1 MYRKKAKTNPI
12 FLFGVGIFSL
22 VVASCSTSNSNSFQ
36 NYIDPNQSLQKNQ
49 VDNFFLQYPNFPEA
63 IKNKIKD
70 SLNISSQN
78 FSNSEYMPK
87 VSQFVEQYSS
97 TLDLFQKFES
107 NFKSKTIDK
116 SFSVN
121 EDKYNNLKSEVESFN
136 QKILNS
142 SNFETKLDE
151 FLVKIGE
158 LKAEITKTNDTL
170 SQELSTFSWFNTVLK
185 HANLVNLKALSAQI
199 NDKITTLYK
208 NDNKQEIENF
218 TSNLLILEN
227 IITQIKSIKNEYS
240 TEKNEAFNN
249 LITNFNSNI
258 NSDNLINN
266 VTDSIQS
273 LKNIQTNLEKI
284 VNESAEKNEKLQE
297 LKKSATLEVDK
308 TTNLSQ
314 SVQSNFKEKINKSIT
329 ESQISEIKT
338 FISELEHVASLLS
351 SLKTQKIELEND
363 SNYLNSENKTE
374 LDSLMSSLNL
384 LDEQNKL
391 VLNDDISTNTNY
403 FLSNVLT
410 VHENVKSEIARLNG
424 DVKLAEAKKTLEN
437 QLLANKFSPDFV
449 SNIKKLADSKKLI
462 SDIKTISFSILK
474 LADSLDL
481 YNVEVKNFQSLL
493 KNSSTS
499 TTNKQELEEKNEKIK
514 QKLDQNLR
522 LNQINSEN
530 LPGFVDDFANLVT
543 SFSQTISDSKAQN
556 DQIVQEKPPAKIA
569 QNLSDFKEQAQ
580 NSLKI
585 SLDDQGLDRHSIKKY
600 LTSASFNLKNA
611 NLWLK
616 QPQNNEIN
624 FKLLDLSLDN
634 NNRNILVL
642 KYEATSVKN
651 PSHSTTLSTQLL
663 IPNDDV
669 DLNKII
675 SSLNID
681 SLDDYFDIY
690 YNSFLDFEKEDFP
703 KQDVKKFISENF
715 SQSKQTIGNFF
726 HVVLPDQPELTF
738 TSDNKISLKLE
749 IKFNNQVIKTVTA
762 TSKNQ
767 VNFKQKDN
775 LPVKIEYTPKFK
787 STSFYNQTY
796 LNDSEYDD
804 YDYIRSKDA
813 SSYYWQF
820 EEPSGAG
827 GVGGYWFYKY
837 LLKPALESLQKAG
850 QIPSNKKF
858 KTFEHAPK
866 VVKVSEIGSENPT
879 KSDELSKADLD
890 KIFDK
895 ILKDKEFFNYE
906 IPGNAAIS
914 FSTFDVGNEKRRVLT
929 SSTTQSISLK
939 LLIKNGQHT
948 REEILQF
955 APKDFLKP
963 ILSPRDKADLSLI
976 EEILKDPS
984 GKKLFKNT
992 KIKDIDNTHGQISL
1006 AGKTNSE
1013 IIDSL
1018 NKLYTFAKIGKFEIF
1033 AKDVIS
1039 TDILKGAAKI
1049 FFWYKYNGLEYPL
1062 IVEGTK
1068 RIETFKTEKAITF
1081 SNWLPATYSD
1091 IKPKNG
1097 SNFTSDDFVPIPEE
1111 TGERNRNNGQAIL
1124 KPNLIPDAD
1133 RSIIDKINSRHFD
1146 YRRVTGEFYKKEQI
1160 DIKYRLIDPADIVEQ
1175 KAESKLNYLLQI
1187 KAKNETAKNSDL
1199 KNFKNEEVKLE
1210 GEDKKSGKNSEKL
1223 PKIVEKQI
1231 FFDSD
1236 PDVTLDTS
1244 KILNNYFVYYYDAKI
1259 TNIPGEMTFKLGF
1272 INKKNTNI
1280 RYSSDKVIKLQNLV
1294 NDYKNKLYPEVI
1306 LNKIKY
1312 SDLVPK
1318 NNSSIARNALNN
1330 NNFKDLFD
1338 IKEEALQYNN
1348 FKISKENLQFL
1359 EAKRHNNK
1367 LYFRL
1372 KYVNG
1377 PHVVEGS
1384 TWYFLTN
1391 INNQNIQPNIDL
1403 DTQKPL
1409 VTLFDSGNEVTRSRE
1424 IEPYYK
1430 DLYWNYDSSTKTAKW
1445 TLKEK
1450 YFSETFLKNNPK
1462 NRKINLQLFGN
1473 ALVQNTQ
1480 RLTRISG
1487 GIDLITKKPTKGG
1500 YDFVFDF
1507 EKLAK
1512 GEIIAITEKTK
1523 NVFFE
1528 DSRKKFNDFTF
1539 TLSAEYIKDQGIEFK
1554 LWLNDSNLGLIVDN
1568 VYNHVEQGLAFYS
1581 SPKFDTFDPEK
1592 AFILHKAGARVHIEY
1607 TNSLENE
1614 DFGSKTN
1621 QFDYKN
1627 IDYTNE
1633 EQPISFFT
1641 NSDVYNLEKYNPNQ
1655 NVPYKLHEGYLQDL
1669 EFLHKSWDTK
1679 KFPLAKNLLARTFGF
1694 SFGSA
1699 TMLAKVNN
1707 DPDDGKFYIITNNH
1721 VEGGAKFDLNTL
1733 FGKDLTHFL
1742 SNTRYMAIGSKYYS
1756 NSIDGGYSYWGGP
1769 NSVKNVPTWIVWTGI
1784 KQPDVD
1790 GKNPKNVD
1798 ITVLIVDIKPLIK
1811 AAYESG
1817 EFQKAAWLLNW
1828 YKLPNLKLNSNGQT
1842 DLTFFGQNVKHF
1854 GMNGFPYAKQS
1865 GYIINRAN
1873 SDQQNVTIL
1882 NQKGYTPSYF
1892 NAGNSGTGVLGP
1904 NDEYISTING
1914 GSPLTFLQSWNYSTA
1929 THNYFG
1935 INWQN
1940 EKPLELKSKY
1950 SLSSMIM
1957 RLNAQNPREYSL
1969 PWFFKDFEK

>member
-36 NYIDPNQSLQKNQ
+36 NYTDPNKSLQKNQ

-87 VSQFVEQYSS
+87 LSQFVEQYSS
-97 TLDLFQKFES
+97 VLDLFGKFES

-121 EDKYNNLKSEVESFN
+121 EDKYNNLKSEIESFN

-151 FLVKIGE
+151 FLTKIGE
-158 LKAEITKTNDTL
+158 LNAEITKTNETL

-266 VTDSIQS
+266 VTNSIEN

-284 VNESAEKNEKLQE
+284 VNESAGKNEKLQE
-297 LKKSATLEVDK
+297 LKKTAILDVENA
-308 TTNLSQ
+308 TNLSQ

-338 FISELEHVASLLS
+338 FISELENVASLLS
-351 SLKTQKIELEND
+351 SLKTEKIKLENEP
-363 SNYLNSENKTE
+363 NYLNSENKTE
-374 LDSLMSSLNL
+374 LDELISSLNF
-384 LDEQNKL
+384 LDEDNKL
-391 VLNDDISTNTNY
+391 ALNDDISTNTKY
-403 FLSNVLT
+403 FLSNALT

-424 DVKLAEAKKTLEN
+424 DVKLNEAKKTLEN
-437 QLLANKFSPDFV
+437 QLLPDKFS
-449 SNIKKLADSKKLI
+449 SNFISNVKTLANSKKLV
-462 SDIKTISFSILK
+462 SDIKDISSSILK

-481 YNVEVKNFQSLL
+481 YNVEVKNSQLL
-493 KNSSTS
+493 LNNSSTS
-499 TTNKQELEEKNEKIK
+499 ATNKQQFEEKNNKIK
-514 QKLDQNLR
+514 EKLDQNLR
-522 LNQINSEN
+522 LNEFDSEN
-530 LPGFVDDFANLVT
+530 LPRFVDDFANLVT
-543 SFSQTISDSKAQN
+543 SFSQTILDSKAQN
-556 DQIVQEKPPAKIA
+556 EQIVQEKPPAKVA
-569 QNLSDFKEQAQ
+569 QNLSDFKQQAQ
-580 NSLKI
+580 NALKI

-600 LTSASFNLKNA
+600 LTSASFNLQNA

-616 QPQNNEIN
+616 QPQNDEIN
-624 FKLLDLSLDN
+624 FKLLDLSLDSKD
-634 NNRNILVL
+634 RNILVL
-642 KYEATSVKN
+642 NYEATSVKN
-651 PSHSTTLSTQLL
+651 PLHSTILSTQLS
-663 IPNDDV
+663 IPNSDV
-669 DLNKII
+669 DLNEII
-675 SSLNID
+675 SSLKID

-690 YNSFLDFEKEDFP
+690 YNSFLDFEKENFL

-726 HVVLPDQPELTF
+726 YVVLPDQPELTF

-749 IKFNNQVIKTVTA
+749 IKFNNQVIKTVA
-762 TSKNQ
+762 VTSKNQ
-767 VNFKQKDN
+767 IKFKEKDN
-775 LPVKIEYTPKFK
+775 LPVKIGYTQEFK
-787 STSFYNQTY
+787 NTSFYNQTY
-796 LNDSEYDD
+796 LSDSEYVAFDFT
-804 YDYIRSKDA
+804 RSKDPLD
-813 SSYYWQF
+813 YFWQI

-827 GVGGYWFYKY
+827 GVGSYWFYKY

-850 QIPSNKKF
+850 QIPSNKKL
-858 KTFEHAPK
+858 KTLKDYPK
-866 VVKVSEIGSENPT
+866 VVKVSEFGLENPT
-879 KSDELSKADLD
+879 QQDELSKAELD
-890 KIFDK
+890 KIFDQ
-895 ILKDKEFFNYE
+895 ILKDQQFFTYE
-906 IPGNAAIS
+906 IPENATIWL
-914 FSTFDVGNEKRRVLT
+914 STFDVNNEKRRVLT

-939 LLIKNGQHT
+939 LLIKKGQYT
-948 REEILQF
+948 KEEIIQF

-976 EEILKDPS
+976 EKILSDS
-984 GKKLFKNT
+984 TGKELFKNT
-992 KIKDIDNTHGQISL
+992 KINNIDNTHGQISL

-1039 TDILKGAAKI
+1039 TDILKGQAKI

-1062 IVEGTK
+1062 IVEGTT
-1068 RIETFKTEKAITF
+1068 RTDVFKTEKAINF

-1097 SNFTSDDFVPIPEE
+1097 SNFTSDDFSPIVEK
-1111 TGERNRNNGQAIL
+1111 TRQYGRDIL
-1124 KPNLIPDAD
+1124 TPNEIPNEDK
-1133 RSIIDKINSRHFD
+1133 SIIDQINSRHFD
-1146 YRRVTGEFYKKEQI
+1146 YRKVTGEFYKKAQKE
-1160 DIKYRLIDPADIVEQ
+1160 IKYRLIDPADIVEQ

-1187 KAKNETAKNSDL
+1187 KANNHSTQNTDL
-1199 KNFKNEEVKLE
+1199 NKFVNKEVKLE
-1210 GEDKKSGKNSEKL
+1210 GEDKKSVQNTEKL
-1223 PKIVEKQI
+1223 PIIVEKPI
-1231 FFDSD
+1231 FFNED
-1236 PDVTLDTS
+1236 PQVSLNTS
-1244 KILNNYFVYYYDAKI
+1244 KILNNYFVYYYDVKT
-1259 TNIPGEMTFKLGF
+1259 TNKPGEMTFKLGF
-1272 INKKNTNI
+1272 INKHNTKM
-1280 RYSSDKVIKLQNLV
+1280 RYSSKKDIKLQNLE

-1312 SDLVPK
+1312 SDLVVK
-1318 NNSSIARNALNN
+1318 NNSSLTRNALNN
-1330 NNFKDLFD
+1330 SNFKDLFD
-1338 IKEEALQYNN
+1338 IKEQALQYNN

-1359 EAKRHNNK
+1359 ETKKHNNK

-1372 KYVNG
+1372 KYVDG
-1377 PHVVEGS
+1377 QYVVEGS

-1391 INNQNIQPNIDL
+1391 TNNQNIQANIDL

-1409 VTLFDSGNEVTRSRE
+1409 VTLFDSEKEVTRSRE

-1430 DLYWNYDSSTKTAKW
+1430 DLYWNYDNSTKTAKW

-1450 YFSETFLKNNPK
+1450 YFSQTFLNNNSK

-1473 ALVQNTQ
+1473 ALVQNTR

-1487 GIDLITKKPTKGG
+1487 GKDLTTNKPTKGG

-1512 GEIIAITEKTK
+1512 GEIIAITEQTK

-1528 DSRKKFNDFTF
+1528 DSKKKFENFSF
-1539 TLSAEYIKDQGIEFK
+1539 NLSAQYIKNQGIEFK
-1554 LWLNDSNLGLIVDN
+1554 LWLNDPNLGLIVDN
-1568 VYNHVEQGLAFYS
+1568 VFNHVEQGPGFYT
-1581 SPKFDTFDPEK
+1581 SPKFDTFDPKK

-1627 IDYTNE
+1627 LDYTNE

-1721 VEGGAKFDLNTL
+1721 VEGGASFDLNTL
-1733 FGKDLTHFL
+1733 FGKDLTKYL
-1742 SNTRYMAIGSKYYS
+1742 SDTRYMAIGSKYYS

-1769 NSVKNVPTWIVWTGI
+1769 NAVKNVPTWIVWTGI
-1784 KQPDVD
+1784 KQPDVK
-1790 GKNPKNVD
+1790 GTNPKNVD

-1940 EKPLELKSKY
+1940 EKPLELESKY

>member
-36 NYIDPNQSLQKNQ
+36 NYTDPNKSLQKNQ
-49 VDNFFLQYPNFPEA
+49 VDNFFLQYPNFPED

-78 FSNSEYMPK
+78 FANSEYMPK
-87 VSQFVEQYSS
+87 LSQFVEQYSS
-97 TLDLFQKFES
+97 TLDLFGKFES

-121 EDKYNNLKSEVESFN
+121 EDKYNNLKSEIESFN

-142 SNFETKLDE
+142 SNFDTKLDE
-151 FLVKIGE
+151 YLAKISE
-158 LKAEITKTNDTL
+158 LNAEITKTNETL
-170 SQELSTFSWFNTVLK
+170 SQELSTFGWFNTVLK

-208 NDNKQEIENF
+208 NDNKEEIENF
-218 TSNLLILEN
+218 TSNLMILEN

-240 TEKNEAFNN
+240 TKKNEAFNN

-266 VTDSIQS
+266 VTDSIQN
-273 LKNIQTNLEKI
+273 LKSIQTNLEKI
-284 VNESAEKNEKLQE
+284 VNESAQKNEKLQE
-297 LKKSATLEVDK
+297 LKKSVISDVENAA
-308 TTNLSQ
+308 NLSQ
-314 SVQSNFKEKINKSIT
+314 SVQSNFKEKINDSIT
-329 ESQISEIKT
+329 ESQISQIKE
-338 FISELEHVASLLS
+338 FISDLENVASLLS
-351 SLKTQKIELEND
+351 SLKTEKIELENKP
-363 SNYLNSENKTE
+363 NYLNSENKTE
-374 LDSLMSSLNL
+374 LDNLMSSLNF

-391 VLNDDISTNTNY
+391 VLNDEISNNTKY
-403 FLSNVLT
+403 FLSNALT
-410 VHENVKSEIARLNG
+410 VYENVKSEIARLNG
-424 DVKLAEAKKTLEN
+424 DVKLKEAKKTLEN
-437 QLLANKFSPDFV
+437 QLLPSKFSSNFI
-449 SNIKKLADSKKLI
+449 SNIKKLADSKKLV
-462 SDIKTISFSILK
+462 SDIKDISSSILK

-481 YNVEVKNFQSLL
+481 YNVEVKNSQSLL
-493 KNSSTS
+493 NNSSTS
-499 TTNKQELEEKNEKIK
+499 ATNKQQLEEKNNKIK
-514 QKLDQNLR
+514 EKLDENLR
-522 LNQINSEN
+522 LNQIDSEN
-530 LPGFVDDFANLVT
+530 LPGFADDFANLVS
-543 SFSQTISDSKAQN
+543 SFSQTILNSKAQN
-556 DQIVQEKPPAKIA
+556 EQIVQEKPPVKVA
-569 QNLSDFKEQAQ
+569 QNLSDFKQEAQ
-580 NSLKI
+580 KALKI

-600 LTSASFNLKNA
+600 LTSASFNLQNA

-616 QPQNNEIN
+616 QPQNDEIN
-624 FKLLDLSLDN
+624 FKLLDLSLDSN
-634 NNRNILVL
+634 NKNILVL
-642 KYEATSVKN
+642 KYEATSTKN
-651 PSHSTTLSTQLL
+651 PSHSTILSTQLL
-663 IPNDDV
+663 ISNDDV

-681 SLDDYFDIY
+681 FLDDYFDIY

-703 KQDVKKFISENF
+703 KQDVKKFILENF

-726 HVVLPDQPELTF
+726 HVALPERPELTF

-749 IKFNNQVIKTVTA
+749 IKFNNQVIKTVIVK
-762 TSKNQ
+762 SKNP
-767 VNFKQKDN
+767 VNFKQKEN
-775 LPVKIEYTPKFK
+775 LPVKIGYTQNFK
-787 STSFYNQTY
+787 NSSFYNQTY
-796 LNDSEYDD
+796 LNDSEYAD
-804 YDYIRSKDA
+804 YDYTKTNDLSA
-813 SSYYWQF
+813 YYWSFQ
-820 EEPSGAG
+820 EPAGAG
-827 GVGGYWFYKY
+827 GVGSYWFYKY
-837 LLKPALESLQKAG
+837 LLKPALESLQQTGEIAA
-850 QIPSNKKF
+850 NKKF
-858 KTFEHAPK
+858 KTLKDQPK
-866 VVKVSEIGSENPT
+866 VVKVSEFGSENPANP
-879 KSDELSKADLD
+879 DELSKSDLD

-895 ILKDKEFFNYE
+895 ILKDKQFFNYE
-906 IPGNAAIS
+906 IPRNATIS
-914 FSTFDVGNEKRRVLT
+914 LSTFDVDNEKRRVLT
-929 SSTTQSISLK
+929 SSTTQSIWLK

-976 EEILKDPS
+976 EDILSDPT

-992 KIKDIDNTHGQISL
+992 KINDIDHTHGQISL
-1006 AGKTNSE
+1006 AGKTSSE
-1013 IIDSL
+1013 IINSL
-1018 NKLYTFAKIGKFEIF
+1018 NNLYTFAKIGKFEIF

-1039 TDILKGAAKI
+1039 TNILKGEAKI
-1049 FFWYKYNGLEYPL
+1049 FFWYKFNGLEFPL

-1068 RIETFKTEKAITF
+1068 RTDVFKTEKAISF

-1097 SNFTSDDFVPIPEE
+1097 SSFTSEDFAPIPEE
-1111 TGERNRNNGQAIL
+1111 TGQVDRSNGKAIL
-1124 KPNLIPDAD
+1124 KPNQISTDD
-1133 RSIIDKINSRHFD
+1133 KSIIDQINSRHFD

-1187 KAKNETAKNSDL
+1187 KARNETTKNSDL
-1199 KNFKNEEVKLE
+1199 NNFKNEEVKLE

-1231 FFDSD
+1231 FFNTD
-1236 PDVTLDTS
+1236 PEVTLDTS
-1244 KILNNYFVYYYDAKI
+1244 KILNNYFVYYYDAKT

-1280 RYSSDKVIKLQNLV
+1280 RYSSDKVIKLQNLE

-1312 SDLVPK
+1312 SDLVLK
-1318 NNSSIARNALNN
+1318 NNSSLARNALNN

-1338 IKEEALQYNN
+1338 IKEQALQYNN

-1359 EAKRHNNK
+1359 ETKKYNNK

-1377 PHVVEGS
+1377 QYTVEGS

-1391 INNQNIQPNIDL
+1391 INNQNIQANIDL
-1403 DTQKPL
+1403 DTQNPL

-1430 DLYWNYDSSTKTAKW
+1430 DLYWNYDNSTKTAKW

-1450 YFSETFLKNNPK
+1450 YFSQTFLKNNPK

-1473 ALVQNTQ
+1473 ALVQNTR

-1487 GIDLITKKPTKGG
+1487 GMDLLENKPTKGG

-1512 GEIIAITEKTK
+1512 GEIIAITEETK

-1528 DSRKKFNDFTF
+1528 NSGKKFENFKF
-1539 TLSAEYIKDQGIEFK
+1539 TLSAQYIKDQGIEFK
-1554 LWLNDSNLGLIVDN
+1554 LWLNNSNLGLIVDN
-1568 VYNHVEQGLAFYS
+1568 VLNHVEKGADFYNS
-1581 SPKFDTFDPEK
+1581 SKFDTFDPKK

-1641 NSDVYNLEKYNPNQ
+1641 NSDAYNLEKYNPNQ

-1721 VEGGAKFDLNTL
+1721 VEGGASFDLNTL
-1733 FGKDLTHFL
+1733 FGKDLTHSL
-1742 SNTRYMAIGSKYYS
+1742 SNTRYMAIASKYYS

-1769 NSVKNVPTWIVWTGI
+1769 NAVKNVPTWIVWTGI

-1882 NQKGYTPSYF
+1882 NQTGYTPSYF

-1929 THNYFG
+1929 NYNYFG

>member
-12 FLFGVGIFSL
+12 FLLGVGIFSL

-36 NYIDPNQSLQKNQ
+36 NYTDPNKSLQKNQ

-87 VSQFVEQYSS
+87 LSQFVEQYSS
-97 TLDLFQKFES
+97 VLDLFGKFES

-121 EDKYNNLKSEVESFN
+121 EDKYNNLKSEIESFN

-151 FLVKIGE
+151 FLTKIGE
-158 LKAEITKTNDTL
+158 LNAEITKTNETL

-266 VTDSIQS
+266 VTNSIEN

-284 VNESAEKNEKLQE
+284 VNESAGKNEKLQE
-297 LKKSATLEVDK
+297 LKKTAILDVENA
-308 TTNLSQ
+308 TNLSQ

-338 FISELEHVASLLS
+338 FISELENVASLLS
-351 SLKTQKIELEND
+351 SLKTEKIKLENEP
-363 SNYLNSENKTE
+363 NYLNSENKTE
-374 LDSLMSSLNL
+374 LDELISSLNF
-384 LDEQNKL
+384 LDEDNKL
-391 VLNDDISTNTNY
+391 ALNDDISTNTKY
-403 FLSNVLT
+403 FLSNALT

-424 DVKLAEAKKTLEN
+424 DVKLNEAKKTLEN
-437 QLLANKFSPDFV
+437 QLLPDKFS
-449 SNIKKLADSKKLI
+449 SNFISNVKTLANSKKLV
-462 SDIKTISFSILK
+462 SDIKDISSSILK

-481 YNVEVKNFQSLL
+481 YNVEVKNSQLL
-493 KNSSTS
+493 LNNSSTS
-499 TTNKQELEEKNEKIK
+499 ATNKQQFEEKNNKIK
-514 QKLDQNLR
+514 EKLDQNLR
-522 LNQINSEN
+522 LNEFDSEN
-530 LPGFVDDFANLVT
+530 LPRFVDDFANLVT
-543 SFSQTISDSKAQN
+543 SFSQTILDSKAQN
-556 DQIVQEKPPAKIA
+556 EQIVQEKPPAKVA
-569 QNLSDFKEQAQ
+569 QNLSDFKQQAQ
-580 NSLKI
+580 NALKI

-600 LTSASFNLKNA
+600 LTSASFNLQNA

-616 QPQNNEIN
+616 QPQNDEIN
-624 FKLLDLSLDN
+624 FKLLDLSLDSKD
-634 NNRNILVL
+634 RNILVL
-642 KYEATSVKN
+642 NYEATSVKN
-651 PSHSTTLSTQLL
+651 PLHSTILSTQLS
-663 IPNDDV
+663 IPNSDV
-669 DLNKII
+669 DLNEII
-675 SSLNID
+675 SSLKID

-690 YNSFLDFEKEDFP
+690 YNSFLDFEKENFL

-749 IKFNNQVIKTVTA
+749 IKFNNQVIKTVTV

-767 VNFKQKDN
+767 IKFKEKDN
-775 LPVKIEYTPKFK
+775 LPVKIGYTQEFK
-787 STSFYNQTY
+787 NTSFYNQTY
-796 LNDSEYDD
+796 LSDSEYVAFDFT
-804 YDYIRSKDA
+804 RSKDPLD
-813 SSYYWQF
+813 YFWQI

-827 GVGGYWFYKY
+827 GVGSYWFYKY

-850 QIPSNKKF
+850 QIPSNKKL
-858 KTFEHAPK
+858 KTLKDYPK
-866 VVKVSEIGSENPT
+866 VVKVSEFGLENPT
-879 KSDELSKADLD
+879 QQDELSKAELD
-890 KIFDK
+890 KIFDQ
-895 ILKDKEFFNYE
+895 ILKDQQFFTYE
-906 IPGNAAIS
+906 IPENATIWL
-914 FSTFDVGNEKRRVLT
+914 STFDVNNEKRRVLT

-939 LLIKNGQHT
+939 LLIKKGQHT
-948 REEILQF
+948 REEIVQF
-955 APKDFLKP
+955 APKDYLKP

-976 EEILKDPS
+976 EEILGDSS

-992 KIKDIDNTHGQISL
+992 KINDIDNTHGQISL
-1006 AGKTNSE
+1006 VGKTNSE

-1039 TDILKGAAKI
+1039 TDILKGQAKI

-1062 IVEGTK
+1062 IVEGTT
-1068 RIETFKTEKAITF
+1068 RTDVFKTEKAINF

-1097 SNFTSDDFVPIPEE
+1097 SNFTSEDFSPILEKTRQNGREISISNAISNDD
-1111 TGERNRNNGQAIL
+1111 
-1124 KPNLIPDAD
+1124 K
-1133 RSIIDKINSRHFD
+1133 SIIDQINSRHFD
-1146 YRRVTGEFYKKEQI
+1146 YRRVTGEFYKNEKI
-1160 DIKYRLIDPADIVEQ
+1160 HIKYRLIDPADIVEQ

-1187 KAKNETAKNSDL
+1187 KANSETARNSDL
-1199 KNFKNEEVKLE
+1199 DKFKNQEVKLE
-1210 GEDKKSGKNSEKL
+1210 GEDKKSGQNSEKL

-1231 FFDSD
+1231 FFDND
-1236 PDVTLDTS
+1236 PDVSLNTS
-1244 KILNNYFVYYYDAKI
+1244 KILKDYFVYYYDVK
-1259 TNIPGEMTFKLGF
+1259 TTDKPGEMTFKLGF
-1272 INKKNTNI
+1272 INKHNTKI
-1280 RYSSDKVIKLQNLV
+1280 RYSPKKDIKLQNLE
-1294 NDYKNKLYPEVI
+1294 NDYKNKLYPEII
-1306 LNKIKY
+1306 LNGIKY
-1312 SDLVPK
+1312 SDFVRKNTGSTTTNLL
-1318 NNSSIARNALNN
+1318 NNS
-1330 NNFKDLFD
+1330 NFKDLFE
-1338 IKEEALQYNN
+1338 IKEEALKYNN

-1359 EAKRHNNK
+1359 ETKKHNNK

-1377 PHVVEGS
+1377 SHIVEGE

-1391 INNQNIQPNIDL
+1391 INNQNIQGNIDL

-1409 VTLFDSGNEVTRSRE
+1409 VTLFESQNEVTRSRE

-1430 DLYWNYDSSTKTAKW
+1430 DLYWNYENSTKTAKW

-1450 YFSETFLKNNPK
+1450 YFSQTFLKNNPK
-1462 NRKINLQLFGN
+1462 NRKIKLQLFGN
-1473 ALVQNTQ
+1473 ALVQNTR

-1487 GIDLITKKPTKGG
+1487 GKDLTTNTPTKGG

-1507 EKLAK
+1507 EKLAN
-1512 GEIIAITEKTK
+1512 GQIIAITEKTK

-1528 DSRKKFNDFTF
+1528 DSNKKFQDFSF
-1539 TLSAEYIKDQGIEFK
+1539 NLSAQYIKDKGIEFK
-1554 LWLNDSNLGLIVDN
+1554 LWLNDPNLGLIVDN
-1568 VYNHVEQGLAFYS
+1568 VFNHVEQGADFYTS
-1581 SPKFDTFDPEK
+1581 SKFDTFDPKK

-1633 EQPISFFT
+1633 EQPITFFT
-1641 NSDVYNLEKYNPNQ
+1641 NSDAYNLEKYNPNQ

-1699 TMLAKVNN
+1699 TMLAKVND

-1721 VEGGAKFDLNTL
+1721 VEGGANFDLNTL
-1733 FGKDLTHFL
+1733 FGKDLTHSL
-1742 SNTRYMAIGSKYYS
+1742 SNSRYMAIASKYYS

-1769 NSVKNVPTWIVWTGI
+1769 NAVKNVPTWIVWTGI
-1784 KQPDVD
+1784 KQPDVK

-1842 DLTFFGQNVKHF
+1842 DLTFFGQNVKYF

-1940 EKPLELKSKY
+1940 EKPLELESKY

>member
-36 NYIDPNQSLQKNQ
+36 NYTDPNKSLQKNQ

-78 FSNSEYMPK
+78 FSNLEYMPK
-87 VSQFVEQYSS
+87 VSQFVEKYSS

-121 EDKYNNLKSEVESFN
+121 EEKYNNLKSEIESFN

-142 SNFETKLDE
+142 SNFETKMDE
-151 FLVKIGE
+151 YLTKITE
-158 LKAEITKTNDTL
+158 LNAEITKTNDTL
-170 SQELSTFSWFNTVLK
+170 SQELSTFGWFNTVLK

-240 TEKNEAFNN
+240 TVSNETFNN

-266 VTDSIQS
+266 VTDSIQN
-273 LKNIQTNLEKI
+273 LKSIQTNLEKI
-284 VNESAEKNEKLQE
+284 VNESAGKNEKLQE
-297 LKKSATLEVDK
+297 LKKSAILEVEK
-308 TTNLSQ
+308 TANLSQ
-314 SVQSNFKEKINKSIT
+314 SVQSNFKEKINRSIT

-338 FISELEHVASLLS
+338 FISELEGVASLLS
-351 SLKTQKIELEND
+351 SLKTEKIELENNP
-363 SNYLNSENKTE
+363 NYLNSENKTE
-374 LDSLMSSLNL
+374 LDDLMSSLNF

-391 VLNDDISTNTNY
+391 VLNDDISDNTKY
-403 FLSNVLT
+403 FLSNTLT
-410 VHENVKSEIARLNG
+410 LHENVKSEIARLNG
-424 DVKLAEAKKTLEN
+424 NVKLSDAKKTLEN
-437 QLLANKFSPDFV
+437 QLSSGKFSPNFV
-449 SNIKKLADSKKLI
+449 SDIKTLADSKKLV
-462 SDIKTISFSILK
+462 SDIKDISSSILK

-481 YNVEVKNFQSLL
+481 YNVEVKNSQSLL
-493 KNSSTS
+493 NNSSTS
-499 TTNKQELEEKNEKIK
+499 ATNKQQLDEKNNKIK
-514 QKLDQNLR
+514 EKLDENLR
-522 LNQINSEN
+522 LNEFDSEN
-530 LPGFVDDFANLVT
+530 LPTFVDEFANLVS
-543 SFSQTISDSKAQN
+543 SFSQTILDSKTQN
-556 DQIVQEKPPAKIA
+556 NQIVQEKPPVKIA
-569 QNLSDFKEQAQ
+569 QNLSDFKQQAQ
-580 NSLKI
+580 DALKI

-600 LTSASFNLKNA
+600 LTSASFNLQNA

-616 QPQNNEIN
+616 QPQNDEIN

-642 KYEATSVKN
+642 KYQATSTKN

-663 IPNDDV
+663 ISNNDA
-669 DLNKII
+669 DLNNII

-726 HVVLPDQPELTF
+726 HVALPDRPELTF
-738 TSDNKISLKLE
+738 TSDNKVSLNLE
-749 IKFNNQVIKTVTA
+749 IKFNNQVIKTVTV
-762 TSKNQ
+762 TSRNQ
-767 VNFKQKDN
+767 VKFKEKDN
-775 LPVKIEYTPKFK
+775 LPVKIAYTQNFK
-787 STSFYNQTY
+787 NTSFYNQTY
-796 LNDSEYDD
+796 LSDPEYAVLD
-804 YDYIRSKDA
+804 YTNLKDPLD
-813 SSYYWQF
+813 YYWHF
-820 EEPSGAG
+820 EEPAGAG
-827 GVGGYWFYKY
+827 GVGSYWFYKY

-850 QIPSNKKF
+850 QIDPNKKF
-858 KTFEHAPK
+858 KTLKDNAK
-866 VVKVSEIGSENPT
+866 VVKVSEFGSENPT
-879 KSDELSKADLD
+879 QQNELSRADLD

-895 ILKDKEFFNYE
+895 ILKDQQFFNYE
-906 IPGNAAIS
+906 IPQNSTIS
-914 FSTFDVGNEKRRVLT
+914 FSTFDVDNEKRRVLT

-948 REEILQF
+948 REEIVQF
-955 APKDFLKP
+955 ASKDYLKP

-976 EEILKDPS
+976 EEILGDSS

-992 KIKDIDNTHGQISL
+992 KINDIDNTHGQISL
-1006 AGKTNSE
+1006 AGKTNSQ

-1039 TDILKGAAKI
+1039 TDILKGQAKI

-1062 IVEGTK
+1062 IVEGIKTSK
-1068 RIETFKTEKAITF
+1068 EFKTEKAINF

-1097 SNFTSDDFVPIPEE
+1097 SNFTSEDFSPIVEKTRQNGKEISISNEIPADD
-1111 TGERNRNNGQAIL
+1111 
-1124 KPNLIPDAD
+1124 K
-1133 RSIIDKINSRHFD
+1133 SIIDRINSRHFD
-1146 YRRVTGEFYKKEQI
+1146 YRRVTGEFYKKAQKE
-1160 DIKYRLIDPADIVEQ
+1160 IKYRLIDPADIVQQ

-1187 KAKNETAKNSDL
+1187 KAKNETIKNSDSD
-1199 KNFKNEEVKLE
+1199 KFINKEVKLE
-1210 GEDKKSGKNSEKL
+1210 GEDKKSGQNSEKL
-1223 PKIVEKQI
+1223 PIIVEKQI

-1236 PDVTLDTS
+1236 PQVTLDTS
-1244 KILNNYFVYYYDAKI
+1244 KILKDYFVYYYDVK
-1259 TNIPGEMTFKLGF
+1259 TTDKPGEMTFKLGF
-1272 INKKNTNI
+1272 INKNNTKI
-1280 RYSSDKVIKLQNLV
+1280 RYSTKKDIKLQNLE

-1312 SDLVPK
+1312 SDLVHK
-1318 NNSSIARNALNN
+1318 NNRSLTKQVLNN
-1330 NNFKDLFD
+1330 NDFKDLFD

-1359 EAKRHNNK
+1359 ETKKHNNK

-1372 KYVNG
+1372 KYVKG
-1377 PHVVEGS
+1377 QHVVEGS
-1384 TWYFLTN
+1384 TWYFLAN
-1391 INNQNIQPNIDL
+1391 INSQNNQDNIDL

-1430 DLYWNYDSSTKTAKW
+1430 DLYWNYDNSTKTAKW

-1450 YFSETFLKNNPK
+1450 YFSETFLKNHPR

-1473 ALVQNTQ
+1473 ALVQNTR

-1487 GIDLITKKPTKGG
+1487 GKDLLENKPTKGG

-1507 EKLAK
+1507 EKLAN
-1512 GEIIAITEKTK
+1512 GEIIAITEQTK

-1528 DSRKKFNDFTF
+1528 DSKKKFENFSF
-1539 TLSAEYIKDQGIEFK
+1539 NLSAQYIKGQGIEFK
-1554 LWLNDSNLGLIVDN
+1554 LWLNDPNLGLIVDN
-1568 VYNHVEQGLAFYS
+1568 VFNHVEQGAGFYS
-1581 SPKFDTFDPEK
+1581 SPKFDTFDPKK

-1641 NSDVYNLEKYNPNQ
+1641 NSDAYNLEKYNPNQ

-1679 KFPLAKNLLARTFGF
+1679 KFPLAKNLLGRTFGF

-1699 TMLAKVNN
+1699 TMLAKVND

-1721 VEGGAKFDLNTL
+1721 VEGGANFDLNTL
-1733 FGKDLTHFL
+1733 FGKDLTHSL
-1742 SNTRYMAIGSKYYS
+1742 SNNRYMAIASKYYS

-1769 NSVKNVPTWIVWTGI
+1769 NAVKNVPTWIVWTGI
-1784 KQPDVD
+1784 KQPDVK

-1892 NAGNSGTGVLGP
+1892 NAGNSGTGVLGS

-1929 THNYFG
+1929 SHNYFG

>member
-36 NYIDPNQSLQKNQ
+36 NYTDPNKSLQKNQ

-63 IKNKIKD
+63 IKNKIKE

-78 FSNSEYMPK
+78 FANSEYMPK

-107 NFKSKTIDK
+107 NFKSKTINE

-121 EDKYNNLKSEVESFN
+121 EEKYNNLKSEIESFN

-151 FLVKIGE
+151 FLARISE
-158 LKAEITKTNDTL
+158 LNAEITKTNDTF

-185 HANLVNLKALSAQI
+185 HANLVNLKVLSAQI
-199 NDKITTLYK
+199 SDKIATLYK
-208 NDNKQEIENF
+208 NDNKEEIENF
-218 TSNLLILEN
+218 TSNLVILEN
-227 IITQIKSIKNEYS
+227 IIAQIKSIKNEYS
-240 TEKNEAFNN
+240 TEKSEAFNN

-258 NSDNLINN
+258 NSDNLITN
-266 VTDSIQS
+266 VTDSIEN

-284 VNESAEKNEKLQE
+284 VNKSAEKNEKLQE
-297 LKKSATLEVDK
+297 LKKSAIADLEK
-308 TTNLSQ
+308 AANLSET
-314 SVQSNFKEKINKSIT
+314 VQSNFKEKINNLIT
-329 ESQISEIKT
+329 ESQVTQIKE
-338 FISELEHVASLLS
+338 FISELERVASLLS
-351 SLKTQKIELEND
+351 SLKTEKAKLENEP
-363 SNYLNSENKTE
+363 NYLNSENKTE
-374 LDSLMSSLNL
+374 LDNLMSSLNF
-384 LDEQNKL
+384 LDEHNKL

-424 DVKLAEAKKTLEN
+424 DAKLSEAKKTLEN
-437 QLLANKFSPDFV
+437 QLLANKFSPDFI
-449 SNIKKLADSKKLI
+449 SNIKTLANSKKLV
-462 SDIKTISFSILK
+462 SDIKHISSSVLK
-474 LADSLDL
+474 LADSVDL
-481 YNVEVKNFQSLL
+481 YNVEVKNFELLL

-499 TTNKQELEEKNEKIK
+499 TTSKQQLEEKNNKIK
-514 QKLDQNLR
+514 EKLDQNLR
-522 LNQINSEN
+522 LNQFDNEN
-530 LPGFVDDFANLVT
+530 LTTFADEFANLVS
-543 SFSQTISDSKAQN
+543 SFSQTILDSKTQN
-556 DQIVQEKPPAKIA
+556 EQIVQEKPPAKVA

-580 NSLKI
+580 NALKV

-600 LTSASFNLKNA
+600 LTSASFNLQNA

-616 QPQNNEIN
+616 QPQNDEIN
-624 FKLLDLSLDN
+624 FKLLDLSLDSN
-634 NNRNILVL
+634 NKNILVL
-642 KYEATSVKN
+642 KYEATSIKN
-651 PSHSTTLSTQLL
+651 PSHSTTLSTQLP
-663 IPNDDV
+663 IPNKDV
-669 DLNKII
+669 DLNEII
-675 SSLNID
+675 SSLKID
-681 SLDDYFDIY
+681 SLEDYFDIY

-738 TSDNKISLKLE
+738 TDDNKISLKLD
-749 IKFNNQVIKTVTA
+749 IKFNNQVIKTVSVK
-762 TSKNQ
+762 SKNP

-775 LPVKIEYTPKFK
+775 LPLKIGYTPKFK

-796 LNDSEYDD
+796 LSDSEYVD
-804 YDYIRSKDA
+804 YDYTKTTDTSA
-813 SSYYWQF
+813 YYWQF
-820 EEPSGAG
+820 EEPTGAG
-827 GVGGYWFYKY
+827 GVGSYWFYKY
-837 LLKPALESLQKAG
+837 LLKPTLESLQQAG
-850 QIPSNKKF
+850 EIPANKKF

-866 VVKVSEIGSENPT
+866 AVKVSEIGSETPT
-879 KSDELSKADLD
+879 KSDELSKVELD

-895 ILKDKEFFNYE
+895 ILKDQEFFNYE
-906 IPGNAAIS
+906 IPQNATIS

-929 SSTTQSISLK
+929 SSTTQSIYLK

-948 REEILQF
+948 REETLQF

-963 ILSPRDKADLSLI
+963 ILSPREKADLSSI
-976 EEILKDPS
+976 EEILSDS
-984 GKKLFKNT
+984 TGKKLFKNT
-992 KIKDIDNTHGQISL
+992 KIKDIDYTHGQISL
-1006 AGKTNSE
+1006 AGKTSSE
-1013 IIDSL
+1013 IINSL

-1039 TDILKGAAKI
+1039 TDILKGEAKI
-1049 FFWYKYNGLEYPL
+1049 FFWYKFNGLEFPL

-1068 RIETFKTEKAITF
+1068 PIKTFKTEKAINF

-1097 SNFTSDDFVPIPEE
+1097 SNFTSEDFAPIPEE
-1111 TGERNRNNGQAIL
+1111 TGERDRSNGKAIL
-1124 KPNLIPDAD
+1124 KPNVISDD
-1133 RSIIDKINSRHFD
+1133 DKSIIDKINSRHFD

-1199 KNFKNEEVKLE
+1199 NNFKNQEVKLE
-1210 GEDKKSGKNSEKL
+1210 GEDKKSGQNSEKL

-1231 FFDSD
+1231 FFNTD

-1244 KILNNYFVYYYDAKI
+1244 KILNNYFVYYYDVNT
-1259 TNIPGEMTFKLGF
+1259 TNTPGEMTFKLGF
-1272 INKKNTNI
+1272 INKHNTNI
-1280 RYSSDKVIKLQNLV
+1280 RYSSDKVIKLQNLE

-1306 LNKIKY
+1306 LNGIKY
-1312 SDLVPK
+1312 SDFVRK
-1318 NNSSIARNALNN
+1318 NTGSITTNLLNSS
-1330 NNFKDLFD
+1330 NFKDLFE
-1338 IKEEALQYNN
+1338 IKEEALKYNN

-1359 EAKRHNNK
+1359 ETKKHNNK

-1377 PHVVEGS
+1377 SHIVEGEA
-1384 TWYFLTN
+1384 WYFLTN
-1391 INNQNIQPNIDL
+1391 INNQNIQANIDL

-1450 YFSETFLKNNPK
+1450 YFSQTFLKNNPK
-1462 NRKINLQLFGN
+1462 NRKIKLQLFGN
-1473 ALVQNTQ
+1473 ALVQNTR

-1487 GIDLITKKPTKGG
+1487 GMDLLEKKPTKGG

-1512 GEIIAITEKTK
+1512 GEIIAITEETK

-1528 DSRKKFNDFTF
+1528 NSGKKFENFKF
-1539 TLSAEYIKDQGIEFK
+1539 TLSAQYIKDKGIEFK
-1554 LWLNDSNLGLIVDN
+1554 LWLNNSNLGLIVDN
-1568 VYNHVEQGLAFYS
+1568 VLNHVEKGADFYNS
-1581 SPKFDTFDPEK
+1581 SRFDTFDPKK

-1721 VEGGAKFDLNTL
+1721 VEGGGNFDLNTL
-1733 FGKDLTHFL
+1733 FGKDLTHSL
-1742 SNTRYMAIGSKYYS
+1742 SNNRYMAIASKYYS

-1769 NSVKNVPTWIVWTGI
+1769 NSVKNVPAWIVWTGI
-1784 KQPDVD
+1784 KQPDVNE
-1790 GKNPKNVD
+1790 KNPKNVD

-1892 NAGNSGTGVLGP
+1892 NACNSGTGVLGSD
-1904 NDEYISTING
+1904 DEYISTING

>member
-36 NYIDPNQSLQKNQ
+36 NYTDPNKSLQKNQ
-49 VDNFFLQYPNFPEA
+49 VDNFFLQYPNFPED

-78 FSNSEYMPK
+78 FANSEYMPK
-87 VSQFVEQYSS
+87 LSQFVEQYSS
-97 TLDLFQKFES
+97 TLDLFGKFES

-121 EDKYNNLKSEVESFN
+121 EDKYNNLKSEIESFN

-142 SNFETKLDE
+142 SNFDTKLDE
-151 FLVKIGE
+151 YLAKISE
-158 LKAEITKTNDTL
+158 LNAEITKTNETL
-170 SQELSTFSWFNTVLK
+170 SQELSTFGWFNTVLK
-185 HANLVNLKALSAQI
+185 HANLVNLKVLSAQI
-199 NDKITTLYK
+199 NDKIATLYK
-208 NDNKQEIENF
+208 NDNKEEIENF
-218 TSNLLILEN
+218 TSNLVILEN
-227 IITQIKSIKNEYS
+227 IIAQIKSIKNEYS
-240 TEKNEAFNN
+240 TEKSEVFNN

-258 NSDNLINN
+258 NSDNLITN
-266 VTDSIQS
+266 VTDSIEN

-284 VNESAEKNEKLQE
+284 VNKSAEKNEKLQE
-297 LKKSATLEVDK
+297 LKKSAIADLEK
-308 TTNLSQ
+308 AANLSET
-314 SVQSNFKEKINKSIT
+314 VQSNFKEKINNSIT
-329 ESQISEIKT
+329 ESQVTQIKE
-338 FISELEHVASLLS
+338 FISELERVASLLS
-351 SLKTQKIELEND
+351 SLKIEKIELENEP
-363 SNYLNSENKTE
+363 NYLNSENKTE
-374 LDSLMSSLNL
+374 LDNLMSSLNF
-384 LDEQNKL
+384 LDEHNKL

-424 DVKLAEAKKTLEN
+424 DVKLSEAKKSLEN
-437 QLLANKFSPDFV
+437 QLLPNKFSPNFI
-449 SNIKKLADSKKLI
+449 SNIKKLANSKKLV
-462 SDIKTISFSILK
+462 SDIKAISPDILK

-499 TTNKQELEEKNEKIK
+499 AENKQELEEKNNEIK

-522 LNQINSEN
+522 LNQIDSEN
-530 LPGFVDDFANLVT
+530 LPGFADDFSNLVS
-543 SFSQTISDSKAQN
+543 SFSQTILNSKAQN
-556 DQIVQEKPPAKIA
+556 EQIVQEKPPVKVA
-569 QNLSDFKEQAQ
+569 QNLSDFKQEAQ
-580 NSLKI
+580 KALKI

-600 LTSASFNLKNA
+600 LTSASFNLQNA

-616 QPQNNEIN
+616 QPQNDEIN
-624 FKLLDLSLDN
+624 FKLLDLSLDSN
-634 NNRNILVL
+634 NKNILVL
-642 KYEATSVKN
+642 KYEATSTKN
-651 PSHSTTLSTQLL
+651 PSHSTILSTQLL
-663 IPNDDV
+663 ISNDDV

-681 SLDDYFDIY
+681 FLDDYFDIY
-690 YNSFLDFEKEDFP
+690 YNSFLDFEKEDFS
-703 KQDVKKFISENF
+703 KHDAKKFVSENF
-715 SQSKQTIGNFF
+715 SQSRQTIGNFF
-726 HVVLPDQPELTF
+726 HVTLPEQPELTF

-749 IKFNNQVIKTVTA
+749 IKFNNQVIKTISVK
-762 TSKNQ
+762 SKKQ
-767 VNFKQKDN
+767 VNFKQKEN
-775 LPVKIEYTPKFK
+775 LPVKIGYTPKFK

-796 LNDSEYDD
+796 LTDSEYVD
-804 YDYIRSKDA
+804 YDYTRTNDA
-813 SSYYWQF
+813 SAYYWSFQ
-820 EEPSGAG
+820 EPLGAG
-827 GVGGYWFYKY
+827 GVGSYWFYKY
-837 LLKPALESLQKAG
+837 LLKPALESLQKTG
-850 QIPSNKKF
+850 EIPNNKKF
-858 KTFEHAPK
+858 KTLKDHPK
-866 VVKVSEIGSENPT
+866 VVIVSEIGSENPAN
-879 KSDELSKADLD
+879 SDELSKSDLD

-895 ILKDKEFFNYE
+895 ILKEQQFFNYE
-906 IPGNAAIS
+906 IPQNATIS
-914 FSTFDVGNEKRRVLT
+914 FSTFDVDNEKRRVLT

-939 LLIKNGQHT
+939 LLIKKDQQT

-955 APKDFLKP
+955 APKDYLKP

-976 EEILKDPS
+976 EEILNDSS
-984 GKKLFKNT
+984 GTKLFKNT
-992 KIKDIDNTHGQISL
+992 KINDIDHTHGQISL

-1013 IIDSL
+1013 IIESL

-1039 TDILKGAAKI
+1039 ADILKGQAKI
-1049 FFWYKYNGLEYPL
+1049 FFWYKFNGLEYPL
-1062 IVEGTK
+1062 IVEGNK
-1068 RIETFKTEKAITF
+1068 RTDVFKTEKAINF

-1097 SNFTSDDFVPIPEE
+1097 SNFTSEDFVPVSEKTRQGGKEISISNEIS
-1111 TGERNRNNGQAIL
+1111 A
-1124 KPNLIPDAD
+1124 AD
-1133 RSIIDKINSRHFD
+1133 RSIIDQINSRHFD
-1146 YRRVTGEFYKKEQI
+1146 YRRVTSEFYKKAQKE
-1160 DIKYRLIDPADIVEQ
+1160 IKYRLIDPADIVEQ

-1187 KAKNETAKNSDL
+1187 KARNETVKNSDSD
-1199 KNFKNEEVKLE
+1199 KFKNQEVKLE
-1210 GEDKKSGKNSEKL
+1210 GEDKKSGQNSEKL
-1223 PKIVEKQI
+1223 PIIVEKPI
-1231 FFDSD
+1231 FFSTD

-1244 KILNNYFVYYYDAKI
+1244 KILKDYFVYYYDVKT
-1259 TNIPGEMTFKLGF
+1259 TNTPGEMTFKLGF
-1272 INKKNTNI
+1272 INKHNTKI
-1280 RYSSDKVIKLQNLV
+1280 RYSSKKDIKLQNLE

-1312 SDLVPK
+1312 SDLVHK
-1318 NNSSIARNALNN
+1318 NTRSLTKQVLNNSD
-1330 NNFKDLFD
+1330 FKDLFE
-1338 IKEEALQYNN
+1338 IKEEALKYNN

-1359 EAKRHNNK
+1359 ETKKHNNK

-1377 PHVVEGS
+1377 SHIVDGS
-1384 TWYFLTN
+1384 TWYFLTD
-1391 INNQNIQPNIDL
+1391 INNQNNQANIDL

-1409 VTLFDSGNEVTRSRE
+1409 VTLFDSEKEVTRSRE

-1430 DLYWNYDSSTKTAKW
+1430 DLYWNYDNSTKTAKW

-1462 NRKINLQLFGN
+1462 NRKIKLQLFGN
-1473 ALVQNTQ
+1473 ALVQNTR

-1487 GIDLITKKPTKGG
+1487 GVDLTTKKPTKGG
-1500 YDFVFDF
+1500 YDFIFDF
-1507 EKLAK
+1507 EKLAN

-1528 DSRKKFNDFTF
+1528 DSNKKFVDFNF
-1539 TLSAEYIKDQGIEFK
+1539 TLSAQYIKDQGIEFK

-1568 VYNHVEQGLAFYS
+1568 IFNHVEQGPGFYTS
-1581 SPKFDTFDPEK
+1581 SKFDTFDPEK

-1633 EQPISFFT
+1633 EQPITFFT

-1699 TMLAKVNN
+1699 TMLAKVND

-1721 VEGGAKFDLNTL
+1721 VEGGANFDLNTL
-1733 FGKDLTHFL
+1733 FGKDLTHSL
-1742 SNTRYMAIGSKYYS
+1742 SNNRYMAIASKYYS

-1769 NSVKNVPTWIVWTGI
+1769 NAVKNVPTWIVWTGI
-1784 KQPDVD
+1784 KQPDVK

-1842 DLTFFGQNVKHF
+1842 DLTFFGQNVKYF

-1940 EKPLELKSKY
+1940 EKPLELESKY

>member
-12 FLFGVGIFSL
+12 FLFGVSIFSL

-36 NYIDPNQSLQKNQ
+36 NYTDPNKNLQKNQ

-87 VSQFVEQYSS
+87 LSQFVEQYSS
-97 TLDLFQKFES
+97 VLDLFGKFES

-121 EDKYNNLKSEVESFN
+121 EDKYNNLKSEIESFN

-151 FLVKIGE
+151 FLTKISE
-158 LKAEITKTNDTL
+158 LNAEITKTNETF

-185 HANLVNLKALSAQI
+185 HANLVNLKVLSAQI

-266 VTDSIQS
+266 VTDSIEN

-284 VNESAEKNEKLQE
+284 VNESAGKNEKLQE
-297 LKKSATLEVDK
+297 LKKTAILDVENA
-308 TTNLSQ
+308 TNLSQ

-338 FISELEHVASLLS
+338 FISELENVASLLS
-351 SLKTQKIELEND
+351 SLKTEKIKLENEP
-363 SNYLNSENKTE
+363 NYLNSENKTE
-374 LDSLMSSLNL
+374 LDELISSLNF
-384 LDEQNKL
+384 LDEDNKL
-391 VLNDDISTNTNY
+391 ALNEDISTNTKY
-403 FLSNVLT
+403 FLSNALT

-424 DVKLAEAKKTLEN
+424 DVKLNEAKKTLEN
-437 QLLANKFSPDFV
+437 QLLPDKFS
-449 SNIKKLADSKKLI
+449 SNFISNVKTLANSKKLV
-462 SDIKTISFSILK
+462 SDIKDISSSILK

-481 YNVEVKNFQSLL
+481 YNVEVKNSQLL
-493 KNSSTS
+493 LNNSSTS
-499 TTNKQELEEKNEKIK
+499 ATNKQQLEEKNNKIK
-514 QKLDQNLR
+514 EKLDQNLR
-522 LNQINSEN
+522 LNEFDSEN
-530 LPGFVDDFANLVT
+530 LPRFVDDFANLVT
-543 SFSQTISDSKAQN
+543 SFSQTILDSKAQN
-556 DQIVQEKPPAKIA
+556 EQIVQEKPPAKVA
-569 QNLSDFKEQAQ
+569 QNLSDFKQQAQ
-580 NSLKI
+580 NALKI

-600 LTSASFNLKNA
+600 LTSASFNIQNA

-616 QPQNNEIN
+616 QPQNDEIN
-624 FKLLDLSLDN
+624 FKLLDLSLDSKD
-634 NNRNILVL
+634 RNILVL
-642 KYEATSVKN
+642 NYEATSVKN
-651 PSHSTTLSTQLL
+651 PLHSTILSTQLP
-663 IPNDDV
+663 IPNSDV
-669 DLNKII
+669 DLNEII
-675 SSLNID
+675 SSLKID

-690 YNSFLDFEKEDFP
+690 YNSFLDFEKENFL

-726 HVVLPDQPELTF
+726 YVVLPDQPELTF

-749 IKFNNQVIKTVTA
+749 IKFNNQVIKTVA
-762 TSKNQ
+762 VTSNNQ
-767 VNFKQKDN
+767 IKFKEKDN
-775 LPVKIEYTPKFK
+775 LPVKIGYTQEFK
-787 STSFYNQTY
+787 NTSFYNQTY
-796 LNDSEYDD
+796 LSDSEYVAFDFT
-804 YDYIRSKDA
+804 RSKDPLD
-813 SSYYWQF
+813 YFWQI

-827 GVGGYWFYKY
+827 GVGSYWFYKY

-850 QIPSNKKF
+850 QIPSNKKL
-858 KTFEHAPK
+858 KTLKDYPK
-866 VVKVSEIGSENPT
+866 VVKVSEFGLENPT
-879 KSDELSKADLD
+879 QQDELSKAELD
-890 KIFDK
+890 KIFDQ
-895 ILKDKEFFNYE
+895 ILKDQQFFTYE
-906 IPGNAAIS
+906 IPENATIS
-914 FSTFDVGNEKRRVLT
+914 LSTFDVNNEKRRVLT

-939 LLIKNGQHT
+939 LLIKKGQYT
-948 REEILQF
+948 KEEIIQF

-976 EEILKDPS
+976 EKILSDS
-984 GKKLFKNT
+984 TGKELFKNT
-992 KIKDIDNTHGQISL
+992 KINNIDNTHGQISL

-1039 TDILKGAAKI
+1039 TDILKGQAKI

-1062 IVEGTK
+1062 IVEGTT
-1068 RIETFKTEKAITF
+1068 RTDVFKTEKAINF

-1097 SNFTSDDFVPIPEE
+1097 SNFTSDDFSPIVEK
-1111 TGERNRNNGQAIL
+1111 TRQYGRDIL
-1124 KPNLIPDAD
+1124 TPNEIPNEDK
-1133 RSIIDKINSRHFD
+1133 SIIDQINSRHFD
-1146 YRRVTGEFYKKEQI
+1146 YRKVTGEFYKKAQKE
-1160 DIKYRLIDPADIVEQ
+1160 IKYRLIDPADIVEQ

-1187 KAKNETAKNSDL
+1187 KANNHSTQNTDL
-1199 KNFKNEEVKLE
+1199 NKFVNKEVKLE
-1210 GEDKKSGKNSEKL
+1210 GEDKKSVQNTEKL
-1223 PKIVEKQI
+1223 PIIVEKPI
-1231 FFDSD
+1231 FFNED
-1236 PDVTLDTS
+1236 PQVSLNTS
-1244 KILNNYFVYYYDAKI
+1244 KILNNYFVYYYDVKT
-1259 TNIPGEMTFKLGF
+1259 TNKPGEMTFKLGF
-1272 INKKNTNI
+1272 INKHNTKM
-1280 RYSSDKVIKLQNLV
+1280 RYSSKKDIKLQNLE

-1312 SDLVPK
+1312 SDLVVK
-1318 NNSSIARNALNN
+1318 NNSSLTRNALNN
-1330 NNFKDLFD
+1330 SNFKDLFD
-1338 IKEEALQYNN
+1338 IKEQALQYNN

-1359 EAKRHNNK
+1359 ETKKHNNK

-1372 KYVNG
+1372 KYVDG
-1377 PHVVEGS
+1377 QYVVEGS

-1391 INNQNIQPNIDL
+1391 INNQNIQANIDL

-1409 VTLFDSGNEVTRSRE
+1409 VTLFESEKEVTRSRE

-1430 DLYWNYDSSTKTAKW
+1430 DLYWNYDNSTKTAKW

-1450 YFSETFLKNNPK
+1450 YFSQTFLNNNSK

-1473 ALVQNTQ
+1473 ALVQNTR

-1487 GIDLITKKPTKGG
+1487 GKDLTTNKPTKGG

-1512 GEIIAITEKTK
+1512 GEIIAITEQTK

-1528 DSRKKFNDFTF
+1528 DSKKKFENFSF
-1539 TLSAEYIKDQGIEFK
+1539 NLSAQYIKDQGIEFK
-1554 LWLNDSNLGLIVDN
+1554 LWLNDPNLGLIVDN
-1568 VYNHVEQGLAFYS
+1568 VFNHVEQGPGFYT
-1581 SPKFDTFDPEK
+1581 SPKFDTFDPKK

-1627 IDYTNE
+1627 LDYTNE

-1655 NVPYKLHEGYLQDL
+1655 NVPYKLHEGYLQDS

-1721 VEGGAKFDLNTL
+1721 VEGGASFDLNTL
-1733 FGKDLTHFL
+1733 FGKDLTKYL
-1742 SNTRYMAIGSKYYS
+1742 SDTRYMAIGSKYYS

-1769 NSVKNVPTWIVWTGI
+1769 NAVKNVPTWIVWTGI

-1892 NAGNSGTGVLGP
+1892 NAGNSGTGVLGSD
-1904 NDEYISTING
+1904 DEYISTING

>member
-12 FLFGVGIFSL
+12 FLFGIGIFSL

-36 NYIDPNQSLQKNQ
+36 NYTDPNKSLQKNH
-49 VDNFFLQYPNFPEA
+49 VDNFFLQYPNFPED

-78 FSNSEYMPK
+78 FANSEYMPK

-97 TLDLFQKFES
+97 ALDLFQKFES

-121 EDKYNNLKSEVESFN
+121 EEKYNNLKSEIESFN

-151 FLVKIGE
+151 FLVKISE
-158 LKAEITKTNDTL
+158 LSAEITKTNDTL

-185 HANLVNLKALSAQI
+185 HANLVNLKALSSQI

-208 NDNKQEIENF
+208 NDNKEEIENF
-218 TSNLLILEN
+218 TSNLMILEN

-240 TEKNEAFNN
+240 TEKSEAFNN

-258 NSDNLINN
+258 NSDNLITN

-284 VNESAEKNEKLQE
+284 VNKSAEKNEKLQE
-297 LKKSATLEVDK
+297 LKKSAISEVENAA
-308 TTNLSQ
+308 NLSQ
-314 SVQSNFKEKINKSIT
+314 SVQNNFKEKINKSIT

-338 FISELEHVASLLS
+338 FISELENVASLLS
-351 SLKTQKIELEND
+351 SLKTEKTKLEND
-363 SNYLNSENKTE
+363 SNYLNSENKAE
-374 LDSLMSSLNL
+374 LDELMSSLNF

-391 VLNDDISTNTNY
+391 LLNDEISTNTKY
-403 FLSNVLT
+403 FLSNALT
-410 VHENVKSEIARLNG
+410 VYENVKSEISRLNG
-424 DVKLAEAKKTLEN
+424 DVKLSEAKKTLEN
-437 QLLANKFSPDFV
+437 QLLSDKFSSNFI
-449 SNIKKLADSKKLI
+449 SNIKTLADSKKLV
-462 SDIKTISFSILK
+462 SDIKHISSSVLK

-481 YNVEVKNFQSLL
+481 YNVEVKHFQLLL

-499 TTNKQELEEKNEKIK
+499 AENKQALEEKNNKIK
-514 QKLDQNLR
+514 EKLDQNLR
-522 LNQINSEN
+522 LNQFDNEN
-530 LPGFVDDFANLVT
+530 LPGFVDDFASLVS
-543 SFSQTISDSKAQN
+543 SFSQTISDSKTQN
-556 DQIVQEKPPAKIA
+556 EQIVQEKPPAKIV
-569 QNLSDFKEQAQ
+569 QNLSDFKQQAQ
-580 NSLKI
+580 NALKV

-600 LTSASFNLKNA
+600 LTSASFNLQNA

-616 QPQNNEIN
+616 QPQNDEIN

-634 NNRNILVL
+634 NNRNNLVL
-642 KYEATSVKN
+642 KYQATSLKN

-663 IPNDDV
+663 ISNDDV
-669 DLNKII
+669 DLNNII
-675 SSLNID
+675 SSLKID
-681 SLDDYFDIY
+681 SLDDYFDIN
-690 YNSFLDFEKEDFP
+690 YNSFLDFEKEEFP

-726 HVVLPDQPELTF
+726 HVVLPEQPEWTF
-738 TSDNKISLKLE
+738 TSDNKISLDLE

-762 TSKNQ
+762 NSKNQ
-767 VNFKQKDN
+767 VKFKEKDS
-775 LPVKIEYTPKFK
+775 LPVKIGYTPAFK

-796 LNDSEYDD
+796 LSDSGYND
-804 YDYIRSKDA
+804 YDHTKSNDA
-813 SSYYWQF
+813 TSSYYWQF
-820 EEPSGAG
+820 EEPYGAG
-827 GVGGYWFYKY
+827 GVGSYWFYKY
-837 LLKPALESLQKAG
+837 LLKPALESLQQTG
-850 QIPSNKKF
+850 EIPANKKF

-866 VVKVSEIGSENPT
+866 VVKVSEFGLEKPT
-879 KSDELSKADLD
+879 QLNELSKPELD

-895 ILKDKEFFNYE
+895 ILKDQQFFNYE
-906 IPGNAAIS
+906 IPKNATIS
-914 FSTFDVGNEKRRVLT
+914 FSTFDVNNEKRRVLT
-929 SSTTQSISLK
+929 SSSTQSISLK
-939 LLIKNGQHT
+939 LSIKNGQHT
-948 REEILQF
+948 REEIVQF
-955 APKDFLKP
+955 APKDYLKP

-976 EEILKDPS
+976 EEILGDSS

-992 KIKDIDNTHGQISL
+992 KINDIEHTHGEISL

-1039 TDILKGAAKI
+1039 TDILKGHAKI
-1049 FFWYKYNGLEYPL
+1049 FFWYKYNGLEFPL

-1068 RIETFKTEKAITF
+1068 RTDAFKTEKAINF

-1097 SNFTSDDFVPIPEE
+1097 SNFTSEDFVPVSEKTRQGGKEISISNEIS
-1111 TGERNRNNGQAIL
+1111 T
-1124 KPNLIPDAD
+1124 AD
-1133 RSIIDKINSRHFD
+1133 RSIIDQINSRHFD
-1146 YRRVTGEFYKKEQI
+1146 YRRVTGEFYKKAQKE
-1160 DIKYRLIDPADIVEQ
+1160 IKYRLIDPADIVEQ

-1187 KAKNETAKNSDL
+1187 KARNETIKNSDSD
-1199 KNFKNEEVKLE
+1199 KFKNQEVKLE
-1210 GEDKKSGKNSEKL
+1210 GQDKKSGQNSEKL
-1223 PKIVEKQI
+1223 PIIVEKPI
-1231 FFDSD
+1231 FFSTD

-1244 KILNNYFVYYYDAKI
+1244 KILKNYFVYYYDVKT
-1259 TNIPGEMTFKLGF
+1259 TNTPGEMTFKLGF
-1272 INKKNTNI
+1272 INKNNTKI
-1280 RYSSDKVIKLQNLV
+1280 RYSTKKDIKLQNLE

-1312 SDLVPK
+1312 SDLVHK
-1318 NNSSIARNALNN
+1318 NNRSLTKQVLNN
-1330 NNFKDLFD
+1330 NDFKDLFD
-1338 IKEEALQYNN
+1338 IKEEALKYNN

-1359 EAKRHNNK
+1359 ETKKHNNK

-1372 KYVNG
+1372 KYVDG
-1377 PHVVEGS
+1377 THIVEGS

-1391 INNQNIQPNIDL
+1391 INNQNNQANIDL

-1430 DLYWNYDSSTKTAKW
+1430 DLYWNYDNSTKTAKW

-1473 ALVQNTQ
+1473 ALVQNTR

-1487 GIDLITKKPTKGG
+1487 GMDLLENKPTKGG
-1500 YDFVFDF
+1500 YNFVFDF

-1512 GEIIAITEKTK
+1512 GEIIAITEETK

-1528 DSRKKFNDFTF
+1528 NSGKKFENFKF
-1539 TLSAEYIKDQGIEFK
+1539 TLSAQYIKDQGIEFK

-1568 VYNHVEQGLAFYS
+1568 VFNHVEQGPGFYT
-1581 SPKFDTFDPEK
+1581 SPKFDTFDPKK
-1592 AFILHKAGARVHIEY
+1592 AFILHKAGARIHIEY

-1679 KFPLAKNLLARTFGF
+1679 KFPLAKNLLGRTFGF

-1721 VEGGAKFDLNTL
+1721 VEGGASFDLNTL
-1733 FGKDLTHFL
+1733 FGKDLTKFL
-1742 SNTRYMAIGSKYYS
+1742 SDTRYMAIGSKHYS

-1769 NSVKNVPTWIVWTGI
+1769 NSVKKVPTWIVWTGI
-1784 KQPDVD
+1784 KQPDVN
-1790 GKNPKNVD
+1790 GKNLKNVD

-1929 THNYFG
+1929 SYNYFG

>member
-121 EDKYNNLKSEVESFN
+121 EGKYNNLKSEVESFN

-170 SQELSTFSWFNTVLK
+170 SQELSTFGWFNTVLK

-208 NDNKQEIENF
+208 NDNKEEIENF
-218 TSNLLILEN
+218 TSNLMILEN

-273 LKNIQTNLEKI
+273 LKNIQTNLEEI
-284 VNESAEKNEKLQE
+284 VNKSAEKNEKLQE
-297 LKKSATLEVDK
+297 LKKSAISEVEK
-308 TTNLSQ
+308 AVNLSER
-314 SVQSNFKEKINKSIT
+314 VQSNFKEKVQNSIT
-329 ESQISEIKT
+329 ESQISQIKT

-351 SLKTQKIELEND
+351 SLKAEKTKLEND

-374 LDSLMSSLNL
+374 LDDLMSSLNF

-391 VLNDDISTNTNY
+391 VLNEEISNNTKY
-403 FLSNVLT
+403 FLSNALT
-410 VHENVKSEIARLNG
+410 VYENVKSEIARLNG
-424 DVKLAEAKKTLEN
+424 DVKLNEAKKTLEN
-437 QLLANKFSPDFV
+437 QLLSDKFSSNFIF
-449 SNIKKLADSKKLI
+449 NIKKLADSKKLV
-462 SDIKTISFSILK
+462 SDIKHISSSILK

-481 YNVEVKNFQSLL
+481 YKIEVKNSQLL
-493 KNSSTS
+493 LNNSSTS
-499 TTNKQELEEKNEKIK
+499 TKNKQALEEKNNKIK
-514 QKLDQNLR
+514 EKLDQNLR
-522 LNQINSEN
+522 LNQFDSEN
-530 LPGFVDDFANLVT
+530 LATFADDFANLVT
-543 SFSQTISDSKAQN
+543 SFSQIISDSKAQN
-556 DQIVQEKPPAKIA
+556 EQIVQEKPPAKVA
-569 QNLSDFKEQAQ
+569 QNLSDFKQQAQ
-580 NSLKI
+580 DALKV

-600 LTSASFNLKNA
+600 LTSASFNFQNA

-616 QPQNNEIN
+616 QPQNDEIN
-624 FKLLDLSLDN
+624 FKLLDLSLDS

-642 KYEATSVKN
+642 NYEATSVKN
-651 PSHSTTLSTQLL
+651 PSHSTTLSTQLP
-663 IPNDDV
+663 IPNSDV

-675 SSLNID
+675 ASLKID
-681 SLDDYFDIY
+681 SLDDYFDIN

-715 SQSKQTIGNFF
+715 SQSKQTIEKFF
-726 HVVLPDQPELTF
+726 HVILPDQPELTF

-749 IKFNNQVIKTVTA
+749 IKFNNQVIKTVTV

-767 VNFKQKDN
+767 VKFKEKDN
-775 LPVKIEYTPKFK
+775 LPVKIGYTQEFK
-787 STSFYNQTY
+787 NTSFYNQTY
-796 LNDSEYDD
+796 LTDPEYVD
-804 YDYIRSKDA
+804 YDYTKTTDTSA
-813 SSYYWQF
+813 YYWGFQ
-820 EEPSGAG
+820 EPLGAG
-827 GVGGYWFYKY
+827 GVGSYWFYKY
-837 LLKPALESLQKAG
+837 LLKPTLESLQKTG
-850 QIPSNKKF
+850 QIPANKKF
-858 KTFEHAPK
+858 KTFEQAPK
-866 VVKVSEIGSENPT
+866 AVKVSEIGSEHPT
-879 KSDELSKADLD
+879 KSDELSKAELD

-895 ILKDKEFFNYE
+895 ILKDQQFFSYE
-906 IPGNAAIS
+906 IPENATIS
-914 FSTFDVGNEKRRVLT
+914 LSTFDVDNEKRRVLT

-939 LLIKNGQHT
+939 LLIKKDQQT

-955 APKDFLKP
+955 APKDYLKP

-976 EEILKDPS
+976 EEILKDSS
-984 GKKLFKNT
+984 GTKLFKNT
-992 KIKDIDNTHGQISL
+992 KINDIDHTHGQISL

-1013 IIDSL
+1013 IIESL

-1033 AKDVIS
+1033 AKDVIF
-1039 TDILKGAAKI
+1039 TDILKGQAKI
-1049 FFWYKYNGLEYPL
+1049 FFWYKFNGLEYPL
-1062 IVEGTK
+1062 IVEGNK
-1068 RIETFKTEKAITF
+1068 RTDVFKTEKAINF

-1097 SNFTSDDFVPIPEE
+1097 SNFTSEDFLPIPEE
-1111 TGERNRNNGQAIL
+1111 TGERDRTGKL
-1124 KPNLIPDAD
+1124 VSKPNEISTGDK
-1133 RSIIDKINSRHFD
+1133 SIIDQINSRHFD
-1146 YRRVTGEFYKKEQI
+1146 YRRVTGEFYKKENI
-1160 DIKYRLIDPADIVEQ
+1160 HIKYRLIDPADIVEQ

-1187 KAKNETAKNSDL
+1187 KATNETVQNKDL
-1199 KNFKNEEVKLE
+1199 NKFVNKEVKLE
-1210 GEDKKSGKNSEKL
+1210 GEDKKSGQNSEKL
-1223 PKIVEKQI
+1223 PKIVEKPI
-1231 FFDSD
+1231 FFSTD
-1236 PDVTLDTS
+1236 PEVSLNTS
-1244 KILNNYFVYYYDAKI
+1244 KILKDYFVYYYDVK
-1259 TNIPGEMTFKLGF
+1259 TTDKPGEMTFKLGF
-1272 INKKNTNI
+1272 INKNNTKI
-1280 RYSSDKVIKLQNLV
+1280 RYSTKKDIKLQNLE

-1312 SDLVPK
+1312 SDLVHK
-1318 NNSSIARNALNN
+1318 NNRSLTTNVLNN

-1338 IKEEALQYNN
+1338 IKDEALKYNN

-1359 EAKRHNNK
+1359 ETKKHNNK

-1372 KYVNG
+1372 KYVDG
-1377 PHVVEGS
+1377 QYVVEGS

-1391 INNQNIQPNIDL
+1391 INNQNNQANIDL

-1487 GIDLITKKPTKGG
+1487 GVDLIKNQPIKGG
-1500 YDFVFDF
+1500 YDFIFDF

-1528 DSRKKFNDFTF
+1528 DSNKKFNDFNF
-1539 TLSAEYIKDQGIEFK
+1539 TLSAQYIKNQGIEFK
-1554 LWLNDSNLGLIVDN
+1554 LWLNDSSLGLIVDN
-1568 VYNHVEQGLAFYS
+1568 VYNHVQKGLDFYK

-1679 KFPLAKNLLARTFGF
+1679 KFPLAKNLLGRTFGF

-1699 TMLAKVNN
+1699 TMLAKVND

-1733 FGKDLTHFL
+1733 FGKDLTHSL
-1742 SNTRYMAIGSKYYS
+1742 SNNRYMAIASKYYS

-1784 KQPDVD
+1784 KQPDVNE
-1790 GKNPKNVD
+1790 KNLKNVD

-1892 NAGNSGTGVLGP
+1892 NAGNSGTGVLGSD
-1904 NDEYISTING
+1904 DEYISTING

>member
-36 NYIDPNQSLQKNQ
+36 NYVDPNKSLQKNQ
-49 VDNFFLQYPNFPEA
+49 VDNFFLQYPNFPED
-63 IKNKIKD
+63 IKNKIKE

-78 FSNSEYMPK
+78 FANSEYMPK
-87 VSQFVEQYSS
+87 LSQFVEQYSS

-107 NFKSKTIDK
+107 NFKSKTINE

-121 EDKYNNLKSEVESFN
+121 EEKYNNLKSEIESFN

-151 FLVKIGE
+151 FLAKISE
-158 LKAEITKTNDTL
+158 LNAEITKNNDTF

-185 HANLVNLKALSAQI
+185 HANLVNLKALSSQI

-208 NDNKQEIENF
+208 SDNKQEIENF

-240 TEKNEAFNN
+240 TESNETFNT

-266 VTDSIQS
+266 VTDSIEN

-284 VNESAEKNEKLQE
+284 VNKSAEKNEKLQE
-297 LKKSATLEVDK
+297 LKKSAISEVDNAV
-308 TTNLSQ
+308 NLSQ
-314 SVQSNFKEKINKSIT
+314 SVQSNFKEKINSSIT
-329 ESQISEIKT
+329 ESQINQIKE
-338 FISELEHVASLLS
+338 FISELERVALLLS
-351 SLKTQKIELEND
+351 SLKTEKIELENKP
-363 SNYLNSENKTE
+363 NYLNSENKTE
-374 LDSLMSSLNL
+374 LDDLMSSLNF

-391 VLNDDISTNTNY
+391 VLNDEISNNTKY
-403 FLSNVLT
+403 FLSNALT

-424 DVKLAEAKKTLEN
+424 DVKLKEAKKTLEN
-437 QLLANKFSPDFV
+437 QLLPSKFSPNFV
-449 SNIKKLADSKKLI
+449 SNIKKLADSKKLV
-462 SDIKTISFSILK
+462 SDIKNISSHILK

-481 YNVEVKNFQSLL
+481 YNVEVKNSQSLL
-493 KNSSTS
+493 NNSSTS
-499 TTNKQELEEKNEKIK
+499 ATNKQQLEEKNTKIK
-514 QKLDQNLR
+514 QKLDENLR
-522 LNQINSEN
+522 LNEFDSEN
-530 LPGFVDDFANLVT
+530 LPTFVDEFANLVS
-543 SFSQTISDSKAQN
+543 SFSQTILDSKTQN
-556 DQIVQEKPPAKIA
+556 NQIVQEKPPVKIA
-569 QNLSDFKEQAQ
+569 QNLSDFKQQAQ
-580 NSLKI
+580 DALKI

-600 LTSASFNLKNA
+600 LTSASFNLQNA

-616 QPQNNEIN
+616 QPQNDEIN
-624 FKLLDLSLDN
+624 FKLLDLSLDS

-642 KYEATSVKN
+642 KYEATSIKN
-651 PSHSTTLSTQLL
+651 SSHSTTLSTQLL
-663 IPNDDV
+663 IPNSDV

-681 SLDDYFDIY
+681 FLDDYFDIY

-703 KQDVKKFISENF
+703 KQNVKKFISQNF

-726 HVVLPDQPELTF
+726 HVTLPEQPELTF
-738 TSDNKISLKLE
+738 TSDNKVSLNLD
-749 IKFNNQVIKTVTA
+749 IKFNSQVIKTVTVK
-762 TSKNQ
+762 SKNH
-767 VNFKQKDN
+767 VSFKEKDN
-775 LPVKIEYTPKFK
+775 LPVKIGYTQNFK
-787 STSFYNQTY
+787 NTSFYNQTY
-796 LNDSEYDD
+796 LTDPEYVAFDFT
-804 YDYIRSKDA
+804 RSKDPLD
-813 SSYYWQF
+813 YFWQI

-827 GVGGYWFYKY
+827 GVGSYWFYKY

-850 QIPSNKKF
+850 QIPSNKKL
-858 KTFEHAPK
+858 KTLKDYPK
-866 VVKVSEIGSENPT
+866 VVKVSEFGLENPT
-879 KSDELSKADLD
+879 QQDELSKVELD
-890 KIFDK
+890 KIFDQ
-895 ILKDKEFFNYE
+895 ILKDQQFFSYE
-906 IPGNAAIS
+906 IPENATIS
-914 FSTFDVGNEKRRVLT
+914 LSTFDVNNEKRRVLT
-929 SSTTQSISLK
+929 SSTTQSIYLK
-939 LLIKNGQHT
+939 LLIKKGQDT
-948 REEILQF
+948 KEEILQF

-976 EEILKDPS
+976 KEILSDS
-984 GKKLFKNT
+984 TGKELFKNT
-992 KIKDIDNTHGQISL
+992 KINNIDNTHGQISL

-1013 IIDSL
+1013 IIGSL
-1018 NKLYTFAKIGKFEIF
+1018 NKLYTFGKIGKFEIF

-1039 TDILKGAAKI
+1039 TDILKGQAKI

-1062 IVEGTK
+1062 IVEGTT
-1068 RIETFKTEKAITF
+1068 RTDVFKTEKAINF

-1097 SNFTSDDFVPIPEE
+1097 SNFTSDDFSPIVEK
-1111 TGERNRNNGQAIL
+1111 TRQYGRDIL
-1124 KPNLIPDAD
+1124 TPNEIPNEDK
-1133 RSIIDKINSRHFD
+1133 SIIDNINSRHFD
-1146 YRRVTGEFYKKEQI
+1146 YRRVTGEFYKKAQKE
-1160 DIKYRLIDPADIVEQ
+1160 IKYRLIDPADIVEQ

-1187 KAKNETAKNSDL
+1187 KANSETARNSDL
-1199 KNFKNEEVKLE
+1199 DKFKNQEVKLE
-1210 GEDKKSGKNSEKL
+1210 GEDKKSGQNSEKL
-1223 PKIVEKQI
+1223 PKIVEKPI
-1231 FFDSD
+1231 FFDND
-1236 PDVTLDTS
+1236 PDVSLNTS
-1244 KILNNYFVYYYDAKI
+1244 KILKDYFVYYYDVK
-1259 TNIPGEMTFKLGF
+1259 TTDKPGEMTFKLGF
-1272 INKKNTNI
+1272 INKHNTKI
-1280 RYSSDKVIKLQNLV
+1280 RYSSKKDIKLQNLE

-1306 LNKIKY
+1306 LNGIKY
-1312 SDLVPK
+1312 SDFVRK
-1318 NNSSIARNALNN
+1318 NTGSLTKNVLNN
-1330 NNFKDLFD
+1330 KDFKDLFD
-1338 IKEEALQYNN
+1338 IKEQALKYNN

-1359 EAKRHNNK
+1359 ETKKHNNK

-1372 KYVNG
+1372 KYVDG
-1377 PHVVEGS
+1377 QYVVEGS

-1391 INNQNIQPNIDL
+1391 TNNQDNQANIDL

-1409 VTLFDSGNEVTRSRE
+1409 VTLFESQNEVTRSRE

-1430 DLYWNYDSSTKTAKW
+1430 DLYWNYDNSTKTAKW

-1450 YFSETFLKNNPK
+1450 YFSPTFLNNNPK
-1462 NRKINLQLFGN
+1462 NRKIKLQLFGN
-1473 ALVQNTQ
+1473 ALVQNTR

-1487 GIDLITKKPTKGG
+1487 GMDLLENKPTKGG

-1512 GEIIAITEKTK
+1512 GEIIAITEQTK

-1528 DSRKKFNDFTF
+1528 DSKKKFDNFSF
-1539 TLSAEYIKDQGIEFK
+1539 NLSAQYIKDQGIEFK
-1554 LWLNDSNLGLIVDN
+1554 LWLNDPNLGLIVDN
-1568 VYNHVEQGLAFYS
+1568 VFNHVEQGAGFYS
-1581 SPKFDTFDPEK
+1581 SPKFDTFDPKK

-1641 NSDVYNLEKYNPNQ
+1641 NSYVYNLEKYNPNQ

-1679 KFPLAKNLLARTFGF
+1679 KFPLAKNLLGRTFGF

-1721 VEGGAKFDLNTL
+1721 VEGGANFDLNTL
-1733 FGKDLTHFL
+1733 FGKDLTHSL
-1742 SNTRYMAIGSKYYS
+1742 SNNRYMAIASKYYS

-1769 NSVKNVPTWIVWTGI
+1769 NSVKNVPAWIVWTGI

-1865 GYIINRAN
+1865 GYVINRAN

-1904 NDEYISTING
+1904 DDEYISTING

-1929 THNYFG
+1929 SYNYFG

>member
-36 NYIDPNQSLQKNQ
+36 NYTDPNKSLQKNQ

-87 VSQFVEQYSS
+87 LSQFVEQYSS
-97 TLDLFQKFES
+97 VLDLFGKFES

-121 EDKYNNLKSEVESFN
+121 EDKYNNLKSEIESFN

-151 FLVKIGE
+151 FLTKISE
-158 LKAEITKTNDTL
+158 LNAEITKTNETL

-185 HANLVNLKALSAQI
+185 HANLVNLKALSSQI

-208 NDNKQEIENF
+208 NDNKEEIENF

-227 IITQIKSIKNEYS
+227 IIAQIKSIKNEYS
-240 TEKNEAFNN
+240 TEKSEAFNN

-258 NSDNLINN
+258 NSDNLITN
-266 VTDSIQS
+266 VTDSIEN

-284 VNESAEKNEKLQE
+284 VNKSAEKNEKLQE
-297 LKKSATLEVDK
+297 IKKSAISEVDNAV
-308 TTNLSQ
+308 NLSQ
-314 SVQSNFKEKINKSIT
+314 SVQSNFKEKVQNSIT
-329 ESQISEIKT
+329 ESQISQIKT

-351 SLKTQKIELEND
+351 SLKTEKIKLEND

-374 LDSLMSSLNL
+374 LDSLMNSLNL

-391 VLNDDISTNTNY
+391 VLNDDISDNTKY
-403 FLSNVLT
+403 FLSNALT
-410 VHENVKSEIARLNG
+410 LHENVKSEIARLNG
-424 DVKLAEAKKTLEN
+424 NVKLSEAKKTLEN
-437 QLLANKFSPDFV
+437 QLSSGKFSTNFV
-449 SNIKKLADSKKLI
+449 SNIKTLAGSKKLVSDVKNI
-462 SDIKTISFSILK
+462 SSNILK
-474 LADSLDL
+474 LSDSLDL

-499 TTNKQELEEKNEKIK
+499 ATNKQELEEKNNKIK

-522 LNQINSEN
+522 LNEFDNEN
-530 LPGFVDDFANLVT
+530 LPGFVDEFANLVS
-543 SFSQTISDSKAQN
+543 SFSQAILDSKTQN
-556 DQIVQEKPPAKIA
+556 EQIVQEKPPAKVA
-569 QNLSDFKEQAQ
+569 QNLSDFRQHAQ
-580 NSLKI
+580 DALKI

-624 FKLLDLSLDN
+624 FKLLDLSLDSKDK
-634 NNRNILVL
+634 NILVL
-642 KYEATSVKN
+642 KYEATSTKN
-651 PSHSTTLSTQLL
+651 PLHSTILSAQLL
-663 IPNDDV
+663 IPNKDV
-669 DLNKII
+669 DLNKVI
-675 SSLNID
+675 SSLKID

-715 SQSKQTIGNFF
+715 SQSKQTIENFF
-726 HVVLPDQPELTF
+726 HVVLPERPELTF
-738 TSDNKISLKLE
+738 TSDNKISLNLD
-749 IKFNNQVIKTVTA
+749 IKFNNQVIKTVSVK
-762 TSKNQ
+762 SKNP
-767 VNFKQKDN
+767 VNFKEKEK
-775 LPVKIEYTPKFK
+775 LPVKIGYTQKFK

-804 YDYIRSKDA
+804 FDYTKTNDLSA
-813 SSYYWQF
+813 YYWQF

-827 GVGGYWFYKY
+827 GVGSYWFYKY
-837 LLKPALESLQKAG
+837 LLKPALESLQRTG
-850 QIPSNKKF
+850 EIQSTKKF
-858 KTFEHAPK
+858 KTFENAPK
-866 VVKVSEIGSENPT
+866 AVKFSEMGSENPANPN
-879 KSDELSKADLD
+879 ELSKADLD

-895 ILKDKEFFNYE
+895 ILKDQEFFNYE
-906 IPGNAAIS
+906 IPTNATIS
-914 FSTFDVGNEKRRVLT
+914 FSTFDVKNEKRRVLT
-929 SSTTQSISLK
+929 SSTTQSIYLK
-939 LLIKNGQHT
+939 LLIKNGEHT

-963 ILSPRDKADLSLI
+963 ILSPREKADLSLI
-976 EEILKDPS
+976 EEILSDS
-984 GKKLFKNT
+984 TGKKLFKNT
-992 KIKDIDNTHGQISL
+992 KIKDIDYTHGQISL
-1006 AGKTNSE
+1006 AGKTNSQ

-1039 TDILKGAAKI
+1039 TNVLKGEAKI
-1049 FFWYKYNGLEYPL
+1049 FFWYRFNGLEFPL
-1062 IVEGTK
+1062 IVEGIKTSK
-1068 RIETFKTEKAITF
+1068 EFKTEKAISF

-1097 SNFTSDDFVPIPEE
+1097 SNFTSQDFVPIPED
-1111 TGERNRNNGQAIL
+1111 TGQRDRSNGKAIL
-1124 KPNLIPDAD
+1124 KPNVISDD
-1133 RSIIDKINSRHFD
+1133 DKSIIDKINSRHFD

-1160 DIKYRLIDPADIVEQ
+1160 NIKYRLIDPADIVEQ

-1187 KAKNETAKNSDL
+1187 KAKNEIAKNSDL
-1199 KNFKNEEVKLE
+1199 NNFKNEEVKLQ
-1210 GEDKKSGKNSEKL
+1210 GEDKKSEKNSEKL
-1223 PKIVEKQI
+1223 PKIVDKQI
-1231 FFDSD
+1231 FFNTD
-1236 PDVTLDTS
+1236 PEVTLDTS
-1244 KILNNYFVYYYDAKI
+1244 RILNNYFTYYYDVK
-1259 TNIPGEMTFKLGF
+1259 TTDKPGEMTFKLGF
-1272 INKKNTNI
+1272 INKHNTNI
-1280 RYSSDKVIKLQNLV
+1280 RYSSGKVIKLQNLE

-1312 SDLVPK
+1312 SDFVVK
-1318 NNSSIARNALNN
+1318 NNRSITRNVLNN
-1330 NNFKDLFD
+1330 SDFKDLFD
-1338 IKEEALQYNN
+1338 IKEQTLQYNN

-1359 EAKRHNNK
+1359 ETKKHNNK

-1377 PHVVEGS
+1377 SHIVEGS

-1391 INNQNIQPNIDL
+1391 INNQNIQANIDL

-1409 VTLFDSGNEVTRSRE
+1409 VTLFDSEKEVTRSRE

-1445 TLKEK
+1445 ILKEK
-1450 YFSETFLKNNPK
+1450 YFSQTFLNNNPK
-1462 NRKINLQLFGN
+1462 NRKIKLQLFGN

-1480 RLTRISG
+1480 RLNRISG

-1512 GEIIAITEKTK
+1512 GEIIAITETTK

-1554 LWLNDSNLGLIVDN
+1554 LWLNNSNLGLIVDN
-1568 VYNHVEQGLAFYS
+1568 VYNHVEKGLAFYN
-1581 SPKFDTFDPEK
+1581 SPQFDTFDPKK

-1641 NSDVYNLEKYNPNQ
+1641 NSDAYNLEKYNPNQ

-1679 KFPLAKNLLARTFGF
+1679 KFPLAKNLLGRTFGF

-1733 FGKDLTHFL
+1733 FGKDLTHSL
-1742 SNTRYMAIGSKYYS
+1742 SNSRYMAIASKYYS

-1769 NSVKNVPTWIVWTGI
+1769 NAVKNVPAWIVWTGI
-1784 KQPDVD
+1784 KQPDVK

>member
-22 VVASCSTSNSNSFQ
+22 VVASCSPSNSNSFQ
-36 NYIDPNQSLQKNQ
+36 NYTDPNKNLQKNQ
-49 VDNFFLQYPNFPEA
+49 VDNFFLQYPNFPED

-87 VSQFVEQYSS
+87 LSQFVEKYSS
-97 TLDLFQKFES
+97 TLDLFGKFES
-107 NFKSKTIDK
+107 NFKSKTINE

-121 EDKYNNLKSEVESFN
+121 EDKYNNLKSEIESFN

-142 SNFETKLDE
+142 SNFDTKLDE
-151 FLVKIGE
+151 FLVKISE
-158 LKAEITKTNDTL
+158 LNAEITKTNDTF
-170 SQELSTFSWFNTVLK
+170 SQELSTFGWFNTVLK

-240 TEKNEAFNN
+240 AEKNEAFNN

-266 VTDSIQS
+266 VTDSIQN
-273 LKNIQTNLEKI
+273 LKSIQTNLEKI
-284 VNESAEKNEKLQE
+284 VNESAEKNETLQE
-297 LKKSATLEVDK
+297 LKKSAILDVENTA
-308 TTNLSQ
+308 NLSQ
-314 SVQSNFKEKINKSIT
+314 SVQSNFKEKINNSIT
-329 ESQISEIKT
+329 ESQISQIKE
-338 FISELEHVASLLS
+338 FISELERVASLLS
-351 SLKTQKIELEND
+351 SLKTEKTKLEND

-374 LDSLMSSLNL
+374 LDELISSLNF
-384 LDEQNKL
+384 LDQDNKL
-391 VLNDDISTNTNY
+391 ALNDEISDNTKY
-403 FLSNVLT
+403 FLSNALT
-410 VHENVKSEIARLNG
+410 VYENVKSEIARLNG
-424 DVKLAEAKKTLEN
+424 DVKLSEAKKTLEN
-437 QLLANKFSPDFV
+437 QLLSDKFSPNFV
-449 SNIKKLADSKKLI
+449 SNIKKLADSKKLVF
-462 SDIKTISFSILK
+462 DIKHISGHILK

-481 YNVEVKNFQSLL
+481 YKVEVKNFQSLL
-493 KNSSTS
+493 ENSRTS
-499 TTNKQELEEKNEKIK
+499 AENKQILEEKNNKIK

-522 LNQINSEN
+522 LNEFDSEN
-530 LPGFVDDFANLVT
+530 LLGFVDDFASLVS

-556 DQIVQEKPPAKIA
+556 EQIAQEKPPVKVA
-569 QNLSDFKEQAQ
+569 QNLSDFKQQAQ
-580 NSLKI
+580 DALKI

-634 NNRNILVL
+634 SNRNILVL
-642 KYEATSVKN
+642 NYEATSVKN
-651 PSHSTTLSTQLL
+651 PSHSTILSTQLP
-663 IPNDDV
+663 IPNSDV

-726 HVVLPDQPELTF
+726 HVVLPERPELTF
-738 TSDNKISLKLE
+738 TSDNKISLKLD
-749 IKFNNQVIKTVTA
+749 IKFNNQVIKTVTVN
-762 TSKNQ
+762 SKNQ
-767 VNFKQKDN
+767 AKFKEKEK
-775 LPVKIEYTPKFK
+775 LPVKIGYTQEFK
-787 STSFYNQTY
+787 NTSFYKQTY
-796 LNDSEYDD
+796 LTDSEYID
-804 YDYIRSKDA
+804 YDFTRSADPLV
-813 SSYYWQF
+813 YFWQI
-820 EEPSGAG
+820 EEPSGGG
-827 GVGGYWFYKY
+827 GVGSYWFYKY
-837 LLKPALESLQKAG
+837 LLKPALESLQKTG
-850 QIPSNKKF
+850 EIPNNKKF
-858 KTFEHAPK
+858 KTLEQTPK
-866 VVKVSEIGSENPT
+866 VVKVSEIGTENPT
-879 KSDELSKADLD
+879 KSDELSKAELD

-895 ILKDKEFFNYE
+895 ILKDQHFFNYE
-906 IPGNAAIS
+906 IPENATIS
-914 FSTFDVGNEKRRVLT
+914 FSTFDVNNEKRRVLT
-929 SSTTQSISLK
+929 SSTTQSIYLK
-939 LLIKNGQHT
+939 LLIKKGQDT
-948 REEILQF
+948 KEEILQF
-955 APKDFLKP
+955 APKDYLKP
-963 ILSPRDKADLSLI
+963 ILSPRDKADLLLI
-976 EEILKDPS
+976 EEILGDSS

-992 KIKDIDNTHGQISL
+992 KINDIDHTHGQISL

-1013 IIDSL
+1013 IVDSL

-1033 AKDVIS
+1033 AKEVIS
-1039 TDILKGAAKI
+1039 TDILKSAAKI
-1049 FFWYKYNGLEYPL
+1049 FFWYRYNGLEYPL
-1062 IVEGTK
+1062 IVEGTT
-1068 RIETFKTEKAITF
+1068 RTDVFKTEKAINF

-1097 SNFTSDDFVPIPEE
+1097 SNFTSEDFVPIPEKTGQRDRNGRE
-1111 TGERNRNNGQAIL
+1111 TFKSNEI
-1124 KPNLIPDAD
+1124 PNEDK
-1133 RSIIDKINSRHFD
+1133 SIIDQINSRHFD
-1146 YRRVTGEFYKKEQI
+1146 YRKVTGEFYKNAQKE
-1160 DIKYRLIDPADIVEQ
+1160 IKYRLIDPADIVEQ

-1187 KAKNETAKNSDL
+1187 KANNHSSQNTDL
-1199 KNFKNEEVKLE
+1199 NKFVNKEVKLE
-1210 GEDKKSGKNSEKL
+1210 GEDKKSVQNTEKL
-1223 PKIVEKQI
+1223 PIIVEKPI
-1231 FFDSD
+1231 FFNED
-1236 PDVTLDTS
+1236 PQVSLNTS
-1244 KILNNYFVYYYDAKI
+1244 KILNNYFVYYYDVKT
-1259 TNIPGEMTFKLGF
+1259 TNKSGEMTFKLGF
-1272 INKKNTNI
+1272 IHKHNTKI
-1280 RYSSDKVIKLQNLV
+1280 RYSSKKDIKLQNLE

-1312 SDLVPK
+1312 SDFVRK
-1318 NNSSIARNALNN
+1318 STRSITKEVLNN
-1330 NNFKDLFD
+1330 NDFKDLFD
-1338 IKEEALQYNN
+1338 IKEEALNYNN

-1359 EAKRHNNK
+1359 ETKKHNNK

-1372 KYVNG
+1372 KYVDG
-1377 PHVVEGS
+1377 QYVVEGS

-1391 INNQNIQPNIDL
+1391 TNNQNIQANIDL

-1409 VTLFDSGNEVTRSRE
+1409 VTLFESEKEVTRSRE

-1430 DLYWNYDSSTKTAKW
+1430 DLYWNYDNSTKTAKW

-1473 ALVQNTQ
+1473 ALVQNTR

-1487 GIDLITKKPTKGG
+1487 GMDLTTNKPTKGG

-1507 EKLAK
+1507 EKLAN

-1528 DSRKKFNDFTF
+1528 DSKKKFENFSF
-1539 TLSAEYIKDQGIEFK
+1539 NLSAQYIKGQGIEFK
-1554 LWLNDSNLGLIVDN
+1554 LWLSDPNLGLIVDN
-1568 VYNHVEQGLAFYS
+1568 VFNHVEQGPGFYT
-1581 SPKFDTFDPEK
+1581 SPKFDTFDPKK

-1633 EQPISFFT
+1633 EQPTTFFT

-1721 VEGGAKFDLNTL
+1721 VEGGASFDLNSL
-1733 FGKDLTHFL
+1733 FGKNLTKFL
-1742 SNTRYMAIGSKYYS
+1742 SDTRYMAIGSKYYS

-1769 NSVKNVPTWIVWTGI
+1769 NSVKKVPTWIVWTGI

-1790 GKNPKNVD
+1790 GKNTKNVD

-1828 YKLPNLKLNSNGQT
+1828 YKLPSLKLNSNGQT

-1940 EKPLELKSKY
+1940 EKPLELESKY

>member
-36 NYIDPNQSLQKNQ
+36 NYTDPNKSLQKNQ
-49 VDNFFLQYPNFPEA
+49 VDNFFLQYPNFPED

-78 FSNSEYMPK
+78 FANSEYMPK
-87 VSQFVEQYSS
+87 LSQFVEQYSS
-97 TLDLFQKFES
+97 TLDLFGKFES

-121 EDKYNNLKSEVESFN
+121 EDKYNNLKSEIESFN

-142 SNFETKLDE
+142 SNFDTKLDE
-151 FLVKIGE
+151 YLAKISE
-158 LKAEITKTNDTL
+158 LNAEITKTNETL
-170 SQELSTFSWFNTVLK
+170 SQELSTFGWFNTVLK
-185 HANLVNLKALSAQI
+185 HANLVNLKVLSAQI
-199 NDKITTLYK
+199 NDKIATLYK
-208 NDNKQEIENF
+208 NDNKEEIENF
-218 TSNLLILEN
+218 TSNLVILEN
-227 IITQIKSIKNEYS
+227 IIAQIKSIKNEYS
-240 TEKNEAFNN
+240 TEKSEAFNN

-258 NSDNLINN
+258 NSDNLITN
-266 VTDSIQS
+266 VTDSIEN
-273 LKNIQTNLEKI
+273 LKSIQTNLEKI
-284 VNESAEKNEKLQE
+284 VNKSAEKNEKLQE
-297 LKKSATLEVDK
+297 LKKSAISEVDK
-308 TTNLSQ
+308 ATNLSQ
-314 SVQSNFKEKINKSIT
+314 NVQSNFKEKINKSIT
-329 ESQISEIKT
+329 ESQISEIKE
-338 FISELEHVASLLS
+338 FISELENVASLLS
-351 SLKTQKIELEND
+351 SLKIEKIELENEP
-363 SNYLNSENKTE
+363 NYLNSENKTE
-374 LDSLMSSLNL
+374 LDSLMNALNL
-384 LDEQNKL
+384 LDQENKL
-391 VLNDDISTNTNY
+391 VLNDEISTNTKY

-410 VHENVKSEIARLNG
+410 VYENVKSEITRLNG
-424 DVKLAEAKKTLEN
+424 VAKLSEAKETLGN
-437 QLLANKFSPDFV
+437 QLLPNKFNSNFI
-449 SNIKKLADSKKLI
+449 SNIKTLADSKKLV
-462 SDIKTISFSILK
+462 SDIKDISSSILK

-481 YNVEVKNFQSLL
+481 YNVEVKNFELLL

-499 TTNKQELEEKNEKIK
+499 TTSKQKLEEKNNEIK

-522 LNQINSEN
+522 LNEFDSEN
-530 LPGFVDDFANLVT
+530 LPGFVVHFASLVS
-543 SFSQTISDSKAQN
+543 SFSQTILDSKTQN
-556 DQIVQEKPPAKIA
+556 EQIVQEKPPAKVA

-580 NSLKI
+580 NALKV

-600 LTSASFNLKNA
+600 LTSASFNLQNA

-616 QPQNNEIN
+616 QPQNDEII

-634 NNRNILVL
+634 NNKNILVL
-642 KYEATSVKN
+642 NYEATSVKN
-651 PSHSTTLSTQLL
+651 PSHSTILSTQLL
-663 IPNDDV
+663 ISNKDV
-669 DLNKII
+669 DLNEIVSK
-675 SSLNID
+675 LNID
-681 SLDDYFDIY
+681 FLDDYFDIY
-690 YNSFLDFEKEDFP
+690 YNSFLDFEKGDFP

-726 HVVLPDQPELTF
+726 HVSLSDQPKLTF
-738 TSDNKISLKLE
+738 TNDNKISLDLE
-749 IKFNNQVIKTVTA
+749 IKFNNQVIKTVTV
-762 TSKNQ
+762 TSKKP
-767 VNFKQKDN
+767 VSFKQKDS
-775 LPVKIEYTPKFK
+775 LPVKIGYTPAFK

-796 LNDSEYDD
+796 LSDPEYVD
-804 YDYIRSKDA
+804 YDFTRSKDPYA
-813 SSYYWQF
+813 YFWQI
-820 EEPSGAG
+820 EEPSGGG
-827 GVGGYWFYKY
+827 GVGSYWFYKY
-837 LLKPALESLQKAG
+837 LLKPALETLQQTG
-850 QIPSNKKF
+850 EIPKNKKF
-858 KTFEHAPK
+858 KTFK
-866 VVKVSEIGSENPT
+866 DYQNVVKVSEIGLEKPT
-879 KSDELSKADLD
+879 QSDELSKLELD

-895 ILKDKEFFNYE
+895 ILKDKQFFNYE
-906 IPGNAAIS
+906 IPTNSTIS
-914 FSTFDVGNEKRRVLT
+914 FSTFDVNNEKRRVLT

-939 LLIKNGQHT
+939 LLIKNGKDT
-948 REEILQF
+948 KEEILQF

-976 EEILKDPS
+976 EKILSDS
-984 GKKLFKNT
+984 TGKELFKNT
-992 KIKDIDNTHGQISL
+992 KINDIDHTHGQISL

-1013 IIDSL
+1013 IIDAL

-1039 TDILKGAAKI
+1039 TDILKGQAKI
-1049 FFWYKYNGLEYPL
+1049 FFWYKYNGQEFPL
-1062 IVEGTK
+1062 IVEGNK
-1068 RIETFKTEKAITF
+1068 RTDVFKTEKAISF

-1097 SNFTSDDFVPIPEE
+1097 SNFTSEDFSPIPEE
-1111 TGERNRNNGQAIL
+1111 TGQRDRNGRVVV
-1124 KPNLIPDAD
+1124 KPNEISNDD
-1133 RSIIDKINSRHFD
+1133 KSIIDNINSRHFD
-1146 YRRVTGEFYKKEQI
+1146 YRRVTGEFYKKAQKE
-1160 DIKYRLIDPADIVEQ
+1160 IKYRLIDPADIVEQ

-1187 KAKNETAKNSDL
+1187 KATNETVQNKDL
-1199 KNFKNEEVKLE
+1199 NKFVNKEVKLE
-1210 GEDKKSGKNSEKL
+1210 GEDKKSGQNSEKL
-1223 PKIVEKQI
+1223 PKIVEKPI
-1231 FFDSD
+1231 FFSTD
-1236 PDVTLDTS
+1236 PEVSLNTS
-1244 KILNNYFVYYYDAKI
+1244 KILKDYFVYYYDVK
-1259 TNIPGEMTFKLGF
+1259 TTDKPGEMTFKLGF
-1272 INKKNTNI
+1272 INKNNTKI
-1280 RYSSDKVIKLQNLV
+1280 RYSTKKDIKLQNLE

-1312 SDLVPK
+1312 SDLVRK
-1318 NNSSIARNALNN
+1318 STRSITKEVLNN
-1330 NNFKDLFD
+1330 NDFKDLFD
-1338 IKEEALQYNN
+1338 IKEEALNYNN

-1359 EAKRHNNK
+1359 ETKKHNNK

-1372 KYVNG
+1372 KYVDG
-1377 PHVVEGS
+1377 QYVVEGS

-1391 INNQNIQPNIDL
+1391 TNNQNIQANIDL

-1430 DLYWNYDSSTKTAKW
+1430 DLYWNYDNSTKTAKW

-1473 ALVQNTQ
+1473 ALVQNTR

-1487 GIDLITKKPTKGG
+1487 GMDLTTNKPTKGG

-1507 EKLAK
+1507 EKLAN

-1528 DSRKKFNDFTF
+1528 DSNKKFQDFSF
-1539 TLSAEYIKDQGIEFK
+1539 NLSAQYIKGQGIEFK
-1554 LWLNDSNLGLIVDN
+1554 LWLNDPNLGLIVDN
-1568 VYNHVEQGLAFYS
+1568 VFNHVEQGAGFYS
-1581 SPKFDTFDPEK
+1581 SPKFDTFDPKK

-1633 EQPISFFT
+1633 EQPISFFS

-1679 KFPLAKNLLARTFGF
+1679 KFPLAKNLLGRTFGF

-1721 VEGGAKFDLNTL
+1721 VEGGGNFDLNTL
-1733 FGKDLTHFL
+1733 FGKDLTHSL
-1742 SNTRYMAIGSKYYS
+1742 SNNRYMAIASKYYS

-1769 NSVKNVPTWIVWTGI
+1769 NSVKNVPAWIVWTGI

-1865 GYIINRAN
+1865 GYVINRAN

-1904 NDEYISTING
+1904 DDEYISTING

-1929 THNYFG
+1929 SYNYFG

>member
-36 NYIDPNQSLQKNQ
+36 NYTDPNKSLQKNQ

-70 SLNISSQN
+70 SLNTSSQN

-87 VSQFVEQYSS
+87 VSQFVEKYSS

-107 NFKSKTIDK
+107 NFKSKTIDN

-121 EDKYNNLKSEVESFN
+121 EEKYNNLKSEIESFN

-142 SNFETKLDE
+142 SNLETKLDE
-151 FLVKIGE
+151 FLVKISQ
-158 LKAEITKTNDTL
+158 LNAEITKTNDTL
-170 SQELSTFSWFNTVLK
+170 SQELSTFGWFNTVLK

-199 NDKITTLYK
+199 NNKITTLYK

-227 IITQIKSIKNEYS
+227 IIAQIKSIKNEYS

-258 NSDNLINN
+258 TSDNLINN
-266 VTDSIQS
+266 VTDSIEN

-284 VNESAEKNEKLQE
+284 VNKSAEKNEKLQE
-297 LKKSATLEVDK
+297 LKKSAISEVEKAD
-308 TTNLSQ
+308 NLSET
-314 SVQSNFKEKINKSIT
+314 VRSNFKEKINSSIT
-329 ESQISEIKT
+329 ESQINQIKE
-338 FISELEHVASLLS
+338 FILELERVALLLS
-351 SLKTQKIELEND
+351 SLKTEKAKLEND
-363 SNYLNSENKTE
+363 SNYLNSENKAE
-374 LDSLMSSLNL
+374 LDSLMSSLNF

-391 VLNDDISTNTNY
+391 VLNDDISTNTKY
-403 FLSNVLT
+403 FLSNVLI
-410 VHENVKSEIARLNG
+410 VHENAKSEIARLNG
-424 DVKLAEAKKTLEN
+424 NVKLNEAKKTLEN
-437 QLLANKFSPDFV
+437 QLSSGKFSGNFV
-449 SNIKKLADSKKLI
+449 SNIKTLANSKKLVSDVKVI
-462 SDIKTISFSILK
+462 SSSILK

-481 YNVEVKNFQSLL
+481 YNVEVQNFQSLL

-499 TTNKQELEEKNEKIK
+499 ATNKQALEEKNNKIK
-514 QKLDQNLR
+514 QKLDENLR
-522 LNQINSEN
+522 LNEFDSKN
-530 LPGFVDDFANLVT
+530 LPAFVNEFANLVT
-543 SFSQTISDSKAQN
+543 SFSQTILDSKTQN
-556 DQIVQEKPPAKIA
+556 EQIVQEKPPAKVA
-569 QNLSDFKEQAQ
+569 QNLSDFKQQAQ
-580 NSLKI
+580 NALKV

-600 LTSASFNLKNA
+600 LTSASFNLQNA

-616 QPQNNEIN
+616 QPQNDEII

-634 NNRNILVL
+634 NNKNILVL
-642 KYEATSVKN
+642 NYEATSVKN
-651 PSHSTTLSTQLL
+651 PSHSTILSTQLL
-663 IPNDDV
+663 ISNKDV
-669 DLNKII
+669 DLNEIVSK
-675 SSLNID
+675 LNID
-681 SLDDYFDIY
+681 FLDDYFDIY

-726 HVVLPDQPELTF
+726 HVSLPEQPELTF

-749 IKFNNQVIKTVTA
+749 IKFNNQVIKTVTVK
-762 TSKNQ
+762 SKNQ
-767 VNFKQKDN
+767 VKFKQKDN
-775 LPVKIEYTPKFK
+775 LPVKIGYTQKFK
-787 STSFYNQTY
+787 NTSFYKQTY
-796 LNDSEYDD
+796 LSDSEYND
-804 YDYIRSKDA
+804 YDYAKSNDV
-813 SSYYWQF
+813 SSYFWQF
-820 EEPSGAG
+820 EESAGAG
-827 GVGGYWFYKY
+827 GVGSYWFYKY
-837 LLKPALESLQKAG
+837 LLKPALESLKQTG
-850 QIPSNKKF
+850 QINANKKF
-858 KTFEHAPK
+858 KTLKDHPK
-866 VVKVSEIGSENPT
+866 VVKVSEFGLENPT
-879 KSDELSKADLD
+879 QSDELSKADLD

-895 ILKDKEFFNYE
+895 ILKDQEFFNYE
-906 IPGNAAIS
+906 IPKNATIS
-914 FSTFDVGNEKRRVLT
+914 LSTFDVDNEKRRVLT
-929 SSTTQSISLK
+929 SSATQSISLK
-939 LLIKNGQHT
+939 LLIKNGKDT

-955 APKDFLKP
+955 APKDYLKP

-976 EEILKDPS
+976 EEILNDSS
-984 GKKLFKNT
+984 GTKLFRNT
-992 KIKDIDNTHGQISL
+992 KINDIDHTHGQISL

-1068 RIETFKTEKAITF
+1068 RIETFKTEKAISF

-1097 SNFTSDDFVPIPEE
+1097 SSFTNEDFVPIVEKTSQYGKE
-1111 TGERNRNNGQAIL
+1111 I
-1124 KPNLIPDAD
+1124 LIPNDISND
-1133 RSIIDKINSRHFD
+1133 DKSIIDKINSRHFD

-1187 KAKNETAKNSDL
+1187 KAINETVQNKDL
-1199 KNFKNEEVKLE
+1199 NKFVNKEVKLE
-1210 GEDKKSGKNSEKL
+1210 GEDKKSGQNSEKL
-1223 PKIVEKQI
+1223 PKIVEKPI
-1231 FFDSD
+1231 FFSTD
-1236 PDVTLDTS
+1236 PEVSLNTS
-1244 KILNNYFVYYYDAKI
+1244 KILKDYFVYYYDVK
-1259 TNIPGEMTFKLGF
+1259 TTDKPGEMTFKLGF
-1272 INKKNTNI
+1272 INKNNTKI
-1280 RYSSDKVIKLQNLV
+1280 RYSTKKDIKLQNLE

-1312 SDLVPK
+1312 SDLLHK
-1318 NNSSIARNALNN
+1318 NNRSLTKQVLNN
-1330 NNFKDLFD
+1330 NDFKDLFD
-1338 IKEEALQYNN
+1338 IKEEALKYNN

-1359 EAKRHNNK
+1359 ETKKHNNK

-1391 INNQNIQPNIDL
+1391 INNQNNQANIDL

-1409 VTLFDSGNEVTRSRE
+1409 VTLFESQNEVTRSRE

-1430 DLYWNYDSSTKTAKW
+1430 DLYWNYENSTKTAKW

-1450 YFSETFLKNNPK
+1450 YFSQTFLKNNPK
-1462 NRKINLQLFGN
+1462 NRKIKLQLFGN
-1473 ALVQNTQ
+1473 ALVQNTR

-1487 GIDLITKKPTKGG
+1487 GKDLTTNTPTKGG

-1507 EKLAK
+1507 EKLAN
-1512 GEIIAITEKTK
+1512 GQIIAITEKTK

-1528 DSRKKFNDFTF
+1528 DSNKKFQDFSF
-1539 TLSAEYIKDQGIEFK
+1539 NLSAQYIKDKGIEFK
-1554 LWLNDSNLGLIVDN
+1554 LWLNDPNLGLIVDN
-1568 VYNHVEQGLAFYS
+1568 VFNHVEQGAGFYTS
-1581 SPKFDTFDPEK
+1581 SKFDTFDPKK

-1641 NSDVYNLEKYNPNQ
+1641 SSNVYNLEKYNPNQ

-1699 TMLAKVNN
+1699 TMLAKVND

-1721 VEGGAKFDLNTL
+1721 VEGGASFDLNTL
-1733 FGKDLTHFL
+1733 FGKDLTHSL
-1742 SNTRYMAIGSKYYS
+1742 SNSRYMAIASKYYS
-1756 NSIDGGYSYWGGP
+1756 NSIDSGYSYWGGP
-1769 NSVKNVPTWIVWTGI
+1769 NAVKNVPAWIVWTGI
-1784 KQPDVD
+1784 KQPDVK

-1940 EKPLELKSKY
+1940 EKPLELESKY

>member
-36 NYIDPNQSLQKNQ
+36 NYTDPNKSLQKNQ

-87 VSQFVEQYSS
+87 VSQFVEKYSS

-121 EDKYNNLKSEVESFN
+121 EEKYNNLKSEIESFN

-142 SNFETKLDE
+142 SNFETKMDE
-151 FLVKIGE
+151 YLTKITE
-158 LKAEITKTNDTL
+158 LNAEITKTNDTL
-170 SQELSTFSWFNTVLK
+170 SQELSTFGWFNTVLK

-240 TEKNEAFNN
+240 TVSNETFNN

-266 VTDSIQS
+266 VTDSIQN
-273 LKNIQTNLEKI
+273 LKSIQTNLEKI
-284 VNESAEKNEKLQE
+284 VNESAGKNEKLQE
-297 LKKSATLEVDK
+297 LKKSAILEVEK
-308 TTNLSQ
+308 TANLSQ
-314 SVQSNFKEKINKSIT
+314 SVQSNFKEKINRSIT

-338 FISELEHVASLLS
+338 FISELEGVASLLS
-351 SLKTQKIELEND
+351 SLKTEKIELENNP
-363 SNYLNSENKTE
+363 NYLNSENKTE
-374 LDSLMSSLNL
+374 LDDLMSSLNF

-391 VLNDDISTNTNY
+391 VLNDDISDNTKY
-403 FLSNVLT
+403 FLSNTLT
-410 VHENVKSEIARLNG
+410 LHENVKSEIARLNG
-424 DVKLAEAKKTLEN
+424 NVKLSDAKKTLEN
-437 QLLANKFSPDFV
+437 QLSSGKFSPNFV
-449 SNIKKLADSKKLI
+449 SDIKTLADSKKLV
-462 SDIKTISFSILK
+462 SDIKDISSSILK

-481 YNVEVKNFQSLL
+481 YNVEVKNSQLL
-493 KNSSTS
+493 LNNSSTS
-499 TTNKQELEEKNEKIK
+499 TTNKQQLEEKNNKIK
-514 QKLDQNLR
+514 EKLDQNLR
-522 LNQINSEN
+522 LNVIDSEN
-530 LPGFVDDFANLVT
+530 LVTFADEFANLVT
-543 SFSQTISDSKAQN
+543 SFSQTILVSKAQN
-556 DQIVQEKPPAKIA
+556 NQIVQEKPPVKVA
-569 QNLSDFKEQAQ
+569 QNLSDFKQQAQ
-580 NSLKI
+580 DALKI

-624 FKLLDLSLDN
+624 FKLLDLSLDSS
-634 NNRNILVL
+634 NRNILVL
-642 KYEATSVKN
+642 NYEATSVKN

-663 IPNDDV
+663 ISNNDV
-669 DLNKII
+669 DLNTVI

-703 KQDVKKFISENF
+703 KQDLKKFISENF
-715 SQSKQTIGNFF
+715 SQSRQTIGNFF
-726 HVVLPDQPELTF
+726 HVALPERPELTF
-738 TSDNKISLKLE
+738 TDDNKISLKLD
-749 IKFNNQVIKTVTA
+749 IKFNKQVIKTVSA
-762 TSKNQ
+762 KSKNQ
-767 VNFKQKDN
+767 VKFKQKDN
-775 LPVKIEYTPKFK
+775 LPVKIAYTQNFK
-787 STSFYNQTY
+787 NTSFYKQTY
-796 LNDSEYDD
+796 LSDPEYAVLD
-804 YDYIRSKDA
+804 YTNLKDPLD
-813 SSYYWQF
+813 YYWHF
-820 EEPSGAG
+820 EEPAGAG
-827 GVGGYWFYKY
+827 GVGSYWFYKY
-837 LLKPALESLQKAG
+837 LLKPTLETLQKAG
-850 QIPSNKKF
+850 QIAPNKKF
-858 KTFEHAPK
+858 KTLKDNAK
-866 VVKVSEIGSENPT
+866 VVKVSEFGSENPT
-879 KSDELSKADLD
+879 QQDELSKADLD

-895 ILKDKEFFNYE
+895 ILKDQQFFNYE
-906 IPGNAAIS
+906 IPQNSTIS
-914 FSTFDVGNEKRRVLT
+914 FSTFDVDNEKRRVLT

-939 LLIKNGQHT
+939 LLIKKGQHT
-948 REEILQF
+948 REEIVQF
-955 APKDFLKP
+955 APKDYLKP

-976 EEILKDPS
+976 EEILGDSS

-992 KIKDIDNTHGQISL
+992 KINDIDNTHGQISL
-1006 AGKTNSE
+1006 VGKTNSE

-1039 TDILKGAAKI
+1039 TDILKGQAKI

-1062 IVEGTK
+1062 IVEGTT
-1068 RIETFKTEKAITF
+1068 RTDVFKTEKAINF

-1097 SNFTSDDFVPIPEE
+1097 SNFTSEDFSPILEKTRQNGREISISNAISNDD
-1111 TGERNRNNGQAIL
+1111 
-1124 KPNLIPDAD
+1124 K
-1133 RSIIDKINSRHFD
+1133 SIIDQINSRHFD
-1146 YRRVTGEFYKKEQI
+1146 YRRVTGEFYKNEKI
-1160 DIKYRLIDPADIVEQ
+1160 HIKYRLIDPADIVEQ

-1187 KAKNETAKNSDL
+1187 KANSETARNSDL
-1199 KNFKNEEVKLE
+1199 DKFKNQEVKLE
-1210 GEDKKSGKNSEKL
+1210 GEDKKSGQNSEKL

-1231 FFDSD
+1231 FFDND
-1236 PDVTLDTS
+1236 PDVSLNTS
-1244 KILNNYFVYYYDAKI
+1244 KILKDYFVYYYDVK
-1259 TNIPGEMTFKLGF
+1259 TTDKPGEMTFKLGF
-1272 INKKNTNI
+1272 INKHNTKI
-1280 RYSSDKVIKLQNLV
+1280 RYSPKKDIKLQNLE
-1294 NDYKNKLYPEVI
+1294 NDYKNKLYPEII
-1306 LNKIKY
+1306 LNGIKY
-1312 SDLVPK
+1312 SDFVRKNTGSTTTNLL
-1318 NNSSIARNALNN
+1318 NNS
-1330 NNFKDLFD
+1330 NFKDLFE
-1338 IKEEALQYNN
+1338 IKEEALKYNN

-1359 EAKRHNNK
+1359 ETKKHNNK

-1377 PHVVEGS
+1377 SHIVEGE

-1391 INNQNIQPNIDL
+1391 INNQNIQGNIDL

-1409 VTLFDSGNEVTRSRE
+1409 VTLFESQNEVTRSRE

-1430 DLYWNYDSSTKTAKW
+1430 DLYWNYENSTKTAKW

-1450 YFSETFLKNNPK
+1450 YFSQTFLKNNPK
-1462 NRKINLQLFGN
+1462 NRKIKLQLFGN
-1473 ALVQNTQ
+1473 ALVQNTR

-1487 GIDLITKKPTKGG
+1487 GKDLTTNTPTKGG

-1507 EKLAK
+1507 EKLAN
-1512 GEIIAITEKTK
+1512 GQIIAITEKTK

-1528 DSRKKFNDFTF
+1528 DSNKKFQDFSF
-1539 TLSAEYIKDQGIEFK
+1539 NLSAQYIKDKGIEFK
-1554 LWLNDSNLGLIVDN
+1554 LWLNDPNLGLIVDN
-1568 VYNHVEQGLAFYS
+1568 VFNHVEQGADFYTS
-1581 SPKFDTFDPEK
+1581 SKFDTFDPKK

-1633 EQPISFFT
+1633 EQPITFFT
-1641 NSDVYNLEKYNPNQ
+1641 NSDAYNLEKYNPNQ

-1699 TMLAKVNN
+1699 TMLAKVND

-1721 VEGGAKFDLNTL
+1721 VEGGANFDLNTL
-1733 FGKDLTHFL
+1733 FGKDLTHSL
-1742 SNTRYMAIGSKYYS
+1742 SNNRYMAIASKYYS

-1769 NSVKNVPTWIVWTGI
+1769 NAVKNVPTWIVWTGI
-1784 KQPDVD
+1784 KQPDVK

-1842 DLTFFGQNVKHF
+1842 DLTFFGQNVKYF

-1940 EKPLELKSKY
+1940 EKPLELESKY

>member
-87 VSQFVEQYSS
+87 LSQFVEKYSL
-97 TLDLFQKFES
+97 TLDLFGKFES
-107 NFKSKTIDK
+107 NFKSKTINE

-121 EDKYNNLKSEVESFN
+121 EEKYNNLKSEIESFN

-151 FLVKIGE
+151 FLNKINE
-158 LKAEITKTNDTL
+158 LNAEITKTNDTL
-170 SQELSTFSWFNTVLK
+170 SQELSTFGWFNMVLK

-208 NDNKQEIENF
+208 SDNKQEIENF

-240 TEKNEAFNN
+240 TESNETFNN

-266 VTDSIQS
+266 VTDSIQN
-273 LKNIQTNLEKI
+273 LKSIQTNLEKI

-297 LKKSATLEVDK
+297 LKKSAILEVDK
-308 TTNLSQ
+308 ATNLSQ
-314 SVQSNFKEKINKSIT
+314 NVQSNFKEKINKSIT

-351 SLKTQKIELEND
+351 SLKTEKIELEND
-363 SNYLNSENKTE
+363 SNYLNSENKAE
-374 LDSLMSSLNL
+374 LDNLMSSLNF
-384 LDEQNKL
+384 LDEDNKL
-391 VLNDDISTNTNY
+391 ALNEEISTNTKY
-403 FLSNVLT
+403 FLSNALT
-410 VHENVKSEIARLNG
+410 VHENVKTEIARLNG
-424 DVKLAEAKKTLEN
+424 DVKLSEAKKSLEN
-437 QLLANKFSPDFV
+437 QLLPNKFSPDFV
-449 SNIKKLADSKKLI
+449 SNIKKLVNSKKLV
-462 SDIKTISFSILK
+462 SDIKAISPHILK

-481 YNVEVKNFQSLL
+481 YNVKEKNFQSLL

-499 TTNKQELEEKNEKIK
+499 ATNKQQLEEKNNKIK
-514 QKLDQNLR
+514 EKLDQNLR
-522 LNQINSEN
+522 LNQFDNEN
-530 LPGFVDDFANLVT
+530 LPAFADDFANLVT

-556 DQIVQEKPPAKIA
+556 EQIVQEKPPAKVA
-569 QNLSDFKEQAQ
+569 QNLSDFKQEAQ
-580 NSLKI
+580 KALKV

-616 QPQNNEIN
+616 QPQNDEIN
-624 FKLLDLSLDN
+624 FKLLDLSLDSK
-634 NNRNILVL
+634 NRNILVL
-642 KYEATSVKN
+642 KYQATSRKN

-663 IPNDDV
+663 ISNDDV
-669 DLNKII
+669 DLNNII

-715 SQSKQTIGNFF
+715 SQSRQTIGNFF
-726 HVVLPDQPELTF
+726 HVVLPERPELTF
-738 TSDNKISLKLE
+738 TTDNKISLKLD
-749 IKFNNQVIKTVTA
+749 IKFNNQVIKTVTVK
-762 TSKNQ
+762 SKNQ
-767 VNFKQKDN
+767 VRFKEKEN
-775 LPVKIEYTPKFK
+775 LPVKIGYTQNFK
-787 STSFYNQTY
+787 NTSFYNQTY
-796 LNDSEYDD
+796 LSDPEYVD
-804 YDYIRSKDA
+804 YDFSRSNNHLD
-813 SSYYWQF
+813 YFWQI

-827 GVGGYWFYKY
+827 GVGSYWFYKY
-837 LLKPALESLQKAG
+837 LLKPTLESLQKTG
-850 QIPSNKKF
+850 EIDKNKKF
-858 KTFEHAPK
+858 KTFDQNPR

-879 KSDELSKADLD
+879 QQNELSKAELD

-895 ILKDKEFFNYE
+895 ILKDKQFFSYE
-906 IPGNAAIS
+906 IPENATIS
-914 FSTFDVGNEKRRVLT
+914 LSTFDVNNEKRRVLT
-929 SSTTQSISLK
+929 SSTTQSISLN
-939 LLIKNGQHT
+939 LLIKKGQHT
-948 REEILQF
+948 REETLQF

-976 EEILKDPS
+976 EKILSDS
-984 GKKLFKNT
+984 TGKELFKNT
-992 KIKDIDNTHGQISL
+992 KINNIDNTHGQISL
-1006 AGKTNSE
+1006 AGKTNSQ

-1039 TDILKGAAKI
+1039 TDILKGQAKI

-1068 RIETFKTEKAITF
+1068 RTDMVKAEKAINF

-1097 SNFTSDDFVPIPEE
+1097 SNFTSQDFLPISEE
-1111 TGERNRNNGQAIL
+1111 TGQRDSNGRLIL
-1124 KPNLIPDAD
+1124 RSNEISNEDK
-1133 RSIIDKINSRHFD
+1133 SIIDNINSRHFD
-1146 YRRVTGEFYKKEQI
+1146 YRRVTGEFYKKAQKE
-1160 DIKYRLIDPADIVEQ
+1160 IKYRLIDPADIVEQ

-1187 KAKNETAKNSDL
+1187 KAKNETVKNSDSD
-1199 KNFKNEEVKLE
+1199 KFKNQEVKLE
-1210 GEDKKSGKNSEKL
+1210 GEDKKSGQNSEKL
-1223 PKIVEKQI
+1223 PIIVEKQI

-1236 PDVTLDTS
+1236 LQVTLDTS
-1244 KILNNYFVYYYDAKI
+1244 KILKDYFVYYYDVKT
-1259 TNIPGEMTFKLGF
+1259 TNISGEMTFKLGF
-1272 INKKNTNI
+1272 INKNNTKI
-1280 RYSSDKVIKLQNLV
+1280 RYTSKKDIKLQNLE
-1294 NDYKNKLYPEVI
+1294 NDYKNKLYPEII
-1306 LNKIKY
+1306 LNGIKY
-1312 SDLVPK
+1312 SDFVRK
-1318 NNSSIARNALNN
+1318 NTGSITRNVLNN
-1330 NNFKDLFD
+1330 NDFKDLFE

-1359 EAKRHNNK
+1359 ETKKHNNK

-1377 PHVVEGS
+1377 RHVVEGS

-1391 INNQNIQPNIDL
+1391 INKQNNQTNIDL
-1403 DTQKPL
+1403 DAQKPL
-1409 VTLFDSGNEVTRSRE
+1409 VTLFDSQNEVTRSRE

-1430 DLYWNYDSSTKTAKW
+1430 DLYWNYDNSTKTAKW

-1473 ALVQNTQ
+1473 ALVQNTR

-1487 GIDLITKKPTKGG
+1487 GVDLTTKKPTKGG

-1507 EKLAK
+1507 EKLAN
-1512 GEIIAITEKTK
+1512 GEIIAITEETK

-1528 DSRKKFNDFTF
+1528 NPGKKFENFKF
-1539 TLSAEYIKDQGIEFK
+1539 TLSAQYIKDQGIEFK
-1554 LWLNDSNLGLIVDN
+1554 LWLNNSNLGLIVDN
-1568 VYNHVEQGLAFYS
+1568 VFNHVEQGAGFYS
-1581 SPKFDTFDPEK
+1581 SPKFDTFDPKK

-1679 KFPLAKNLLARTFGF
+1679 KFPLAKNLLGRTFGF

-1699 TMLAKVNN
+1699 TMLAKVND

-1721 VEGGAKFDLNTL
+1721 VEGGANFDLSTL
-1733 FGKDLTHFL
+1733 FGKDLTHSL
-1742 SNTRYMAIGSKYYS
+1742 SNTRYMAIASKYYS
-1756 NSIDGGYSYWGGP
+1756 NSIDGGYSYWSGP
-1769 NSVKNVPTWIVWTGI
+1769 NSVKNVPAWIVWTGI
-1784 KQPDVD
+1784 KQPDV
-1790 GKNPKNVD
+1790 NQQNAKNVD

>member
-70 SLNISSQN
+70 SSNTSSQD

-121 EDKYNNLKSEVESFN
+121 EEKYNNLKSEIESFN

-151 FLVKIGE
+151 FLAKISE
-158 LKAEITKTNDTL
+158 LNAEITKTNDTL

-185 HANLVNLKALSAQI
+185 HANLVNLKALSTQI
-199 NDKITTLYK
+199 SDKITTLYK
-208 NDNKQEIENF
+208 SDNKQEIENF

-227 IITQIKSIKNEYS
+227 IIAQIKSIKNEYS
-240 TEKNEAFNN
+240 TEQNEAFNN

-266 VTDSIQS
+266 VTDSIEN
-273 LKNIQTNLEKI
+273 LKSIQTNLEKI
-284 VNESAEKNEKLQE
+284 VNKSAEKNEKLQE
-297 LKKSATLEVDK
+297 LKKSAISEVDK
-308 TTNLSQ
+308 ATNLSQ
-314 SVQSNFKEKINKSIT
+314 NVQSNFKEKINKSIT
-329 ESQISEIKT
+329 ESQISEIKE
-338 FISELEHVASLLS
+338 FISELENVASLLS
-351 SLKTQKIELEND
+351 SLKIEKIELENEP
-363 SNYLNSENKTE
+363 NYLNSENKTE
-374 LDSLMSSLNL
+374 LDSLMNALNL
-384 LDEQNKL
+384 LDQENKL
-391 VLNDDISTNTNY
+391 VLNDEISTNTKY

-410 VHENVKSEIARLNG
+410 VYENVKSEITRING
-424 DVKLAEAKKTLEN
+424 DAKLSEAKETLGN
-437 QLLANKFSPDFV
+437 QLLPNKFSSNFI
-449 SNIKKLADSKKLI
+449 SNIKTLADSKKLV
-462 SDIKTISFSILK
+462 SDIKDISSSILK

-481 YNVEVKNFQSLL
+481 YNVEVKNFELLL

-499 TTNKQELEEKNEKIK
+499 ATSKQQLEEKNNKIK
-514 QKLDQNLR
+514 QKLDENLR
-522 LNQINSEN
+522 LNQFDNEN
-530 LPGFVDDFANLVT
+530 LTTFADEFANLVS

-556 DQIVQEKPPAKIA
+556 EQIVQEKPPAKIA
-569 QNLSDFKEQAQ
+569 QNLSDFKQQAQ
-580 NSLKI
+580 NALKV

-600 LTSASFNLKNA
+600 LTSASFNLQNA
-611 NLWLK
+611 SLWLK
-616 QPQNNEIN
+616 QPQNDEIN

-634 NNRNILVL
+634 SNRNILVL
-642 KYEATSVKN
+642 NYEATSVKN
-651 PSHSTTLSTQLL
+651 PSHSTILSTQLP
-663 IPNDDV
+663 IPNSDV
-669 DLNKII
+669 DLNEII

-703 KQDVKKFISENF
+703 KQDVKKFILENF

-726 HVVLPDQPELTF
+726 HVALPERPELTF

-749 IKFNNQVIKTVTA
+749 IKFNNQVIKTVTVK
-762 TSKNQ
+762 SKNP

-775 LPVKIEYTPKFK
+775 LPVKIEYTQNFK
-787 STSFYNQTY
+787 NTSFYKQTY
-796 LNDSEYDD
+796 LTDSEYID
-804 YDYIRSKDA
+804 YDFTRSKDPYA
-813 SSYYWQF
+813 YFWQV
-820 EEPSGAG
+820 EEPSGGG
-827 GVGGYWFYKY
+827 GVGSYWFYKY
-837 LLKPALESLQKAG
+837 LLKPALETLQQTG
-850 QIPSNKKF
+850 EIPKNKKF
-858 KTFEHAPK
+858 KTFKDYPN
-866 VVKVSEIGSENPT
+866 VVKVSEFGLEKPT
-879 KSDELSKADLD
+879 QPDELSKTDLD

-895 ILKDKEFFNYE
+895 ILKDKQFFNYE
-906 IPGNAAIS
+906 IPENSTIS
-914 FSTFDVGNEKRRVLT
+914 FSTFDVNNEKRRVLT
-929 SSTTQSISLK
+929 SSTTQSIYLK
-939 LLIKNGQHT
+939 LLIKKGQDT
-948 REEILQF
+948 KEEILQF

-976 EEILKDPS
+976 EKILSDS
-984 GKKLFKNT
+984 TGKELFKNT
-992 KIKDIDNTHGQISL
+992 KINDIDYTHGQISL
-1006 AGKTNSE
+1006 AGKTNSQ

-1039 TDILKGAAKI
+1039 TNILKGEAKI
-1049 FFWYKYNGLEYPL
+1049 FFWYKFNGLEFPL

-1068 RIETFKTEKAITF
+1068 RTDVFKTEKAINF

-1097 SNFTSDDFVPIPEE
+1097 SNFTSEDFVPIPEE
-1111 TGERNRNNGQAIL
+1111 TGQRDRNGKL
-1124 KPNLIPDAD
+1124 VSKPNEISAD
-1133 RSIIDKINSRHFD
+1133 DKSIIDQINSRHFD
-1146 YRRVTGEFYKKEQI
+1146 YRRVTGEFYKKTQKE
-1160 DIKYRLIDPADIVEQ
+1160 IKYRLIDPADIVEQ

-1187 KAKNETAKNSDL
+1187 KANNETARNSDL
-1199 KNFKNEEVKLE
+1199 DKFKNQEVKLE
-1210 GEDKKSGKNSEKL
+1210 GEDKKSGQNSEKL
-1223 PKIVEKQI
+1223 PIIVEKPI
-1231 FFDSD
+1231 FFNED
-1236 PDVTLDTS
+1236 PQVSLNTS
-1244 KILNNYFVYYYDAKI
+1244 KILNNYFVYYYDVKT
-1259 TNIPGEMTFKLGF
+1259 TNTPGEMTFKLGF
-1272 INKKNTNI
+1272 INKHNTKI
-1280 RYSSDKVIKLQNLV
+1280 RYSSKKDIKLQNLE

-1312 SDLVPK
+1312 SDFVRKNTSLLTTNVL
-1318 NNSSIARNALNN
+1318 NNSDFQN
-1330 NNFKDLFD
+1330 LFD
-1338 IKEEALQYNN
+1338 IKEEALRYNN
-1348 FKISKENLQFL
+1348 FKISKQNLQFL
-1359 EAKRHNNK
+1359 ETKKHNNK

-1377 PHVVEGS
+1377 PHIVEGS

-1391 INNQNIQPNIDL
+1391 VNSQNNQANIDL

-1409 VTLFDSGNEVTRSRE
+1409 VTLFESEKEVTRSRE

-1430 DLYWNYDSSTKTAKW
+1430 DLYWNYDNSTKTAKW

-1473 ALVQNTQ
+1473 ALVQNTR

-1487 GIDLITKKPTKGG
+1487 GMDLTTNKPTKGG

-1507 EKLAK
+1507 EKLAN

-1528 DSRKKFNDFTF
+1528 DSNKKFQDFSF
-1539 TLSAEYIKDQGIEFK
+1539 NLSAQYIKGQGIEFK

-1568 VYNHVEQGLAFYS
+1568 VFNHVEQGAGFYT
-1581 SPKFDTFDPEK
+1581 SPKFDTFDPKK
-1592 AFILHKAGARVHIEY
+1592 AFILHKAGARIHIEY

-1614 DFGSKTN
+1614 DFASKTN

-1633 EQPISFFT
+1633 EQPITFFT

-1721 VEGGAKFDLNTL
+1721 VEGGTSFDLNSL
-1733 FGKDLTHFL
+1733 FGKDLTKFL
-1742 SNTRYMAIGSKYYS
+1742 SDTRYIAIGSKYYS

-1769 NSVKNVPTWIVWTGI
+1769 NSVKKVPTWIVWTGI

-1865 GYIINRAN
+1865 SYIINRAN

-1929 THNYFG
+1929 NYNYFG

>member
-36 NYIDPNQSLQKNQ
+36 NYTDPNKSLQKNQ

-63 IKNKIKD
+63 IKNKIKN
-70 SLNISSQN
+70 SLNASSQN

-87 VSQFVEQYSS
+87 VSQFVEKYSS
-97 TLDLFQKFES
+97 TLDLFGKFES
-107 NFKSKTIDK
+107 NFKSKTINE

-121 EDKYNNLKSEVESFN
+121 EEKYNNLKSEIESFN

-142 SNFETKLDE
+142 SNFETKFDE
-151 FLVKIGE
+151 FLNKINE
-158 LKAEITKTNDTL
+158 LNAEITKTNDTL
-170 SQELSTFSWFNTVLK
+170 SQELSTFGWFNTVLK

-208 NDNKQEIENF
+208 NDNKQEIESF

-227 IITQIKSIKNEYS
+227 IIAQIKSIKNEYS

-258 NSDNLINN
+258 TSDNLINN
-266 VTDSIQS
+266 VTDSIEN

-284 VNESAEKNEKLQE
+284 VNKSAEKNEKLQE
-297 LKKSATLEVDK
+297 LKKSAISEVEKAD
-308 TTNLSQ
+308 NLSET
-314 SVQSNFKEKINKSIT
+314 VRSNFKEKINSSIT
-329 ESQISEIKT
+329 ESQINQIKE
-338 FISELEHVASLLS
+338 FILELERIALLLS
-351 SLKTQKIELEND
+351 SLKTEKAKLEND
-363 SNYLNSENKTE
+363 SNYLNSENKAE
-374 LDSLMSSLNL
+374 LDSLMSSLNF

-391 VLNDDISTNTNY
+391 VLNDDISTNTKY

-410 VHENVKSEIARLNG
+410 VHENAKSEIARLNG
-424 DVKLAEAKKTLEN
+424 NVKLNEAKKTLEN
-437 QLLANKFSPDFV
+437 QLSSGKFSGNFV
-449 SNIKKLADSKKLI
+449 SNIKTLANSKKLVSDVKVI
-462 SDIKTISFSILK
+462 SSSILK

-481 YNVEVKNFQSLL
+481 YNVEVQNFQSLL

-499 TTNKQELEEKNEKIK
+499 ATNKQALEEKNNKIK
-514 QKLDQNLR
+514 QKLDENLR
-522 LNQINSEN
+522 LNEFDSKN
-530 LPGFVDDFANLVT
+530 LPAFVNEFANLVT
-543 SFSQTISDSKAQN
+543 SFSQTILDSKTQN
-556 DQIVQEKPPAKIA
+556 EQIVQEKPPAKVA
-569 QNLSDFKEQAQ
+569 QNLSDFKQQAQ
-580 NSLKI
+580 NALKI

-600 LTSASFNLKNA
+600 LTSASFNLQNA

-616 QPQNNEIN
+616 QPQNDEIN
-624 FKLLDLSLDN
+624 FKLLDLSLDSN
-634 NNRNILVL
+634 NKNILVL
-642 KYEATSVKN
+642 KYQAISVKN

-663 IPNDDV
+663 ISNNDV
-669 DLNKII
+669 DLNTVI
-675 SSLNID
+675 SSLKID

-715 SQSKQTIGNFF
+715 SQSKQTIENFF
-726 HVVLPDQPELTF
+726 HVVLPEQPELTF

-749 IKFNNQVIKTVTA
+749 IKFNNQVIKTVTVK
-762 TSKNQ
+762 SKNQ
-767 VNFKQKDN
+767 VKFKQKDN
-775 LPVKIEYTPKFK
+775 LPVKIGYTQKFK
-787 STSFYNQTY
+787 NTSFYKQTY
-796 LNDSEYDD
+796 LSDSEYND
-804 YDYIRSKDA
+804 YDYAKSNDV
-813 SSYYWQF
+813 SSYFWQF
-820 EEPSGAG
+820 EESAGAG
-827 GVGGYWFYKY
+827 GVGSYWFYKY
-837 LLKPALESLQKAG
+837 LLKPALESLKQTG
-850 QIPSNKKF
+850 QINANKKF
-858 KTFEHAPK
+858 KTLKDHPK
-866 VVKVSEIGSENPT
+866 VVKVSEFGLENPT
-879 KSDELSKADLD
+879 QSDELSKADLD

-895 ILKDKEFFNYE
+895 ILKDQEFFNYE
-906 IPGNAAIS
+906 IPKNATIS
-914 FSTFDVGNEKRRVLT
+914 LSTFDVDNEKRRVLT
-929 SSTTQSISLK
+929 SSATQSISLK
-939 LLIKNGQHT
+939 LLIKNGKDT

-955 APKDFLKP
+955 APKDYLKP

-976 EEILKDPS
+976 EEILNDSS
-984 GKKLFKNT
+984 GTKLFRNT
-992 KIKDIDNTHGQISL
+992 KINDIDHTHGQISL

-1062 IVEGTK
+1062 IIEGTK
-1068 RIETFKTEKAITF
+1068 RIETFKTEKAISF

-1097 SNFTSDDFVPIPEE
+1097 SSFTNEDFVPIVEKTSQYGKE
-1111 TGERNRNNGQAIL
+1111 I
-1124 KPNLIPDAD
+1124 LIPNDISND
-1133 RSIIDKINSRHFD
+1133 DKSIIDKINSRHFD

-1187 KAKNETAKNSDL
+1187 KATNETVQNKDL
-1199 KNFKNEEVKLE
+1199 NKFVNKEVKLE
-1210 GEDKKSGKNSEKL
+1210 GEDKKSGQNSEKL
-1223 PKIVEKQI
+1223 PKIVEKPI
-1231 FFDSD
+1231 FFSTD
-1236 PDVTLDTS
+1236 PEVSLNTS
-1244 KILNNYFVYYYDAKI
+1244 KILKDYFVYYYDVK
-1259 TNIPGEMTFKLGF
+1259 TTDKPGEMTFKLGF
-1272 INKKNTNI
+1272 INKNNTKI
-1280 RYSSDKVIKLQNLV
+1280 RYSTKKDIKLQNLE

-1312 SDLVPK
+1312 SDLLHK
-1318 NNSSIARNALNN
+1318 NNRSLTKQVLNN
-1330 NNFKDLFD
+1330 NDFKDLFD
-1338 IKEEALQYNN
+1338 IKEEALKYNN

-1359 EAKRHNNK
+1359 ETKKHNNK

-1391 INNQNIQPNIDL
+1391 INNQNNQANIDL

-1409 VTLFDSGNEVTRSRE
+1409 VTLFESQNEVTRSRE

-1430 DLYWNYDSSTKTAKW
+1430 DLYWNYENSTKTAKW

-1450 YFSETFLKNNPK
+1450 YFSQTFLKNNPK
-1462 NRKINLQLFGN
+1462 NRKIKLQLFGN
-1473 ALVQNTQ
+1473 ALVQNTR

-1487 GIDLITKKPTKGG
+1487 GKDLTTNTPTKGG

-1507 EKLAK
+1507 EKLAN
-1512 GEIIAITEKTK
+1512 GQIIAITEKTK

-1528 DSRKKFNDFTF
+1528 DSNKKFQDFSF
-1539 TLSAEYIKDQGIEFK
+1539 NLSAQYIKDKGIEFK
-1554 LWLNDSNLGLIVDN
+1554 LWLNDPNLGLIVDN
-1568 VYNHVEQGLAFYS
+1568 VFNHVEQGAGFYTS
-1581 SPKFDTFDPEK
+1581 SKFDTFDPKK

-1641 NSDVYNLEKYNPNQ
+1641 SSNVYNLEKYNPNQ

-1699 TMLAKVNN
+1699 TMLAKVND

-1721 VEGGAKFDLNTL
+1721 VEGGASFDLNTL
-1733 FGKDLTHFL
+1733 FGKDLTHSL
-1742 SNTRYMAIGSKYYS
+1742 SNNRYMAIASKYYS

-1769 NSVKNVPTWIVWTGI
+1769 NAVKNVPAWIVWTGI
-1784 KQPDVD
+1784 KQPDVK

-1940 EKPLELKSKY
+1940 EKPLELESKY

>member
-36 NYIDPNQSLQKNQ
+36 NYTDPNKNLQKNQ
-49 VDNFFLQYPNFPEA
+49 VDNFFLQYPNFPED

-87 VSQFVEQYSS
+87 VSQFVEKYSS
-97 TLDLFQKFES
+97 TLDLFGKFES
-107 NFKSKTIDK
+107 NFKSKTINE

-121 EDKYNNLKSEVESFN
+121 EQKYNNLKSEIESFN

-151 FLVKIGE
+151 FLTKISE
-158 LKAEITKTNDTL
+158 LNAEITKTNETL

-185 HANLVNLKALSAQI
+185 HANLVNLKVLSSQI

-240 TEKNEAFNN
+240 IEKNEAFNN

-266 VTDSIQS
+266 VTDSIEN

-284 VNESAEKNEKLQE
+284 VNESAGKNEKLQE
-297 LKKSATLEVDK
+297 LKKTAILDVENA
-308 TTNLSQ
+308 TNLSQ
-314 SVQSNFKEKINKSIT
+314 SVQSNFKEKINSSIT
-329 ESQISEIKT
+329 ESQVSQIKT
-338 FISELEHVASLLS
+338 FISELENVASLLS
-351 SLKTQKIELEND
+351 SLKNEKAKLENEP
-363 SNYLNSENKTE
+363 NYLNSENKTE
-374 LDSLMSSLNL
+374 LDDLMSSLNL
-384 LDEQNKL
+384 LDQDNKL
-391 VLNDDISTNTNY
+391 VLNDEISTNTKY
-403 FLSNVLT
+403 FLSNFLT

-424 DVKLAEAKKTLEN
+424 DVKLSEAKKTLEN
-437 QLLANKFSPDFV
+437 QLLPNKFTSNFI
-449 SNIKKLADSKKLI
+449 SNIKTLADSKKLV
-462 SDIKTISFSILK
+462 SDIKNISSHILK

-481 YNVEVKNFQSLL
+481 YNVEEKNFQLLL

-499 TTNKQELEEKNEKIK
+499 AKNRQALEEKNDKIK

-522 LNQINSEN
+522 LNQIDNEN
-530 LPGFVDDFANLVT
+530 LPTFVDDFANLVS
-543 SFSQTISDSKAQN
+543 SFSQTISDSKTQN
-556 DQIVQEKPPAKIA
+556 EQIVQEKPPAKIA
-569 QNLSDFKEQAQ
+569 QNLSDFKQQAQ
-580 NSLKI
+580 NALKV

-600 LTSASFNLKNA
+600 LTSASFNFQNA

-624 FKLLDLSLDN
+624 FKLLDLSLDSN
-634 NNRNILVL
+634 NKNILVL
-642 KYEATSVKN
+642 KYEATSTKN

-663 IPNDDV
+663 IPNNDT

-675 SSLNID
+675 SSLKID

-690 YNSFLDFEKEDFP
+690 YNSFLDFEKEDFS
-703 KQDVKKFISENF
+703 KQDAKKFISENF

-726 HVVLPDQPELTF
+726 HVTLPDRPELTF

-749 IKFNNQVIKTVTA
+749 IKFNNQVIKTITVR
-762 TSKNQ
+762 SKNQ

-775 LPVKIEYTPKFK
+775 LPVKIEYTQKFK
-787 STSFYNQTY
+787 NTSFYNQTY

-804 YDYIRSKDA
+804 YDYTKTNDLSA
-813 SSYYWQF
+813 YYWQF

-827 GVGGYWFYKY
+827 GVGSYWFYKY
-837 LLKPALESLQKAG
+837 LLKPALESLQRTG
-850 QIPSNKKF
+850 EIQSTKKF
-858 KTFEHAPK
+858 KTFENAPK
-866 VVKVSEIGSENPT
+866 AVKFSEMGSETPA
-879 KSDELSKADLD
+879 KPDELSRAELD

-895 ILKDKEFFNYE
+895 ILKDQEFFNYE
-906 IPGNAAIS
+906 IPTNATIS
-914 FSTFDVGNEKRRVLT
+914 FSTFDVKNEKRRVLT
-929 SSTTQSISLK
+929 SSTTQSIYLK
-939 LLIKNGQHT
+939 LLIKNGEHT

-976 EEILKDPS
+976 EDILSDS
-984 GKKLFKNT
+984 TGKKLFKNT
-992 KIKDIDNTHGQISL
+992 KINDIDHTHGQISL
-1006 AGKTNSE
+1006 AGKTSSE
-1013 IIDSL
+1013 IINSL
-1018 NKLYTFAKIGKFEIF
+1018 NNLYTFAKIGKFEIF

-1039 TDILKGAAKI
+1039 TNILKGEAKI
-1049 FFWYKYNGLEYPL
+1049 FFWYKFNGLEFPL

-1068 RIETFKTEKAITF
+1068 PIKTFKTEKAISF

-1097 SNFTSDDFVPIPEE
+1097 SNFTSQDFVPIPEE
-1111 TGERNRNNGQAIL
+1111 TGERDRSNGKAIL
-1124 KPNLIPDAD
+1124 KPNVISDD
-1133 RSIIDKINSRHFD
+1133 DKSIIDKINSRHFD

-1199 KNFKNEEVKLE
+1199 NNFKNEEVKLE
-1210 GEDKKSGKNSEKL
+1210 GEDKKSVKNSEKL

-1231 FFDSD
+1231 FFNTD
-1236 PDVTLDTS
+1236 PEVTLDTS
-1244 KILNNYFVYYYDAKI
+1244 RILNNYFVYYYDAKT
-1259 TNIPGEMTFKLGF
+1259 TNIPGEITFKLGF

-1318 NNSSIARNALNN
+1318 NNNSIARNALNN

-1338 IKEEALQYNN
+1338 IKEQALQYNN

-1359 EAKRHNNK
+1359 ETKKHNNK

-1377 PHVVEGS
+1377 SHVVDGS
-1384 TWYFLTN
+1384 TWYFLTD
-1391 INNQNIQPNIDL
+1391 INNQNIQSNIDL

-1409 VTLFDSGNEVTRSRE
+1409 VTLFDSEKEVTRSRE

-1430 DLYWNYDSSTKTAKW
+1430 DLYWNYDTSTKTAKW

-1462 NRKINLQLFGN
+1462 NRKIKLQLFGN

-1480 RLTRISG
+1480 RLNRISG
-1487 GIDLITKKPTKGG
+1487 GIDLITKKPIKGG

-1512 GEIIAITEKTK
+1512 GEIIAITETTK

-1528 DSRKKFNDFTF
+1528 DSRKKFENFSF
-1539 TLSAEYIKDQGIEFK
+1539 NLSAEYIKDQGIEFK
-1554 LWLNDSNLGLIVDN
+1554 LWLNDSNLGLVVDN
-1568 VYNHVEQGLAFYS
+1568 VYNHVEKGLAFYN
-1581 SPKFDTFDPEK
+1581 SPQFDTFDPEK

-1641 NSDVYNLEKYNPNQ
+1641 NSDAYNLEKYNPNQ

-1679 KFPLAKNLLARTFGF
+1679 KFPLAKNLLGRTFGF

-1742 SNTRYMAIGSKYYS
+1742 SNTRYMAIASKYYS

-1769 NSVKNVPTWIVWTGI
+1769 NSVKKVPTWIVWTGI
-1784 KQPDVD
+1784 KQPDVN
-1790 GKNPKNVD
+1790 GKNLKNVD

-1929 THNYFG
+1929 SYNYFG

>member
-36 NYIDPNQSLQKNQ
+36 NYTDPNKSLQKNQ
-49 VDNFFLQYPNFPEA
+49 VDNFFLQYPNFPET

-87 VSQFVEQYSS
+87 LSQFVEQYSS
-97 TLDLFQKFES
+97 VLDLFGKFES

-121 EDKYNNLKSEVESFN
+121 EDKYNNLKSEIESFN

-151 FLVKIGE
+151 FLTKIGE
-158 LKAEITKTNDTL
+158 LNAEITKTNETL

-185 HANLVNLKALSAQI
+185 HANLVNLKALSSQI

-266 VTDSIQS
+266 VTDSIEN

-284 VNESAEKNEKLQE
+284 VNESAGKNEKLQE
-297 LKKSATLEVDK
+297 LKKTAILDVENA
-308 TTNLSQ
+308 TNLSET
-314 SVQSNFKEKINKSIT
+314 VQSNFKEKINKSIT
-329 ESQISEIKT
+329 ESQVTQIKE
-338 FISELEHVASLLS
+338 FISELERVASLLS
-351 SLKTQKIELEND
+351 SLKTEKAKLENEP
-363 SNYLNSENKTE
+363 NYLNSENKTE
-374 LDSLMSSLNL
+374 LDELMSSLNF

-410 VHENVKSEIARLNG
+410 VNENVKSEIARLNG
-424 DVKLAEAKKTLEN
+424 DAKLSEAKKTLEN
-437 QLLANKFSPDFV
+437 QLLANKFSPDFI
-449 SNIKKLADSKKLI
+449 SNIKTLANSKKLV
-462 SDIKTISFSILK
+462 SDIKHISSSVLK

-481 YNVEVKNFQSLL
+481 YNVEVKNFELLL

-499 TTNKQELEEKNEKIK
+499 ITSKQQLEEKNNKIK
-514 QKLDQNLR
+514 EKLDQNLR
-522 LNQINSEN
+522 LNQFDNEN
-530 LPGFVDDFANLVT
+530 LTTFADEFANLVS
-543 SFSQTISDSKAQN
+543 SFSQTILDSKTQN
-556 DQIVQEKPPAKIA
+556 EQIVQEKPPAKIA

-580 NSLKI
+580 NALKV

-600 LTSASFNLKNA
+600 LTSASFNLQNA

-624 FKLLDLSLDN
+624 FKLLDLSLDSN
-634 NNRNILVL
+634 NKNILVL
-642 KYEATSVKN
+642 KYEATSTKN
-651 PSHSTTLSTQLL
+651 PLHSTTLSTQLS
-663 IPNDDV
+663 IPNNDT
-669 DLNKII
+669 DLNAII
-675 SSLNID
+675 SSLKID
-681 SLDDYFDIY
+681 FLDDYFDIY

-726 HVVLPDQPELTF
+726 HVVLPEQPELTF
-738 TSDNKISLKLE
+738 TTDNKISLKLD
-749 IKFNNQVIKTVTA
+749 IKFNNQVIKKVTVN
-762 TSKNQ
+762 SKNP
-767 VNFKQKDN
+767 VSFKQKDN
-775 LPVKIEYTPKFK
+775 LPVKIGYTQKFK
-787 STSFYNQTY
+787 NTSFYNQTY
-796 LNDSEYDD
+796 LNDSEYND
-804 YDYIRSKDA
+804 YDYAKSNDV
-813 SSYYWQF
+813 SSYFWQF
-820 EEPSGAG
+820 EESAGAG
-827 GVGGYWFYKY
+827 GVGSYWFYKY
-837 LLKPALESLQKAG
+837 LLKPALESLKQTG
-850 QIPSNKKF
+850 QINANKKF
-858 KTFEHAPK
+858 KTLKDYPK
-866 VVKVSEIGSENPT
+866 VVKVSEFGLENPT
-879 KSDELSKADLD
+879 QSDELSKADLD

-895 ILKDKEFFNYE
+895 ILKDQEFFNYE
-906 IPGNAAIS
+906 IPKNATIS
-914 FSTFDVGNEKRRVLT
+914 LSTFDVDNEKRRVLT
-929 SSTTQSISLK
+929 SSATQSISLK
-939 LLIKNGQHT
+939 LLIENGKDT

-955 APKDFLKP
+955 APKDYLKP
-963 ILSPRDKADLSLI
+963 ILSPRDRADLSLI
-976 EEILKDPS
+976 EEILNDPS

-992 KIKDIDNTHGQISL
+992 KIKDIDYTHGQISL

-1018 NKLYTFAKIGKFEIF
+1018 NKLYTFVKIGKFEIF

-1039 TDILKGAAKI
+1039 TDILKGQAKI

-1062 IVEGTK
+1062 IVEGIKTSK
-1068 RIETFKTEKAITF
+1068 QFKTEKAINF

-1097 SNFTSDDFVPIPEE
+1097 SNFTSEDFLAIPEE
-1111 TGERNRNNGQAIL
+1111 TDKRESNGQPIL
-1124 KPNLIPDAD
+1124 NPNVISDAD
-1133 RSIIDKINSRHFD
+1133 KSIIDQINSRHFD
-1146 YRRVTGEFYKKEQI
+1146 YRRVTGEFYKKENI
-1160 DIKYRLIDPADIVEQ
+1160 HIKYRLIDPADIVEQ

-1187 KAKNETAKNSDL
+1187 KANNETVQNKDL
-1199 KNFKNEEVKLE
+1199 NKFVNKEVKLE

-1223 PKIVEKQI
+1223 PTIVEKPI
-1231 FFDSD
+1231 FFNTDSD
-1236 PDVTLDTS
+1236 VKLDTS
-1244 KILNNYFVYYYDAKI
+1244 KILKDYFVYYYDVNT

-1280 RYSSDKVIKLQNLV
+1280 RYSSDKVIKLQNLE

-1312 SDLVPK
+1312 SDLVHK
-1318 NNSSIARNALNN
+1318 NNRSLTTNALSH
-1330 NNFKDLFD
+1330 NNFKNLFD

-1359 EAKRHNNK
+1359 ETKKHNNK
-1367 LYFRL
+1367 VYFRL

-1377 PHVVEGS
+1377 AHVVEGS

-1391 INNQNIQPNIDL
+1391 TNNQNNQADIDL

-1409 VTLFDSGNEVTRSRE
+1409 VTLFESQNEVTRSRE

-1430 DLYWNYDSSTKTAKW
+1430 DLYWNYDNSTKTAKW

-1473 ALVQNTQ
+1473 ALVQNTR

-1487 GIDLITKKPTKGG
+1487 GMDLLENKPTKGG

-1512 GEIIAITEKTK
+1512 GEIIAITEETK

-1528 DSRKKFNDFTF
+1528 NSGKKFENFKF
-1539 TLSAEYIKDQGIEFK
+1539 TLSAQYIKDQGIEFK
-1554 LWLNDSNLGLIVDN
+1554 LWLNDPSLGLIVDN
-1568 VYNHVEQGLAFYS
+1568 VLNHVEKGADFYNS
-1581 SPKFDTFDPEK
+1581 SRFDAFDPKK

-1679 KFPLAKNLLARTFGF
+1679 KFPLAKNLLGRTFGF

-1699 TMLAKVNN
+1699 TMLAKVND

-1721 VEGGAKFDLNTL
+1721 VEGGANFDLNTL
-1733 FGKDLTHFL
+1733 FGKDLTHSL
-1742 SNTRYMAIGSKYYS
+1742 SNSRYMAIASKYYS

-1769 NSVKNVPTWIVWTGI
+1769 NAVKNVPAWIVWTGI
-1784 KQPDVD
+1784 KQPDVN
-1790 GKNPKNVD
+1790 GKNAKNVD

>member
-36 NYIDPNQSLQKNQ
+36 NYTDPNKSLQKNQ

-70 SLNISSQN
+70 SLNTSSQN

-87 VSQFVEQYSS
+87 VSQFVEKYSS

-121 EDKYNNLKSEVESFN
+121 EEKYNNLKSEIESFN

-142 SNFETKLDE
+142 SNLETKLDE
-151 FLVKIGE
+151 FLVKISQ
-158 LKAEITKTNDTL
+158 LNAEITKTNDTL
-170 SQELSTFSWFNTVLK
+170 SQELSTFGWFNTVLK

-240 TEKNEAFNN
+240 TVSNETFNN

-266 VTDSIQS
+266 VADSIQN
-273 LKNIQTNLEKI
+273 LKSIQTNLEKI
-284 VNESAEKNEKLQE
+284 VNESAGKNEKLQE
-297 LKKSATLEVDK
+297 LKKSAISEVEKAD
-308 TTNLSQ
+308 NLSQ
-314 SVQSNFKEKINKSIT
+314 SVQSNFKEKINDAIT
-329 ESQISEIKT
+329 ESQISQIKT
-338 FISELEHVASLLS
+338 FISDLENVASLLS
-351 SLKTQKIELEND
+351 SLKTEKTKLENEP
-363 SNYLNSENKTE
+363 NYLNSENKTE
-374 LDSLMSSLNL
+374 LDNLMSSLNF

-391 VLNDDISTNTNY
+391 VLNDDISDNTKY
-403 FLSNVLT
+403 FLSNTLT

-424 DVKLAEAKKTLEN
+424 DVKLSEAKKTLEN
-437 QLLANKFSPDFV
+437 QLLPNKFSSNFI
-449 SNIKKLADSKKLI
+449 SNIKTLAGLKKLVSDVKNI
-462 SDIKTISFSILK
+462 SSNILK
-474 LADSLDL
+474 LSDSLDL
-481 YNVEVKNFQSLL
+481 YKVEVKNFQSLL
-493 KNSSTS
+493 ENSRTS
-499 TTNKQELEEKNEKIK
+499 VENKQELEQKNNKIK

-522 LNQINSEN
+522 LNQIDNDN
-530 LPGFVDDFANLVT
+530 LSAFADEFNNLVT
-543 SFSQTISDSKAQN
+543 SFSQTILDSKRQN
-556 DQIVQEKPPAKIA
+556 EQIVQEKPPAKIA
-569 QNLSDFKEQAQ
+569 QNLSDFKLQAQ
-580 NSLKI
+580 NALKI
-585 SLDDQGLDRHSIKKY
+585 SLDDQGLDHHNIKKY
-600 LTSASFNLKNA
+600 LTSASFNLQNA

-616 QPQNNEIN
+616 KPQNDEIN

-634 NNRNILVL
+634 NDRNILVL
-642 KYEATSVKN
+642 EYQATSIKN
-651 PSHSTTLSTQLL
+651 PSHSTILSTQLP
-663 IPNDDV
+663 IHNNDV
-669 DLNKII
+669 DLNAII

-681 SLDDYFDIY
+681 FLDDYFDIY

-703 KQDVKKFISENF
+703 NQDVKKFISENF

-726 HVVLPDQPELTF
+726 HVELPERPKLTF
-738 TSDNKISLKLE
+738 TSDNKISLKLD

-767 VNFKQKDN
+767 VNFKEKEN
-775 LPVKIEYTPKFK
+775 LPIKIGYTQEFK
-787 STSFYNQTY
+787 NTSFYKQTY
-796 LNDSEYDD
+796 LTDSEYID
-804 YDYIRSKDA
+804 YDFSRSNNPSD
-813 SSYYWQF
+813 YFWQI
-820 EEPSGAG
+820 EEPLGAG
-827 GVGGYWFYKY
+827 GVGSYWFYKY
-837 LLKPALESLQKAG
+837 LLKPALESLQKTG
-850 QIPSNKKF
+850 EIDKNKKF
-858 KTFEHAPK
+858 KTFEQNPR
-866 VVKVSEIGSENPT
+866 VVKVSEFGLEKPVQQN
-879 KSDELSKADLD
+879 ELSRADLD

-895 ILKDKEFFNYE
+895 ILKDQQFFNYE
-906 IPGNAAIS
+906 IPENATIS
-914 FSTFDVGNEKRRVLT
+914 FSTFDVDKEKRRVLT

-939 LLIKNGQHT
+939 LLIKKDQHT
-948 REEILQF
+948 REVILQF

-976 EEILKDPS
+976 EEILNDSS
-984 GKKLFKNT
+984 GTKLFKNT
-992 KIKDIDNTHGQISL
+992 KINDIDHTHGQISL

-1018 NKLYTFAKIGKFEIF
+1018 NKLYKFAKIGKFEIF

-1039 TDILKGAAKI
+1039 TDILKGQAKI
-1049 FFWYKYNGLEYPL
+1049 FFWYKYNGLEFPL
-1062 IVEGTK
+1062 IIEGIKTSNQV
-1068 RIETFKTEKAITF
+1068 KTEKAISF

-1097 SNFTSDDFVPIPEE
+1097 SNFTSEDFVPISEKIRQYGKD
-1111 TGERNRNNGQAIL
+1111 T
-1124 KPNLIPDAD
+1124 LIPNQISNDD
-1133 RSIIDKINSRHFD
+1133 KSIIDQINSRHFD
-1146 YRRVTGEFYKKEQI
+1146 YRKVTGEFYKKEQI
-1160 DIKYRLIDPADIVEQ
+1160 HIKYRLIDPADIVEQ

-1187 KAKNETAKNSDL
+1187 KAKNEIVKNNDSD
-1199 KNFKNEEVKLE
+1199 KFVNKEVKLE
-1210 GEDKKSGKNSEKL
+1210 GEDKKSAKNSEKL
-1223 PKIVEKQI
+1223 PIIAEKPI
-1231 FFDSD
+1231 FFNTD
-1236 PDVTLDTS
+1236 PEVTLDTS
-1244 KILNNYFVYYYDAKI
+1244 RILKDYFVYYYDAKT

-1272 INKKNTNI
+1272 INKNNPKI
-1280 RYSSDKVIKLQNLV
+1280 RYSSNKDIKLQNLE

-1312 SDLVPK
+1312 SDFIRK
-1318 NNSSIARNALNN
+1318 NTGSITTNALSHK
-1330 NNFKDLFD
+1330 NFKNLFD
-1338 IKEEALQYNN
+1338 IKEEALKYNN

-1359 EAKRHNNK
+1359 EAKKHNNK

-1391 INNQNIQPNIDL
+1391 TNNQNNQADIDL

-1409 VTLFDSGNEVTRSRE
+1409 VTLFESQNEVTRSRE

-1430 DLYWNYDSSTKTAKW
+1430 DLYWNYDNSTKTAKW

-1450 YFSETFLKNNPK
+1450 YFSQTFLKNNPK

-1473 ALVQNTQ
+1473 ALVQNTR

-1487 GIDLITKKPTKGG
+1487 GMDLLENKPTKGG

-1507 EKLAK
+1507 EKLVK
-1512 GEIIAITEKTK
+1512 GEIIAITEETK

-1528 DSRKKFNDFTF
+1528 NPGKKFENFKF
-1539 TLSAEYIKDQGIEFK
+1539 TLSAQYIKDQGIEFK
-1554 LWLNDSNLGLIVDN
+1554 LWLNNSNLGLIVDN
-1568 VYNHVEQGLAFYS
+1568 VLNHVEKGADFYNS
-1581 SPKFDTFDPEK
+1581 SRFDAFDPKK

-1699 TMLAKVNN
+1699 TMLAKVND

-1721 VEGGAKFDLNTL
+1721 VEGGANFDLNTL
-1733 FGKDLTHFL
+1733 FGKDLTHSL
-1742 SNTRYMAIGSKYYS
+1742 SNSRYMAIASKYYS

-1769 NSVKNVPTWIVWTGI
+1769 NAVKNVPAWIVWTGI
-1784 KQPDVD
+1784 KQPDVN
-1790 GKNPKNVD
+1790 GKNAKNVD

-1929 THNYFG
+1929 SHNYFG
-1935 INWQN
+1935 INWKN

>member
-36 NYIDPNQSLQKNQ
+36 NYTDPNKSLQKNQ

-63 IKNKIKD
+63 IKNKIKN
-70 SLNISSQN
+70 SLNASSQN

-87 VSQFVEQYSS
+87 VSQFVEKYSS
-97 TLDLFQKFES
+97 TLDLFGKFES
-107 NFKSKTIDK
+107 NFKSKTINE

-121 EDKYNNLKSEVESFN
+121 EEKYNNLKSEIESFN

-142 SNFETKLDE
+142 SNFETKFDE
-151 FLVKIGE
+151 FLNKINE
-158 LKAEITKTNDTL
+158 LNAEITKTNDTL
-170 SQELSTFSWFNTVLK
+170 SQELSTFGWFNTVLK

-208 NDNKQEIENF
+208 NDNKQEIESF

-227 IITQIKSIKNEYS
+227 IIAQIKSIKNEYS

-258 NSDNLINN
+258 TSDNLINN
-266 VTDSIQS
+266 VTDSIEN

-284 VNESAEKNEKLQE
+284 VNKSAEKNEKLQE
-297 LKKSATLEVDK
+297 LKKSAISEVEKAD
-308 TTNLSQ
+308 NLSET
-314 SVQSNFKEKINKSIT
+314 VRSNFKEKINSSIT
-329 ESQISEIKT
+329 ESQINQIKE
-338 FISELEHVASLLS
+338 FILELERVALLLS
-351 SLKTQKIELEND
+351 SLKTEKAKLEND
-363 SNYLNSENKTE
+363 SNYLNSENKAE
-374 LDSLMSSLNL
+374 LDSLMSSLNF

-391 VLNDDISTNTNY
+391 VLNDDISTNTKY

-410 VHENVKSEIARLNG
+410 VHENAKSEIARLNG
-424 DVKLAEAKKTLEN
+424 NVKLNEAKKTLEN
-437 QLLANKFSPDFV
+437 QLSSGKFSGNFV
-449 SNIKKLADSKKLI
+449 SNIKTLANSKKLVSDVKVI
-462 SDIKTISFSILK
+462 SSSILK

-481 YNVEVKNFQSLL
+481 YNVEVQNFQSLL

-499 TTNKQELEEKNEKIK
+499 ATNKQALEEKNNKIK
-514 QKLDQNLR
+514 QKLDENLR
-522 LNQINSEN
+522 LNEFDSKN
-530 LPGFVDDFANLVT
+530 LPAFVNEFANLVT
-543 SFSQTISDSKAQN
+543 SFSQTILDSKTQN
-556 DQIVQEKPPAKIA
+556 EQIAQEKPPAKVA
-569 QNLSDFKEQAQ
+569 QNLSDFKQQAQ
-580 NSLKI
+580 NALKI

-600 LTSASFNLKNA
+600 LTSASFNLQNA

-616 QPQNNEIN
+616 QPQNDEIN
-624 FKLLDLSLDN
+624 FKLLDLSLDSN
-634 NNRNILVL
+634 NKNILVL
-642 KYEATSVKN
+642 KYQAISVKN

-663 IPNDDV
+663 ISNNDV
-669 DLNKII
+669 DLNTVI
-675 SSLNID
+675 SSLKID

-715 SQSKQTIGNFF
+715 SQSKQTIENFF
-726 HVVLPDQPELTF
+726 HVVLPEQPELTF

-749 IKFNNQVIKTVTA
+749 IKFNNQVIKTVTVK
-762 TSKNQ
+762 SKNQ
-767 VNFKQKDN
+767 VKFKQKDN
-775 LPVKIEYTPKFK
+775 LPVKIGYTQKFK
-787 STSFYNQTY
+787 NTSFYKQTY
-796 LNDSEYDD
+796 LSDSEYND
-804 YDYIRSKDA
+804 YDYAKSNDV
-813 SSYYWQF
+813 SSYFWQF
-820 EEPSGAG
+820 EESAGAG
-827 GVGGYWFYKY
+827 GVGSYWFYKY
-837 LLKPALESLQKAG
+837 LLKPALESLKQTG
-850 QIPSNKKF
+850 QINANKKF
-858 KTFEHAPK
+858 KTLKDHPK
-866 VVKVSEIGSENPT
+866 VVKVSEFGLENPT
-879 KSDELSKADLD
+879 QSDELSKADLD

-895 ILKDKEFFNYE
+895 ILKDQEFFNYE
-906 IPGNAAIS
+906 IPKNATIS
-914 FSTFDVGNEKRRVLT
+914 LSTFDVDNEKRRVLT
-929 SSTTQSISLK
+929 SSATQSISLK
-939 LLIKNGQHT
+939 LLIKNGKDT

-955 APKDFLKP
+955 APKDYLKP

-976 EEILKDPS
+976 EEILNDSS
-984 GKKLFKNT
+984 GTKLFRNT
-992 KIKDIDNTHGQISL
+992 KINDIDHTHGQISL

-1068 RIETFKTEKAITF
+1068 RIETFKTEKAISF

-1097 SNFTSDDFVPIPEE
+1097 SSFTNEDFVPIVEKTSQYGKE
-1111 TGERNRNNGQAIL
+1111 I
-1124 KPNLIPDAD
+1124 LIPNDISND
-1133 RSIIDKINSRHFD
+1133 DKSIIDKINSRHFD

-1175 KAESKLNYLLQI
+1175 KAESKLNYLIQI
-1187 KAKNETAKNSDL
+1187 KATNETVQNKDL
-1199 KNFKNEEVKLE
+1199 NKFVNKEVKLE
-1210 GEDKKSGKNSEKL
+1210 GEDKKSGQNSEKL
-1223 PKIVEKQI
+1223 PKIVEKPI
-1231 FFDSD
+1231 FFSTD
-1236 PDVTLDTS
+1236 PEVSLNTS
-1244 KILNNYFVYYYDAKI
+1244 KILKDYFVYYYDVK
-1259 TNIPGEMTFKLGF
+1259 TTDKPGEMTFKLGF
-1272 INKKNTNI
+1272 INKNNTKI
-1280 RYSSDKVIKLQNLV
+1280 RYSTKKDIKLQNLE

-1312 SDLVPK
+1312 SDLLHK
-1318 NNSSIARNALNN
+1318 NNRSLTKQVLNN
-1330 NNFKDLFD
+1330 NDFKDLFD
-1338 IKEEALQYNN
+1338 IKEEALKYNN

-1359 EAKRHNNK
+1359 ETKKHNNK

-1391 INNQNIQPNIDL
+1391 INNQNNQANIDL

-1409 VTLFDSGNEVTRSRE
+1409 VTLFESQNEVTRSRE

-1430 DLYWNYDSSTKTAKW
+1430 DLYWNYENSTKTAKW

-1450 YFSETFLKNNPK
+1450 YFSQTFLKNNPK
-1462 NRKINLQLFGN
+1462 NRKIKLQLFGN
-1473 ALVQNTQ
+1473 ALVQNTR

-1487 GIDLITKKPTKGG
+1487 GKDLTTNTPTKGG

-1507 EKLAK
+1507 EKLAN
-1512 GEIIAITEKTK
+1512 GQIIAITEKTK

-1528 DSRKKFNDFTF
+1528 DSNKKFQDFSF
-1539 TLSAEYIKDQGIEFK
+1539 NLSAQYIKDKGIEFK
-1554 LWLNDSNLGLIVDN
+1554 LWLNDPNLGLIVDN
-1568 VYNHVEQGLAFYS
+1568 VFNHVEQGAGFYTS
-1581 SPKFDTFDPEK
+1581 SKFDTFDPKK

-1641 NSDVYNLEKYNPNQ
+1641 SSNVYNLEKYNPNQ

-1699 TMLAKVNN
+1699 TMLAKVND

-1721 VEGGAKFDLNTL
+1721 VEGGASFDLNTL
-1733 FGKDLTHFL
+1733 FGKDLTHSL
-1742 SNTRYMAIGSKYYS
+1742 SNSRYMAIASKYYS

-1769 NSVKNVPTWIVWTGI
+1769 NAVKNVPAWIVWTGI
-1784 KQPDVD
+1784 KQPDVN
-1790 GKNPKNVD
+1790 GKNAKNVD

-1940 EKPLELKSKY
+1940 EKPLELESKY

>member
-36 NYIDPNQSLQKNQ
+36 NYTDPNKSLQKNQ

-78 FSNSEYMPK
+78 FANSEYMPK
-87 VSQFVEQYSS
+87 LSQFVEQYSS

-107 NFKSKTIDK
+107 NFKSKTINE

-121 EDKYNNLKSEVESFN
+121 EEKYNNLKSEIESFN

-142 SNFETKLDE
+142 SNFEIKLDE
-151 FLVKIGE
+151 FLAKISE
-158 LKAEITKTNDTL
+158 LNAEITKTNDTL
-170 SQELSTFSWFNTVLK
+170 SQELSTFGWFNTVLK

-240 TEKNEAFNN
+240 TESNETFNN

-266 VTDSIQS
+266 VTDSIKS
-273 LKNIQTNLEKI
+273 LKSIQTNLEKI
-284 VNESAEKNEKLQE
+284 VNESAGKNEKLQE
-297 LKKSATLEVDK
+297 LKKSAILEVDNAA
-308 TTNLSQ
+308 NLSQ
-314 SVQSNFKEKINKSIT
+314 SVQSNFKEKINDAIT
-329 ESQISEIKT
+329 ESQISQIKT
-338 FISELEHVASLLS
+338 FISDLENVASLLS
-351 SLKTQKIELEND
+351 SLKTEKTKLENEP
-363 SNYLNSENKTE
+363 NYLNSENKAE
-374 LDSLMSSLNL
+374 LDNLMSSLNF
-384 LDEQNKL
+384 LDEDNKL
-391 VLNDDISTNTNY
+391 ALNEEISTNTKY
-403 FLSNVLT
+403 FLSNALA
-410 VHENVKSEIARLNG
+410 VHENVKTEIARLNG
-424 DVKLAEAKKTLEN
+424 DVKLSEAKKSLEN
-437 QLLANKFSPDFV
+437 QLLPNKFSPDFI
-449 SNIKKLADSKKLI
+449 SNIKTLANSKKLV
-462 SDIKTISFSILK
+462 SDIKHISSSVLK

-481 YNVEVKNFQSLL
+481 YNVEVKNFELLL

-499 TTNKQELEEKNEKIK
+499 TTSKQQLEEKNNKIK
-514 QKLDQNLR
+514 EKLDQNLR
-522 LNQINSEN
+522 LNQIDSEN
-530 LPGFVDDFANLVT
+530 LPGFADDFANLVS
-543 SFSQTISDSKAQN
+543 SFSQTILDSKAQN
-556 DQIVQEKPPAKIA
+556 NQIVQEKPPVKVA
-569 QNLSDFKEQAQ
+569 QNLSDFKQEAQ
-580 NSLKI
+580 DALKI

-600 LTSASFNLKNA
+600 LTSASFNLQNA
-611 NLWLK
+611 NLWLRK
-616 QPQNNEIN
+616 PQNDEIN
-624 FKLLDLSLDN
+624 FKLLDLSLDS

-642 KYEATSVKN
+642 KYEATSTKN
-651 PSHSTTLSTQLL
+651 PSHSTTLFTQLL
-663 IPNDDV
+663 ISNDDV

-681 SLDDYFDIY
+681 FLDDYFDIY
-690 YNSFLDFEKEDFP
+690 YNSFLDFEKEEFP

-726 HVVLPDQPELTF
+726 NVALPDRPELTF
-738 TSDNKISLKLE
+738 TSDNKISLKLD
-749 IKFNNQVIKTVTA
+749 IKFNNQVIKTITVN
-762 TSKNQ
+762 SKKP
-767 VNFKQKDN
+767 VSFKQKDN
-775 LPVKIEYTPKFK
+775 LPVKIVYTQKFK
-787 STSFYNQTY
+787 NTSFYNQTY
-796 LNDSEYDD
+796 LNDSEYND
-804 YDYIRSKDA
+804 YDYTKTNDTSI
-813 SSYYWQF
+813 YYWSFQ
-820 EEPSGAG
+820 EPLGAG
-827 GVGGYWFYKY
+827 GVGSYWFYKY
-837 LLKPALESLQKAG
+837 LLKPTLESLQQAG
-850 QIPSNKKF
+850 KIPANKKF

-866 VVKVSEIGSENPT
+866 VVKVSEFGSEKPT
-879 KSDELSKADLD
+879 QQDELSKAELD

-895 ILKDKEFFNYE
+895 ILKDQEFFNYE
-906 IPGNAAIS
+906 IPRNATIS
-914 FSTFDVGNEKRRVLT
+914 FSTFDIEKEKRRVLT

-939 LLIKNGQHT
+939 LLIKNGEHT

-976 EEILKDPS
+976 EDILSDS
-984 GKKLFKNT
+984 TGKKLFKNT
-992 KIKDIDNTHGQISL
+992 KINDIDNTHGQISL

-1013 IIDSL
+1013 IINSL
-1018 NKLYTFAKIGKFEIF
+1018 NKFYTFAKIGKFEIF
-1033 AKDVIS
+1033 AKDVVS
-1039 TDILKGAAKI
+1039 ADILKGQAKI

-1062 IVEGTK
+1062 IVEGIKTSK
-1068 RIETFKTEKAITF
+1068 QFKTEKAISF

-1097 SNFTSDDFVPIPEE
+1097 SNFTSEDFLPIPEE
-1111 TGERNRNNGQAIL
+1111 TDKRQSNGQPIL
-1124 KPNLIPDAD
+1124 NPNVISDAD
-1133 RSIIDKINSRHFD
+1133 KSIIDQINSRHFD
-1146 YRRVTGEFYKKEQI
+1146 YRRVTGEFYKKENI
-1160 DIKYRLIDPADIVEQ
+1160 HIKYRLIDPADIVEQ

-1187 KAKNETAKNSDL
+1187 KANNETVQNKDL
-1199 KNFKNEEVKLE
+1199 NKFVNKEVKLE

-1223 PKIVEKQI
+1223 PTIVEKPI
-1231 FFDSD
+1231 FFNTDSD
-1236 PDVTLDTS
+1236 VKLDTS
-1244 KILNNYFVYYYDAKI
+1244 KILKDYFVYYYDVNT

-1280 RYSSDKVIKLQNLV
+1280 RYSFDKVIKLQSLE

-1312 SDLVPK
+1312 SDLVHK
-1318 NNSSIARNALNN
+1318 NNRSLTTNALSH
-1330 NNFKDLFD
+1330 NNFKNLFD

-1359 EAKRHNNK
+1359 ETKKHNNK
-1367 LYFRL
+1367 VYFRL

-1377 PHVVEGS
+1377 AHVVEGS

-1391 INNQNIQPNIDL
+1391 TNNQNNQADIDL

-1409 VTLFDSGNEVTRSRE
+1409 VTLFESQNEVTRSRE

-1430 DLYWNYDSSTKTAKW
+1430 DLYWNYDNSTKTAKW

-1450 YFSETFLKNNPK
+1450 YFSQTFLKNNPK

-1473 ALVQNTQ
+1473 ALVQNTR

-1487 GIDLITKKPTKGG
+1487 GKDLLENKPTKGG

-1512 GEIIAITEKTK
+1512 GEIIAITEETK

-1528 DSRKKFNDFTF
+1528 NPGKKFENFKF
-1539 TLSAEYIKDQGIEFK
+1539 TLSAQYIKDQGIEFK
-1554 LWLNDSNLGLIVDN
+1554 LWLNNSNLGLIVDN
-1568 VYNHVEQGLAFYS
+1568 VLNHVEKGADFYNS
-1581 SPKFDTFDPEK
+1581 SRFDAFDPKK

-1641 NSDVYNLEKYNPNQ
+1641 SSDVYNLEKYNPNQ

-1699 TMLAKVNN
+1699 TMLAKVND

-1721 VEGGAKFDLNTL
+1721 VEGGANFDLNTL
-1733 FGKDLTHFL
+1733 FGKDLTHSL
-1742 SNTRYMAIGSKYYS
+1742 SNSRYMAIASKYYS

-1769 NSVKNVPTWIVWTGI
+1769 NAVKNVPTWIVWTGI
-1784 KQPDVD
+1784 KQPDVK

-1904 NDEYISTING
+1904 DDEYISTING

>member
-36 NYIDPNQSLQKNQ
+36 NYTDPNKSLQKNQ
-49 VDNFFLQYPNFPEA
+49 VDNFFLQYPNFPED

-87 VSQFVEQYSS
+87 VSQFVEKYSS

-121 EDKYNNLKSEVESFN
+121 DEKYNNLKSEIESLN

-142 SNFETKLDE
+142 SNFETKMDE
-151 FLVKIGE
+151 FLVKISE
-158 LKAEITKTNDTL
+158 LNAEITKTNDTL
-170 SQELSTFSWFNTVLK
+170 SQELSTFGWFNTVLK

-208 NDNKQEIENF
+208 NDNKEEIENF

-240 TEKNEAFNN
+240 TVSNETFNN

-266 VTDSIQS
+266 VTDSIQN
-273 LKNIQTNLEKI
+273 LKSIQTNLEKI
-284 VNESAEKNEKLQE
+284 VNESAGKNEKLQE
-297 LKKSATLEVDK
+297 LKKSAILEVDNAA
-308 TTNLSQ
+308 NLSQ
-314 SVQSNFKEKINKSIT
+314 SVQSNFKEKINDAIT
-329 ESQISEIKT
+329 ESQISQIKT
-338 FISELEHVASLLS
+338 FISDLENVASLLS
-351 SLKTQKIELEND
+351 SLKTEKTKLENEP
-363 SNYLNSENKTE
+363 NYLNSENKTE
-374 LDSLMSSLNL
+374 LDNLMNSLNL

-391 VLNDDISTNTNY
+391 VLNDEISDNTKY
-403 FLSNVLT
+403 FLSNALT
-410 VHENVKSEIARLNG
+410 VYENVKSEIARLNG
-424 DVKLAEAKKTLEN
+424 DVKLNEAKKTLEN
-437 QLLANKFSPDFV
+437 QLLPDKFS
-449 SNIKKLADSKKLI
+449 SNFISNVKTLADSKKLV
-462 SDIKTISFSILK
+462 SDIKVISSSILK
-474 LADSLDL
+474 LSDSLDL
-481 YNVEVKNFQSLL
+481 YNVEVQNFQSLL

-499 TTNKQELEEKNEKIK
+499 ATNKQALEEKNNKIK
-514 QKLDQNLR
+514 QKLDENLR
-522 LNQINSEN
+522 LNEFDSKN
-530 LPGFVDDFANLVT
+530 LPAFVDEFANLVS
-543 SFSQTISDSKAQN
+543 SFSQTILDSKTQN
-556 DQIVQEKPPAKIA
+556 EQIVQEKPPAKVA
-569 QNLSDFKEQAQ
+569 QNLSDFKQQAQ
-580 NSLKI
+580 DALKI

-624 FKLLDLSLDN
+624 FKLLDLSLDSS
-634 NNRNILVL
+634 NRNILVL
-642 KYEATSVKN
+642 EYQATSTKN
-651 PSHSTTLSTQLL
+651 PSHSTILSTQLL
-663 IPNDDV
+663 ISNDDV

-675 SSLNID
+675 SSLKID

-690 YNSFLDFEKEDFP
+690 YNSFLDFEKEDFS
-703 KQDVKKFISENF
+703 KQDAKKFISENF

-726 HVVLPDQPELTF
+726 HVALPEQPELTF

-749 IKFNNQVIKTVTA
+749 IKFNNQVIKTVSVK
-762 TSKNQ
+762 SKNQ
-767 VNFKQKDN
+767 VKFKEKDS
-775 LPVKIEYTPKFK
+775 LPIKIGYTPAFK

-796 LNDSEYDD
+796 LTDSEYID
-804 YDYIRSKDA
+804 YDFSRSNNPSD
-813 SSYYWQF
+813 YFWQI
-820 EEPSGAG
+820 EEPLGAG
-827 GVGGYWFYKY
+827 GVGSYWFYKY
-837 LLKPALESLQKAG
+837 LLKPTLESLQKTG
-850 QIPSNKKF
+850 EIDKNKKF
-858 KTFEHAPK
+858 KTFEQNPR
-866 VVKVSEIGSENPT
+866 VVKVSEFGLEKPAQQN
-879 KSDELSKADLD
+879 ELSSADLD

-895 ILKDKEFFNYE
+895 ILKDQQFFNYE
-906 IPGNAAIS
+906 IPENATIS
-914 FSTFDVGNEKRRVLT
+914 FSTFDVDKEKRRVLT

-939 LLIKNGQHT
+939 LLIKKDQHT
-948 REEILQF
+948 REVILQF

-976 EEILKDPS
+976 EDILNDSS
-984 GKKLFKNT
+984 GTKLFKNT
-992 KIKDIDNTHGQISL
+992 KINDIDHTHGEISL

-1039 TDILKGAAKI
+1039 TDILKGQAKI
-1049 FFWYKYNGLEYPL
+1049 FFWYKFNGLEFPL
-1062 IVEGTK
+1062 IIEGIKTSNQV
-1068 RIETFKTEKAITF
+1068 KTEKAISF

-1097 SNFTSDDFVPIPEE
+1097 SNFTSEDFVPISEKI
-1111 TGERNRNNGQAIL
+1111 RQNG
-1124 KPNLIPDAD
+1124 KDTLIPNQISNDD
-1133 RSIIDKINSRHFD
+1133 KSIIDQINSRHFD
-1146 YRRVTGEFYKKEQI
+1146 YRKVTGEFYKKEQI
-1160 DIKYRLIDPADIVEQ
+1160 HIKYRLIDPADIVEQ

-1187 KAKNETAKNSDL
+1187 KAENETVKNSDSD
-1199 KNFKNEEVKLE
+1199 KFVNKEVKLE
-1210 GEDKKSGKNSEKL
+1210 GEDKKSEKNSEKL
-1223 PKIVEKQI
+1223 PIIVEKPI
-1231 FFDSD
+1231 FFNTD
-1236 PDVTLDTS
+1236 PEVKLDTS
-1244 KILNNYFVYYYDAKI
+1244 RILKDYFVYYYDVK
-1259 TNIPGEMTFKLGF
+1259 TTDKPGEMTFKLGF

-1280 RYSSDKVIKLQNLV
+1280 RYSSDKVIKLQNLE

-1312 SDLVPK
+1312 SDLVHK
-1318 NNSSIARNALNN
+1318 NNRSLTRNVLNN
-1330 NNFKDLFD
+1330 NDFQNLFD
-1338 IKEEALQYNN
+1338 IKEKALQYNN

-1359 EAKRHNNK
+1359 ETKRHNNK

-1377 PHVVEGS
+1377 QHVVEGS

-1391 INNQNIQPNIDL
+1391 INNQNIQSNIDL

-1409 VTLFDSGNEVTRSRE
+1409 VTLFESEKEVIRSRE

-1430 DLYWNYDSSTKTAKW
+1430 DLYWNYDNSTKTAKW

-1473 ALVQNTQ
+1473 ALVQNTR

-1487 GIDLITKKPTKGG
+1487 GMDLLENKPTKGG

-1512 GEIIAITEKTK
+1512 GEIIAITEETK

-1528 DSRKKFNDFTF
+1528 NPGKKFENFKF
-1539 TLSAEYIKDQGIEFK
+1539 TLSAQYIKDQGIEFK
-1554 LWLNDSNLGLIVDN
+1554 LWLNDPKLGLIVDN
-1568 VYNHVEQGLAFYS
+1568 VLNHVEKGADFYNS
-1581 SPKFDTFDPEK
+1581 SRFDTFDPKK

-1699 TMLAKVNN
+1699 TMLAKVND

-1721 VEGGAKFDLNTL
+1721 VEGGANFDLNTL
-1733 FGKDLTHFL
+1733 FGKDLTHSL
-1742 SNTRYMAIGSKYYS
+1742 SNNRYIAIASKYYS

-1769 NSVKNVPTWIVWTGI
+1769 NAVKNVPTWIVWTGI
-1784 KQPDVD
+1784 KQPDVK

-1940 EKPLELKSKY
+1940 EKPLELESKY

>member
-12 FLFGVGIFSL
+12 FLFGIGIFSL

-36 NYIDPNQSLQKNQ
+36 NYTDPNKSLQKNH
-49 VDNFFLQYPNFPEA
+49 VDNFFLQYPNFPED

-78 FSNSEYMPK
+78 FANSEYMPK

-121 EDKYNNLKSEVESFN
+121 EEKYNNLKSEIESFN

-151 FLVKIGE
+151 FLVKISE
-158 LKAEITKTNDTL
+158 LSAEITKTNDTL

-185 HANLVNLKALSAQI
+185 HANLVNLKALSSQI

-208 NDNKQEIENF
+208 NDNKEEIENF

-266 VTDSIQS
+266 VTDSIQN
-273 LKNIQTNLEKI
+273 LKSIQTNLEKI
-284 VNESAEKNEKLQE
+284 VNESAGKNEKLQE
-297 LKKSATLEVDK
+297 LKKSTTLEVEK
-308 TTNLSQ
+308 ATNLSQ
-314 SVQSNFKEKINKSIT
+314 GVQSNFKEKINKSIT

-351 SLKTQKIELEND
+351 SLKTEKAKLENEP
-363 SNYLNSENKTE
+363 NYLNSENKTE
-374 LDSLMSSLNL
+374 LDELMSSLNF

-391 VLNDDISTNTNY
+391 VLNDEISTNTKY
-403 FLSNVLT
+403 FLSNALT
-410 VHENVKSEIARLNG
+410 VYENVKSEISRLNG
-424 DVKLAEAKKTLEN
+424 DVKLSEAKKTLEN
-437 QLLANKFSPDFV
+437 QLLSDKFSPNFV
-449 SNIKKLADSKKLI
+449 SNIKKLADSKKI
-462 SDIKTISFSILK
+462 VSDIKAISPHILK

-481 YNVEVKNFQSLL
+481 YKVEVKNFQSLL
-493 KNSSTS
+493 ENSRTS
-499 TTNKQELEEKNEKIK
+499 AENKQELEEKNNKIK

-522 LNQINSEN
+522 FNQIDNEN
-530 LPGFVDDFANLVT
+530 LPTFADDFSNLVS
-543 SFSQTISDSKAQN
+543 SFSQTISDSKTQN
-556 DQIVQEKPPAKIA
+556 EQIVQEKPPAKVA

-580 NSLKI
+580 NALKV

-600 LTSASFNLKNA
+600 LTSASFNLQNA

-616 QPQNNEIN
+616 QPQNDEII

-634 NNRNILVL
+634 NNRNNLVL
-642 KYEATSVKN
+642 KYQATSLKN

-663 IPNDDV
+663 ISNDDV
-669 DLNKII
+669 DLNNII
-675 SSLNID
+675 SSLKID
-681 SLDDYFDIY
+681 SLDDYFDIN

-703 KQDVKKFISENF
+703 KQDVKKFILENF

-726 HVVLPDQPELTF
+726 HVALPERPELTF

-762 TSKNQ
+762 NSNNQ
-767 VNFKQKDN
+767 VKFKEKDS
-775 LPVKIEYTPKFK
+775 LPVKIGYTPAFK

-796 LNDSEYDD
+796 LSDPEYVD
-804 YDYIRSKDA
+804 YDFTRSKDPYA
-813 SSYYWQF
+813 YFWQI
-820 EEPSGAG
+820 EEPSGGG
-827 GVGGYWFYKY
+827 GVGSYWFYKY
-837 LLKPALESLQKAG
+837 LLKPALETLQQTG
-850 QIPSNKKF
+850 EIPKNKKF
-858 KTFEHAPK
+858 KTFK
-866 VVKVSEIGSENPT
+866 DYQNVVKVSEIGLEKPAQ
-879 KSDELSKADLD
+879 SDELSKLELD

-895 ILKDKEFFNYE
+895 ILKDKQFFNYE
-906 IPGNAAIS
+906 IPTNSTIS
-914 FSTFDVGNEKRRVLT
+914 FSTFDVNNEKRRVLT

-939 LLIKNGQHT
+939 LLIKNGKDT
-948 REEILQF
+948 KEEILQF

-976 EEILKDPS
+976 EKILSDS
-984 GKKLFKNT
+984 TGKELFKNT
-992 KIKDIDNTHGQISL
+992 KINDIDHTHGEISL

-1013 IIDSL
+1013 IIDAL

-1039 TDILKGAAKI
+1039 TDILKGQAKI

-1062 IVEGTK
+1062 IVEGTT
-1068 RIETFKTEKAITF
+1068 RIETFKTEKAINF

-1097 SNFTSDDFVPIPEE
+1097 FNFTSDDFSPIVEK
-1111 TGERNRNNGQAIL
+1111 TRQYGRDIL
-1124 KPNLIPDAD
+1124 TPNEIPNEDK
-1133 RSIIDKINSRHFD
+1133 SIIDSINSRHFD
-1146 YRRVTGEFYKKEQI
+1146 YRRVTGEFYKKAQKE
-1160 DIKYRLIDPADIVEQ
+1160 IKYRLIDPADIVEQ

-1187 KAKNETAKNSDL
+1187 KANNEAARNSDL
-1199 KNFKNEEVKLE
+1199 DKFKNQEVKLE

-1223 PKIVEKQI
+1223 PIIVEKPI
-1231 FFDSD
+1231 FFNED
-1236 PDVTLDTS
+1236 PQVSLNTS
-1244 KILNNYFVYYYDAKI
+1244 KILKDYFVYYYDVKT
-1259 TNIPGEMTFKLGF
+1259 TNKPGEMTFKLGF
-1272 INKKNTNI
+1272 INKHNTKM
-1280 RYSSDKVIKLQNLV
+1280 RYSSKKDIKLQNLE

-1312 SDLVPK
+1312 SDLVRK
-1318 NNSSIARNALNN
+1318 NNRSLTRNVLNN
-1330 NNFKDLFD
+1330 NDFKDLFE
-1338 IKEEALQYNN
+1338 IKEEALKYNN

-1359 EAKRHNNK
+1359 ETKKHNNK

-1372 KYVNG
+1372 KYVDG
-1377 PHVVEGS
+1377 QYVVEGS

-1391 INNQNIQPNIDL
+1391 INNQNIQANIDL

-1409 VTLFDSGNEVTRSRE
+1409 VTLFESEKEVTRSRE

-1430 DLYWNYDSSTKTAKW
+1430 DLYWNYDNSTKTAKW

-1450 YFSETFLKNNPK
+1450 YFSQTFLKNNPK

-1473 ALVQNTQ
+1473 ALVQNTR

-1487 GIDLITKKPTKGG
+1487 GMDLLENKPTKGG

-1512 GEIIAITEKTK
+1512 GEIIAITEETK

-1528 DSRKKFNDFTF
+1528 NPGKKFENFKF
-1539 TLSAEYIKDQGIEFK
+1539 TLSAQYIKDQGIEFK
-1554 LWLNDSNLGLIVDN
+1554 LWLNNPNLGLIVDN
-1568 VYNHVEQGLAFYS
+1568 VFNHVEQGLGFYTS
-1581 SPKFDTFDPEK
+1581 SKFDTFDPKK

-1641 NSDVYNLEKYNPNQ
+1641 NSDAYNLEKYNPNQ

-1669 EFLHKSWDTK
+1669 DFLHKSWDTK

-1699 TMLAKVNN
+1699 TMLAKVND

-1733 FGKDLTHFL
+1733 FGKDLTKFL
-1742 SNTRYMAIGSKYYS
+1742 SDTRYMAIGSKHYS

-1784 KQPDVD
+1784 KQPDV
-1790 GKNPKNVD
+1790 NQQNAKNVD

-1892 NAGNSGTGVLGP
+1892 NAGNSGTGVLGA

-1957 RLNAQNPREYSL
+1957 RLNAQNPREYNL

>member
-12 FLFGVGIFSL
+12 FLFGVSIFSL

-36 NYIDPNQSLQKNQ
+36 NYTDPNKNLQKNQ

-87 VSQFVEQYSS
+87 LSQFVEQYSS
-97 TLDLFQKFES
+97 VLDLFGKFES

-121 EDKYNNLKSEVESFN
+121 EDKYNNLKSEIESFN

-151 FLVKIGE
+151 FLTKISE
-158 LKAEITKTNDTL
+158 LNAEITKTNETF

-185 HANLVNLKALSAQI
+185 HANLVNLKVLSAQI

-266 VTDSIQS
+266 VTDSIEN

-284 VNESAEKNEKLQE
+284 VNESAGKNEKLQE
-297 LKKSATLEVDK
+297 LKKTAILDVENA
-308 TTNLSQ
+308 TNLSQ

-338 FISELEHVASLLS
+338 FISELENVASLLS
-351 SLKTQKIELEND
+351 SLKTEKIKLENEP
-363 SNYLNSENKTE
+363 NYLNSENKTE
-374 LDSLMSSLNL
+374 LDELISSLNF
-384 LDEQNKL
+384 LDEDNKL
-391 VLNDDISTNTNY
+391 ALNEDISTNTKY
-403 FLSNVLT
+403 FLSNALT

-424 DVKLAEAKKTLEN
+424 DVKLNEAKKTLEN
-437 QLLANKFSPDFV
+437 QLLPDKFS
-449 SNIKKLADSKKLI
+449 SNFISNVKTLANSKKLV
-462 SDIKTISFSILK
+462 SDIKDISSSILK

-481 YNVEVKNFQSLL
+481 YNVEVKNSQLL
-493 KNSSTS
+493 LNNSSTS
-499 TTNKQELEEKNEKIK
+499 ATNKQQLEEKNNKIK
-514 QKLDQNLR
+514 EKLDQNLR
-522 LNQINSEN
+522 LNEFDSEN
-530 LPGFVDDFANLVT
+530 LPRFVDDFANLVT
-543 SFSQTISDSKAQN
+543 SFSQTILDSKAQN
-556 DQIVQEKPPAKIA
+556 EQIVQEKPPAKVA
-569 QNLSDFKEQAQ
+569 QNLSDFKQQAQ
-580 NSLKI
+580 NALKI

-600 LTSASFNLKNA
+600 LTSASFNIQNA

-616 QPQNNEIN
+616 QPQNDEIN
-624 FKLLDLSLDN
+624 FKLLDLSLDSKD
-634 NNRNILVL
+634 RNILVL
-642 KYEATSVKN
+642 NYEATSVKN
-651 PSHSTTLSTQLL
+651 PLHSTILSTQLP
-663 IPNDDV
+663 IPNSDV
-669 DLNKII
+669 DLNEII
-675 SSLNID
+675 SSLKID

-690 YNSFLDFEKEDFP
+690 YNSFLDFEKENFL

-726 HVVLPDQPELTF
+726 YVVLPDQPELTF

-749 IKFNNQVIKTVTA
+749 IKFNNQVIKTVA
-762 TSKNQ
+762 VTSKNQ
-767 VNFKQKDN
+767 IKFKEKDN
-775 LPVKIEYTPKFK
+775 LPVKIGYTQEFK
-787 STSFYNQTY
+787 NTSFYNQTY
-796 LNDSEYDD
+796 LSDSEYVAFDFT
-804 YDYIRSKDA
+804 RSKDPLD
-813 SSYYWQF
+813 YFWQI

-827 GVGGYWFYKY
+827 GVGSYWFYKY
-837 LLKPALESLQKAG
+837 LLKPALESLRKAG
-850 QIPSNKKF
+850 QIPSNKKL
-858 KTFEHAPK
+858 KTLKDYPK
-866 VVKVSEIGSENPT
+866 VVKVSEFGLENPT
-879 KSDELSKADLD
+879 QQDELSKAELD
-890 KIFDK
+890 KIFDQ
-895 ILKDKEFFNYE
+895 ILKDQQFFTYE
-906 IPGNAAIS
+906 IPENATIS
-914 FSTFDVGNEKRRVLT
+914 LSTFDVNNEKRRVLT

-939 LLIKNGQHT
+939 LLIKKGQYT
-948 REEILQF
+948 KEEIIQF

-976 EEILKDPS
+976 EKILSDS
-984 GKKLFKNT
+984 TGKELFKNT
-992 KIKDIDNTHGQISL
+992 KINNIDNTHGQISL

-1039 TDILKGAAKI
+1039 TDILKGQAKI

-1062 IVEGTK
+1062 IVEGTT
-1068 RIETFKTEKAITF
+1068 RTDVFKTEKAINF

-1097 SNFTSDDFVPIPEE
+1097 SNFTSDDFSPIVEK
-1111 TGERNRNNGQAIL
+1111 TRQYGRDIL
-1124 KPNLIPDAD
+1124 TPNEIPNEDK
-1133 RSIIDKINSRHFD
+1133 SIIDQINSRHFD
-1146 YRRVTGEFYKKEQI
+1146 YRKVTGEFYKKAQKE
-1160 DIKYRLIDPADIVEQ
+1160 IKYRLIDPADIVEQ

-1187 KAKNETAKNSDL
+1187 KANNHSTQNTDL
-1199 KNFKNEEVKLE
+1199 NKFVNKEVKLE
-1210 GEDKKSGKNSEKL
+1210 GEDKKSVQNTEKL
-1223 PKIVEKQI
+1223 PIIVEKPI
-1231 FFDSD
+1231 FFNED
-1236 PDVTLDTS
+1236 PQVSLNTS
-1244 KILNNYFVYYYDAKI
+1244 KILNNYFVYYYDVKT
-1259 TNIPGEMTFKLGF
+1259 TNKPGEMTFKLGF
-1272 INKKNTNI
+1272 INKHNTKM
-1280 RYSSDKVIKLQNLV
+1280 RYSSKKDIKLQNLE

-1312 SDLVPK
+1312 SDLVVK
-1318 NNSSIARNALNN
+1318 NNSSLTRNALNN
-1330 NNFKDLFD
+1330 SNFKDLFD
-1338 IKEEALQYNN
+1338 IKEQALQYNN

-1359 EAKRHNNK
+1359 ETKKHNNK

-1372 KYVNG
+1372 KYVDG
-1377 PHVVEGS
+1377 QYVVEGS

-1391 INNQNIQPNIDL
+1391 INNQNIQANIDL

-1409 VTLFDSGNEVTRSRE
+1409 VTLFESEKEVTRSRE

-1430 DLYWNYDSSTKTAKW
+1430 DLYWNYDNSTKTAKW

-1450 YFSETFLKNNPK
+1450 YFSQTFLNNNSK

-1473 ALVQNTQ
+1473 ALVQNTR

-1487 GIDLITKKPTKGG
+1487 GKDLTTNKPTKGG

-1512 GEIIAITEKTK
+1512 GEIIAITEQTK

-1528 DSRKKFNDFTF
+1528 DSKKKFENFSF
-1539 TLSAEYIKDQGIEFK
+1539 NLSAQYIKDQGIEFK
-1554 LWLNDSNLGLIVDN
+1554 LWLNDPNLGLIVDN
-1568 VYNHVEQGLAFYS
+1568 VFNHVEQGPGFYT
-1581 SPKFDTFDPEK
+1581 SPKFDTFDPKK

-1627 IDYTNE
+1627 LDYTNE

-1655 NVPYKLHEGYLQDL
+1655 NVPYKLHEGYLQDS

-1721 VEGGAKFDLNTL
+1721 VEGGASFDLNTL
-1733 FGKDLTHFL
+1733 FGKDLTKYL
-1742 SNTRYMAIGSKYYS
+1742 SDTRYMAIGSKYYS

-1769 NSVKNVPTWIVWTGI
+1769 NAVKNVPTWIVWTGI

-1892 NAGNSGTGVLGP
+1892 NAGNSGTGVLGSD
-1904 NDEYISTING
+1904 DEYISTING

>member
-49 VDNFFLQYPNFPEA
+49 VDNFFLQYPNFPED

-78 FSNSEYMPK
+78 FANSEYMPK
-87 VSQFVEQYSS
+87 LSQFVEQYSS
-97 TLDLFQKFES
+97 TLDLFGKFES
-107 NFKSKTIDK
+107 NFKSKTIDN

-121 EDKYNNLKSEVESFN
+121 EEKYNNLKSEIESFN

-151 FLVKIGE
+151 FLTKINE
-158 LKAEITKTNDTL
+158 LNAEITKTNDTF
-170 SQELSTFSWFNTVLK
+170 SQELSTFGWFNTVLK
-185 HANLVNLKALSAQI
+185 HANLVNLKALSTQI

-266 VTDSIQS
+266 VTDSIEN

-284 VNESAEKNEKLQE
+284 VNESAGKNEKLQE
-297 LKKSATLEVDK
+297 LKKSATLEVENAA
-308 TTNLSQ
+308 NLSETI
-314 SVQSNFKEKINKSIT
+314 QSNFKEKINKSIT

-338 FISELEHVASLLS
+338 FISELEHLASLLS

-374 LDSLMSSLNL
+374 LDTLMSSLNL
-384 LDEQNKL
+384 LDEKNNL
-391 VLNDDISTNTNY
+391 AWNDEISTNTKY

-410 VHENVKSEIARLNG
+410 LHENVKSEIARLNG
-424 DVKLAEAKKTLEN
+424 DVKLSEAKKTLEN
-437 QLLANKFSPDFV
+437 QLLPNKFSSNFI
-449 SNIKKLADSKKLI
+449 SNIKTLAGSKKLV
-462 SDIKTISFSILK
+462 SDIKNISSSILK

-481 YNVEVKNFQSLL
+481 YNVEEKNFQSLL

-499 TTNKQELEEKNEKIK
+499 TKNKQELEEKNNQIK
-514 QKLDQNLR
+514 QKLDQNLQF
-522 LNQINSEN
+522 NEFDSQN
-530 LPGFVDDFANLVT
+530 LSAFANDFANLVT
-543 SFSQTISDSKAQN
+543 SFSQTILDSKAQN
-556 DQIVQEKPPAKIA
+556 EQIVQEKPPAKVA

-580 NSLKI
+580 KALKI

-600 LTSASFNLKNA
+600 LTSASFNLQNA

-616 QPQNNEIN
+616 QQQNDEIN
-624 FKLLDLSLDN
+624 FKLLGLSLDN
-634 NNRNILVL
+634 NDRNILVL
-642 KYEATSVKN
+642 EYQATSVKN
-651 PSHSTTLSTQLL
+651 PSHSTILSTQLP
-663 IPNDDV
+663 IPNSDV
-669 DLNKII
+669 DLNEII

-690 YNSFLDFEKEDFP
+690 YNSFLDFEKEDFH

-726 HVVLPDQPELTF
+726 HVVLPEQPELTF
-738 TSDNKISLKLE
+738 TSDNKISLDLE
-749 IKFNNQVIKTVTA
+749 IKFNNQVIKTVNVK
-762 TSKNQ
+762 SKNQ
-767 VNFKQKDN
+767 VKFKQKDN
-775 LPVKIEYTPKFK
+775 LPVKIAYTQKFK
-787 STSFYNQTY
+787 NTSFYNQTY
-796 LNDSEYDD
+796 LSDPEYVAFDFT
-804 YDYIRSKDA
+804 RSKDPLD
-813 SSYYWQF
+813 YFWQI

-850 QIPSNKKF
+850 QIPSNKKL
-858 KTFEHAPK
+858 KTLKDYPK
-866 VVKVSEIGSENPT
+866 VVKVSEFGLENPT
-879 KSDELSKADLD
+879 QQDELSKAELD
-890 KIFDK
+890 KIFDQ
-895 ILKDKEFFNYE
+895 ILKDQQFFTYE
-906 IPGNAAIS
+906 IPENATIS
-914 FSTFDVGNEKRRVLT
+914 LSTFDVNNEKRRVLT

-939 LLIKNGQHT
+939 LLIKNGEHT
-948 REEILQF
+948 KEEILQF
-955 APKDFLKP
+955 APKDYLKP

-976 EEILKDPS
+976 EKILSDS
-984 GKKLFKNT
+984 TGKELFKNT
-992 KIKDIDNTHGQISL
+992 KINNIDHTHGEISL
-1006 AGKTNSE
+1006 AGKTNSQ

-1039 TDILKGAAKI
+1039 TDILKGQAKI

-1062 IVEGTK
+1062 IVEGTT
-1068 RIETFKTEKAITF
+1068 RTDVFKTEKAINF

-1097 SNFTSDDFVPIPEE
+1097 SNFTSDDFSPIVEK
-1111 TGERNRNNGQAIL
+1111 TRQYGRDIL
-1124 KPNLIPDAD
+1124 TPNEIPNEDK
-1133 RSIIDKINSRHFD
+1133 SIIDNINSRHFD
-1146 YRRVTGEFYKKEQI
+1146 YRRVTGEFYKKAQKE
-1160 DIKYRLIDPADIVEQ
+1160 IKYRLIDPADIVEQ

-1187 KAKNETAKNSDL
+1187 KATNETVQNKDL
-1199 KNFKNEEVKLE
+1199 NKFVNKEVKLE
-1210 GEDKKSGKNSEKL
+1210 GEDKKSGQNSEKL
-1223 PKIVEKQI
+1223 PKIVEKPI
-1231 FFDSD
+1231 FFSTD
-1236 PDVTLDTS
+1236 PEVSLNTL
-1244 KILNNYFVYYYDAKI
+1244 KILKDYFVYYYDVK
-1259 TNIPGEMTFKLGF
+1259 TTDKPGEMTFKLGF
-1272 INKKNTNI
+1272 INKNNTKI
-1280 RYSSDKVIKLQNLV
+1280 RYSTKKDIKLQNLE

-1312 SDLVPK
+1312 SDLVHK
-1318 NNSSIARNALNN
+1318 NNRSLTTNVLNN

-1338 IKEEALQYNN
+1338 IKDEALKYNN

-1359 EAKRHNNK
+1359 ETKKHNNK

-1372 KYVNG
+1372 KYVDG
-1377 PHVVEGS
+1377 QYVVEGS

-1391 INNQNIQPNIDL
+1391 INNQNNQANIDL

-1450 YFSETFLKNNPK
+1450 YFSETFLKNNSK

-1487 GIDLITKKPTKGG
+1487 GVDLIKNQPIKGG

-1528 DSRKKFNDFTF
+1528 DSNKKFNDFNF
-1539 TLSAEYIKDQGIEFK
+1539 TLSAQYIKNQGIEFK
-1554 LWLNDSNLGLIVDN
+1554 LWLNDSSLGLIVDN
-1568 VYNHVEQGLAFYS
+1568 VYNHVQKGLDFYK

-1669 EFLHKSWDTK
+1669 EFLHKSWDTRK
-1679 KFPLAKNLLARTFGF
+1679 LPLAKNLLGRTFGF

-1699 TMLAKVNN
+1699 TMLAKVND

-1721 VEGGAKFDLNTL
+1721 VEGGTNFDLNTL
-1733 FGKDLTHFL
+1733 FGKDLTHSL
-1742 SNTRYMAIGSKYYS
+1742 SNNRYMAIASKYYS

-1828 YKLPNLKLNSNGQT
+1828 YKLPNLKLNLNGQT

-1892 NAGNSGTGVLGP
+1892 NAGNSGTGVLGSD
-1904 NDEYISTING
+1904 DEYISTING

>member
-36 NYIDPNQSLQKNQ
+36 NYTDPNKSLQKNQ

-97 TLDLFQKFES
+97 ALDLFQKFES

-121 EDKYNNLKSEVESFN
+121 EDKYNNLKSEIESFN

-158 LKAEITKTNDTL
+158 LKAEITKINDTL

-240 TEKNEAFNN
+240 IEKNEAFNN

-258 NSDNLINN
+258 NSDSLINN

-284 VNESAEKNEKLQE
+284 VNYSAEKNEKLQE

-329 ESQISEIKT
+329 ESQISEIKK

-391 VLNDDISTNTNY
+391 VLNDDISNNTKY

-424 DVKLAEAKKTLEN
+424 NVKLKEAKKTLEN
-437 QLLANKFSPDFV
+437 QLLLSKFSSNFI
-449 SNIKKLADSKKLI
+449 SNIKKLADSKKLV
-462 SDIKTISFSILK
+462 SDIKDISSSILK

-499 TTNKQELEEKNEKIK
+499 ATNKQQLEEKNNKIK

-522 LNQINSEN
+522 LNQIDSEN
-530 LPGFVDDFANLVT
+530 LPGFADDFANLVS
-543 SFSQTISDSKAQN
+543 SFSQTILNSKAQN
-556 DQIVQEKPPAKIA
+556 EQIVQEKPPVKVA
-569 QNLSDFKEQAQ
+569 QNLSDFKQEAQ
-580 NSLKI
+580 KALKI

-600 LTSASFNLKNA
+600 LTSASFNLQNA

-616 QPQNNEIN
+616 QPQNDEIN
-624 FKLLDLSLDN
+624 FKLLDLSLDSN
-634 NNRNILVL
+634 NKNILVL
-642 KYEATSVKN
+642 KYEATSTKN
-651 PSHSTTLSTQLL
+651 PSHSTILSTQLL
-663 IPNDDV
+663 ISNDDV

-681 SLDDYFDIY
+681 FLDDYFDIY
-690 YNSFLDFEKEDFP
+690 YNSFLDFEKEDFS
-703 KQDVKKFISENF
+703 KHDAKKFVSENF
-715 SQSKQTIGNFF
+715 SQSRQTIGNFF
-726 HVVLPDQPELTF
+726 HVTLPEQPELTF

-749 IKFNNQVIKTVTA
+749 IKFNNQVIKTISVK
-762 TSKNQ
+762 SKKQ
-767 VNFKQKDN
+767 VNFKQKEN
-775 LPVKIEYTPKFK
+775 LPVKIGYTPKFK

-796 LNDSEYDD
+796 LTDSEYVD
-804 YDYIRSKDA
+804 YDYTRTNDA
-813 SSYYWQF
+813 SAYYWSFQ
-820 EEPSGAG
+820 EPLGAG
-827 GVGGYWFYKY
+827 GVGSYWFYKY
-837 LLKPALESLQKAG
+837 LLKPALESLQKTG
-850 QIPSNKKF
+850 EIPNNKKF
-858 KTFEHAPK
+858 KTLKDHPK
-866 VVKVSEIGSENPT
+866 VVIVSEIGSENPAN
-879 KSDELSKADLD
+879 SDELSKSDLD

-895 ILKDKEFFNYE
+895 ILKEQQFFNYE
-906 IPGNAAIS
+906 IPQNATIS
-914 FSTFDVGNEKRRVLT
+914 FSTFDVDNEKRRVLT

-939 LLIKNGQHT
+939 LLIKKDQQT

-955 APKDFLKP
+955 APKDYLKP

-976 EEILKDPS
+976 EEILNDSS
-984 GKKLFKNT
+984 GTKLFKNT
-992 KIKDIDNTHGQISL
+992 KINDIDHTHGQISL

-1013 IIDSL
+1013 IIESL

-1039 TDILKGAAKI
+1039 ADILKGQAKI
-1049 FFWYKYNGLEYPL
+1049 FFWYKFNGLEYPL
-1062 IVEGTK
+1062 IVEGNK
-1068 RIETFKTEKAITF
+1068 RTDVFKTEKAINF

-1097 SNFTSDDFVPIPEE
+1097 SNFTSEDFVPVSEKTRQGGKEISISNEIS
-1111 TGERNRNNGQAIL
+1111 A
-1124 KPNLIPDAD
+1124 AD
-1133 RSIIDKINSRHFD
+1133 RSIIDQINSRHFD
-1146 YRRVTGEFYKKEQI
+1146 YRRVTSEFYKKAQKE
-1160 DIKYRLIDPADIVEQ
+1160 IKYRLIDPADIVEQ

-1187 KAKNETAKNSDL
+1187 KARNETVKNSDSD
-1199 KNFKNEEVKLE
+1199 KFKNQEVKLE
-1210 GEDKKSGKNSEKL
+1210 GEDKKSGQNSEKL
-1223 PKIVEKQI
+1223 PIIVEKPI
-1231 FFDSD
+1231 FFSTD

-1244 KILNNYFVYYYDAKI
+1244 KILKDYFVYYYDVKT
-1259 TNIPGEMTFKLGF
+1259 TNTPGEMTFKLGF
-1272 INKKNTNI
+1272 INKHNTKI
-1280 RYSSDKVIKLQNLV
+1280 RYSSKKDIKLQNLE

-1312 SDLVPK
+1312 SDLVHK
-1318 NNSSIARNALNN
+1318 NTRSLTKQVLNNSD
-1330 NNFKDLFD
+1330 FKDLFE
-1338 IKEEALQYNN
+1338 IKEEALKYNN

-1359 EAKRHNNK
+1359 ETKKHNNK

-1377 PHVVEGS
+1377 SHIVDGS
-1384 TWYFLTN
+1384 TWYFLTD
-1391 INNQNIQPNIDL
+1391 INNQNNQANIDL

-1409 VTLFDSGNEVTRSRE
+1409 VTLFDSEKEVTRSRE

-1430 DLYWNYDSSTKTAKW
+1430 DLYWNYDNSTKTAKW

-1462 NRKINLQLFGN
+1462 NRKIKLQLFGN
-1473 ALVQNTQ
+1473 ALVQNTR

-1487 GIDLITKKPTKGG
+1487 GVDLTTKKPTKGG
-1500 YDFVFDF
+1500 YDFIFDF
-1507 EKLAK
+1507 EKLAN

-1528 DSRKKFNDFTF
+1528 DSNKKFVDFNF
-1539 TLSAEYIKDQGIEFK
+1539 TLSAQYIKDQGIEFK

-1568 VYNHVEQGLAFYS
+1568 IFNHVEQGPGFYTS
-1581 SPKFDTFDPEK
+1581 SKFDTFDPEK

-1633 EQPISFFT
+1633 EQPITFFT

-1721 VEGGAKFDLNTL
+1721 VEGGASFDLNSL
-1733 FGKDLTHFL
+1733 FGKDLTKFL
-1742 SNTRYMAIGSKYYS
+1742 SDTRYMAIGSKYYS

>member
-36 NYIDPNQSLQKNQ
+36 NYTDPNKSLQKNQ

-87 VSQFVEQYSS
+87 VSQFVEKYSS

-121 EDKYNNLKSEVESFN
+121 EEKYNNLKSEIESFN

-142 SNFETKLDE
+142 SNFETKMDE
-151 FLVKIGE
+151 YLTKITE
-158 LKAEITKTNDTL
+158 LNAEITKTNDTL
-170 SQELSTFSWFNTVLK
+170 SQELSTFGWFNTVLK

-240 TEKNEAFNN
+240 TVSNETFNN

-266 VTDSIQS
+266 VTDSIQN
-273 LKNIQTNLEKI
+273 LKSIQTNLEKI
-284 VNESAEKNEKLQE
+284 VNESAGKNEKLQE
-297 LKKSATLEVDK
+297 LKKSAILEVEK
-308 TTNLSQ
+308 TANLSQ
-314 SVQSNFKEKINKSIT
+314 SVQSNFKEKINRSIT

-338 FISELEHVASLLS
+338 FISELEGVASLLS
-351 SLKTQKIELEND
+351 SLKTEKIELENNP
-363 SNYLNSENKTE
+363 NYLNSENKTE
-374 LDSLMSSLNL
+374 LDDLMSSLNF

-391 VLNDDISTNTNY
+391 VLNDDISDNTKY
-403 FLSNVLT
+403 FLSNTLT
-410 VHENVKSEIARLNG
+410 LHENVKSEIARLNG
-424 DVKLAEAKKTLEN
+424 NVKLSDAKKTLEN
-437 QLLANKFSPDFV
+437 QLSSGKFSPNFV
-449 SNIKKLADSKKLI
+449 SDIKTLADSKKLV
-462 SDIKTISFSILK
+462 SDIKDISSSILK

-481 YNVEVKNFQSLL
+481 YNVEVKNSQLL
-493 KNSSTS
+493 LNNSSTS
-499 TTNKQELEEKNEKIK
+499 TTNKQQLEEKNNKIK
-514 QKLDQNLR
+514 EKLDQNLR
-522 LNQINSEN
+522 LNVIDSEN
-530 LPGFVDDFANLVT
+530 LVTFADEFANLVT
-543 SFSQTISDSKAQN
+543 SFSQTISDSKTQN
-556 DQIVQEKPPAKIA
+556 NQIVQEKPPVKVA

-580 NSLKI
+580 NALKV

-642 KYEATSVKN
+642 NYEATSVKN

-663 IPNDDV
+663 IPNDDT

-681 SLDDYFDIY
+681 FLDDYFDIY
-690 YNSFLDFEKEDFP
+690 YNYFLDFEKEDFP

-738 TSDNKISLKLE
+738 TSDNKISLNLD
-749 IKFNNQVIKTVTA
+749 IKFNNQVIKTVSVQ
-762 TSKNQ
+762 SKKQ
-767 VNFKQKDN
+767 VNFKQKEN
-775 LPVKIEYTPKFK
+775 LPVKIGYTQKFK
-787 STSFYNQTY
+787 NTSFYNQTY
-796 LNDSEYDD
+796 LSDPEYVDFD
-804 YDYIRSKDA
+804 YTKTTDTSA
-813 SSYYWQF
+813 YYWGFQ
-820 EEPSGAG
+820 EPLGAG
-827 GVGGYWFYKY
+827 GVGSYWFYKY
-837 LLKPALESLQKAG
+837 LLKPALESLQKTG
-850 QIPSNKKF
+850 EIPANKKF
-858 KTFEHAPK
+858 KTFEQAPK
-866 VVKVSEIGSENPT
+866 AVKVSEIGSEHPT
-879 KSDELSKADLD
+879 KSDELSKAELD

-906 IPGNAAIS
+906 IPANATIS
-914 FSTFDVGNEKRRVLT
+914 LSTFDVDNEKRRVLT

-939 LLIKNGQHT
+939 LLIKKDQQT

-955 APKDFLKP
+955 APKDYLKP

-976 EEILKDPS
+976 EEILNDSS
-984 GKKLFKNT
+984 GTKLFKNT
-992 KIKDIDNTHGQISL
+992 KINDIDHTHGQISL

-1013 IIDSL
+1013 IIESL

-1033 AKDVIS
+1033 AKDVIF
-1039 TDILKGAAKI
+1039 TDILKGQAKI
-1049 FFWYKYNGLEYPL
+1049 FFWYKFNGLEYPL
-1062 IVEGTK
+1062 IIEGNK
-1068 RIETFKTEKAITF
+1068 RTDVFKTEKAINF

-1097 SNFTSDDFVPIPEE
+1097 SNFTSEDFEPIPEE
-1111 TGERNRNNGQAIL
+1111 TGERDRTGKL
-1124 KPNLIPDAD
+1124 VSKPNEISTAD
-1133 RSIIDKINSRHFD
+1133 KSIIDQINSRHFD
-1146 YRRVTGEFYKKEQI
+1146 YRRVTGEFYKKEQKH
-1160 DIKYRLIDPADIVEQ
+1160 IKYRLIDPADIVEQ

-1187 KAKNETAKNSDL
+1187 KAKNETVKNSDSD
-1199 KNFKNEEVKLE
+1199 KFKNQEVKLE
-1210 GEDKKSGKNSEKL
+1210 GEDKKSGQNSEKL
-1223 PKIVEKQI
+1223 PIIVEKQI
-1231 FFDSD
+1231 FFNND
-1236 PDVTLDTS
+1236 PQVTIDTS
-1244 KILNNYFVYYYDAKI
+1244 KILNNYFVYYYDVK
-1259 TNIPGEMTFKLGF
+1259 TTDKPGEMTFKLGF
-1272 INKKNTNI
+1272 INKHNTNI
-1280 RYSSDKVIKLQNLV
+1280 RYSSKKDIKLQNLE

-1306 LNKIKY
+1306 LNRIKY
-1312 SDLVPK
+1312 SDLVHK
-1318 NNSSIARNALNN
+1318 NTGSITTNLLNNS
-1330 NNFKDLFD
+1330 NFKDLFE
-1338 IKEEALQYNN
+1338 IKDEALKYNN

-1359 EAKRHNNK
+1359 ETKKHNNK

-1377 PHVVEGS
+1377 SHIVEGE

-1391 INNQNIQPNIDL
+1391 INNQNIQSNIDL
-1403 DTQKPL
+1403 DTQKAL
-1409 VTLFDSGNEVTRSRE
+1409 VTLFESQNEVTRSRE

-1430 DLYWNYDSSTKTAKW
+1430 DLYWNYENSTKTAKW

-1450 YFSETFLKNNPK
+1450 YFSQTFLKNNPK
-1462 NRKINLQLFGN
+1462 NRKIKLQLFGN
-1473 ALVQNTQ
+1473 ALVQNTR

-1487 GIDLITKKPTKGG
+1487 GVDLTTNKPTKGG
-1500 YDFVFDF
+1500 YDFIFDF

-1528 DSRKKFNDFTF
+1528 DSNKKFQDFSF
-1539 TLSAEYIKDQGIEFK
+1539 NLSAQYIKDQGIEFK
-1554 LWLNDSNLGLIVDN
+1554 LWLNDPNLGLIVDN
-1568 VYNHVEQGLAFYS
+1568 VFNHVEQGTAFYTS
-1581 SPKFDTFDPEK
+1581 SKFDTFDPKK

-1641 NSDVYNLEKYNPNQ
+1641 NSDAYNLEKYNPNQ

-1669 EFLHKSWDTK
+1669 DFLHKSWDTK

-1721 VEGGAKFDLNTL
+1721 VEGGSKFDLNSL

-1742 SNTRYMAIGSKYYS
+1742 SNTRYMAIASKYYS
-1756 NSIDGGYSYWGGP
+1756 NSIDGGYSYWGVP

-1784 KQPDVD
+1784 KQPDVNE
-1790 GKNPKNVD
+1790 KNAKNVD